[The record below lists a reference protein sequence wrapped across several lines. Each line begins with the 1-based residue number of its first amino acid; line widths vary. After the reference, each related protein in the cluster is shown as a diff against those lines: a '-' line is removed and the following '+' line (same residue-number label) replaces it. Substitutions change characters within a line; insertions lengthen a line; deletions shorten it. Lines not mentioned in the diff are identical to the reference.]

1 MNYPKTFDEYIAQ
14 KNRQAA
20 GNTPAASGGFSY
32 PATFDEYMQ
41 KKGQNQL
48 NTVQT
53 AEREK
58 CLSASGFD
66 RMQTDIGT
74 LFGGMDGYFQ
84 SKHRIGASG
93 SGWKERVGAM
103 LQSVEKER
111 DYFNRYADVMGED
124 AQSYQKQLNAWEA
137 QLKRYQKAMNGQEDD
152 EDSLALGSGLARFRT
167 EANDYFTKAS
177 ETEAGTAVANKAMQW
192 ASGAKKLL
200 EDADEVES
208 YLKKKNTAEAQVLLQ
223 QVQQYKTQ
231 LAQMQETGTGAQTM
245 NPLTGKPMGAA
256 INPNLPRYTDSTGE
270 KITAGSPYRLGQAQ
284 EAAQNAELS
293 GLMVKKAEKAD
304 WQNQTVQQHEE
315 YIRKDFDALKKFTQN
330 GTSQG
335 AAENIH
341 AGIFQEIA
349 ARLNYLLASGKCTE
363 EEYAQLLEKVD
374 GWKREYL
381 EEANHAYKNYPN
393 KWTGDAQGAI
403 RRAAEAIP
411 DKGDAM
417 KEFRYQKS
425 NLTRENIQYKP
436 VDELLD
442 RMHFTYGEGDWGN
455 SAAERAAITFMGQE
469 VLPEYLANTEMT
481 QEQYDRFMQ
490 QIKGTPNEAQLR
502 KEREANGLKAN
513 QDGQQAALDRYKE
526 IDGQTYLD
534 MLETGSQNAADN
546 IMLKYPGGMEQVL
559 TRGLGYITKAT
570 GKVLNMFGENPVGNY
585 FVEGG
590 QQGIDYEN
598 RDWQAGKQREY
609 EQGRYAS
616 DLLKN
621 GSKFEKFT
629 AGMTKDLTQAALE
642 MAAAGA
648 IAGQISAGNTALA
661 QLSQGG
667 KYASSLAN
675 AQKGATGY
683 MKFASQMAGLMKN
696 SSNLIISAN
705 AALNSYGEAEDS
717 GMSAAGRAVK
727 LLAGGLIEYGTNGL
741 FGGNP
746 VVDPEGA
753 GAVAKYIYKLTDN
766 ETIRKIVSSKVFD
779 RIGEGM
785 EEVASAI
792 AGAALDYALTGETD
806 LTAKELVDEFTVG
819 VLLSMVMSAP
829 EDIIDLT
836 ARAKSYVKSNVI
848 TRFDAN
854 AQTNLESLYRA
865 MTRYELEYLA
875 GDENLMRMN
884 GWSEKEIKRARS
896 DWETVVRE
904 FNTLA
909 DRLEGTQSLS
919 DSFRRYEA
927 PEGFFDNDF
936 VDADFQNA
944 ILANQTSEA
953 ALLTDRA
960 LDIRIL
966 SEREMIDSLRG
977 SEAAQDIYTARDA
990 QQRLDILEQEK
1001 TARAAERAQRTAERD
1016 GQENTPAAEQAAQ
1029 EAPQTAQK
1037 EARNDMAEENTPAEP
1052 VQAEEV
1058 TAPTAQANEGGTV
1071 NESNGQGEERT
1082 ARVDSA
1088 GEAVTVERK
1097 PERANDA
1104 GAGEGRTGN
1113 LSEAARRGK
1122 LEERV
1127 KRFSDVAQD
1136 KPVSELMSSGDPDA
1150 LVGVIPVRKYTKEMQ
1165 QMQRAAKSHGM
1176 KLTFVKGTLSI
1187 QAKNGE
1193 YINANGAY
1201 DEETGRIF
1209 ASVSSAEYEPEQIA
1223 QHELYHALIAKGEA
1237 NVEFTLQLLRNEFSD
1252 EQLMEIAREY
1262 EKLYF
1267 GVYDSGADVWEEIF
1281 ADAYSGMNRFG
1292 TGKIYQLQRTV
1303 AESTPEVDV
1312 SEPAAE
1318 VSSAVRRTQDSD
1330 GNEKAARRG
1339 GTRASMA
1346 GPKAKTASSKSLA
1359 LAEAMEEDGA
1369 SREEIWRKTG
1379 WIRGADGQWR
1389 FEVDDSK
1396 AEFRP
1401 NGDARLLGE
1410 PRYRRLEE
1418 LTDKWGD
1425 SFEKGGEP
1433 LTEAEEAEMEA
1444 LQEEYSDRVWEKKYE
1459 LQDFLKHDELYEAYP
1474 MLRHTTLRFEKLDP
1488 GVKGKFDK
1496 RNGAIIL
1503 SDSLFGKGPET
1514 LLHEI
1519 QHIIQKYEGFQG
1531 GTSPEYWARR
1541 DYESGDRLQE
1551 RLQREYSDILNG
1563 LTKEEQND
1571 YIRYQEIDGELER
1584 LFYSEK
1590 LGDTEKYDR
1599 MDAEHD
1605 RLYEKLYPKEW
1616 FGKLLDLKRQMEN
1629 PGEVYLGQYINSAG
1643 EIEARETASRRK
1655 MTAEERQNKM
1665 PDLGWDRAL
1674 LTEDTGNGYSIAE
1687 IKGEKQDYGIGV
1699 VLDTK
1704 LFDGVKPRYWGK
1716 VLGKFVYENLAG
1728 TELRTFDENGNEQ
1741 TVYLAREN
1749 DRVRK
1754 DGANNSHRVIDKLA
1768 RYTGDNTRA
1777 LAVVHISELLAT
1789 SEHENTTD
1797 EHNHQW
1803 MDSRGWEHRKT
1814 YIQDAAG
1821 NIYSATL
1828 NIARGNDRNIL
1839 YDINNVRRIDEGSI
1853 AGGAVSS
1860 TRRSGRDSLTSHN
1873 ASLDGRI
1880 AQNDRNVKKKFSLS
1894 PTEKAQRAQ
1903 ERAETAA
1910 AKAEEA
1916 KQDAHQSILS
1926 DDVLKA
1932 LGEERNPEGYYAQRV
1947 KFSLGQQTESKRLL
1961 TDEEKAD
1968 KGIRVYG
1975 RGEGQV
1981 YKAVP
1986 GDTVELISQGYWERN
2001 PDGTWEEGKYYNLGS
2016 IEVPKNGDEN
2026 TLVVTGLP
2034 NRAKFASDETP
2045 NYILSGGRMA
2055 LNRSS
2060 ANNNTSE
2067 KIKGAVESE
2076 IYSMV
2081 GLRKDGYFYRIIKSE
2096 KEIDYIKGGKIRRS
2110 VNHATG
2116 EKEDGYSVWE
2126 YPKYPGDLVEVTG
2139 EAISIGSDG
2148 EPVLDVHTV
2157 KFVRVIEDWMEQYHK
2172 GKELF
2177 KEKYGWSDA
2186 QLEQALRGGYQLNR
2200 DLPQAASSTPQKFS
2214 LTPTEKAQRA
2224 QERAETAIVKAEE
2237 AKQAAKESY
2246 KRELTGGLKK
2256 LFEVQ
2261 SYDNE
2266 ALGKLLEAPMAE
2278 MQQGVKLLKAEKDD
2292 LFEALMNLGTATL
2305 PADDYYREIRE
2316 ALRGRRI
2323 FVPEGIREDFGDD
2336 WEDFRK
2342 KAFSSGIYFTDKA
2355 SDRSVDV
2362 HMLELADAYPSEFTE
2377 EYIASEMLRQ
2387 IVDAAEK
2394 GKDARMSLR
2403 KGMEENEKRFGLKR
2417 EEQLEYQRQEFEKL
2431 LNRYEK
2437 QAGAEAREAQA
2448 RTETDERLESL
2459 IREADGERPAKKPEG
2474 ITEPWTISEAAAQ
2487 KRGFPFLNGK
2497 QVYPLRTWV
2506 KAADMGNYGLVLDK
2520 STKKGMLTVLFTNKE
2535 TGLASVKDMETK
2547 LLTAVEPKYQPSV
2560 QETAALLASMPQEKL
2575 EDAADAEDLAEF
2587 YNWYDAQTAEAD
2599 ARQKAETRAAAEEER
2614 KGSIVRTAEE
2624 YEKKKQE
2631 RLEGMQK
2638 AYLESF
2644 GTSEPDFPYGKGKPM
2659 YSRGTSLQP
2668 GEALALL
2675 QAMTGK
2681 KWELTNRANGTWK
2694 ATITKEDAPKSSI
2707 SPKAALEKLQA
2718 SKKTFA
2724 DLTAAGIH
2732 PEGAPKESFKGS
2744 PALEKAGVKIDG
2756 GIAEYSQV
2764 DAMRKGAETRRSIQ
2778 RQIEKTAKKWDATKQ
2793 ELREAKKIASGRSE
2807 YYRLPDKCRPEV
2819 VSQLA
2824 ALYLNERMT
2833 GEDLIQIR
2841 KGEIRDGLL
2850 YKMIDLFPTEKEIQA
2865 DPSLFKPEKL
2875 LVLNYRTAL
2884 RSMVNIFGEERG
2896 MEIYNYLFA
2905 PVVRNTAESYRWM
2918 NGQFDDVRKFT
2929 DSKGEKSEL
2938 NQTES
2943 AYVHMMLDVEGYVQQ
2958 AQESDRSK
2966 DLISA
2971 AENVAR
2977 GESVENEAIE
2987 FALNSEEA
2995 KIVEKYAQWI
3005 NGKDA
3010 EGIDKVKCEN
3020 AMKEYRGKFDL
3031 YFEAINDFLVAH
3043 GMQPIGKIKGYT
3055 PHIPI
3060 AERFNSVQKA
3070 LDDLWK
3076 ALGIKDETVTRLP
3089 AEIAGRTETFR
3100 PQKRWNPFFLE
3111 RKGDKT
3117 AYDIEEAFQNYV
3129 QYLGDILFHTD
3140 DIQKI
3145 RAAESYLRKGL
3156 RGSFTATLEKALDMS
3171 RSGNVEEKVE
3181 YLQEMG
3187 RIGNDMREYSNA
3199 ELAEAFDKLIE
3210 EMLGEAQNNTRYS
3223 DLVVWL
3229 KNYGDILAGKQFG
3242 GDRGTEY
3249 MGGREWLNIGNKLV
3263 GAFAKANV
3271 AGNLSSV
3278 LNQSAQLAMLQATRS
3293 QRAILKATQE
3303 FCTGKLGEFRK
3314 EIDFLT
3320 GKMGIDYLV
3329 QSGTDKFVSGMFAPA
3344 EFMDS
3349 MLSTIAT
3356 RAAYWD
3362 AIRNGKNHEEA
3373 MRFADWY
3380 GRALMGDRT
3389 KGAKPL
3395 AFHSKG
3401 MWKRM
3406 ANLFQIEPLNTVEFV
3421 MKDMPLEIQREAE
3434 KNGKKSAARMLLR
3447 TIFGYLIAAFV
3458 LNRLTDELY
3467 GGTPAPLDIA
3477 GLTAN
3482 FFASGKG
3489 LSTNDYMK
3497 SLINKVV
3504 GSEIFDVPEERE
3516 TFDTS
3521 AALAD
3526 TGYNLMNEI
3535 PFASNLSGLFGVGD
3549 RTMPMPDIFGSGK
3562 NIADAIKTDGFFS
3575 GASAEAV
3582 AKLLAQLVPGGRQ
3595 LSKTGFGVKALI
3607 EGGKTKGYGE
3617 KKRLQY
3623 PLDMDDPMTY
3633 IRTALFGVNASPEAK
3648 AYYAGDDSGL
3658 TAKQTQLWNELREEG
3673 VNGYALY
3680 GLMMRMDDA
3689 MNYSDIP
3696 EPKDD
3701 ESEEEKAKR
3710 LQQKEEHR
3718 KKARAELAAQENLTD
3733 GQRMRI
3739 YSAMVESGK
3748 NDEIDKLMDAG
3759 MKWKDISEILDKR
3772 GELGAGRSEK
3782 EWAAD
3787 FANWLDGKKYSGKQR
3802 EAIDEKLV
3810 PKSAK
3815 FYNEMTA
3822 AGVSAG
3828 NALKIE
3834 KKARDL
3840 AGENDLNQ
3848 TFKAQ
3853 AVMQS
3858 GLSDKEAYAAL
3869 GAVYTGSTAEK
3880 FRAAQTEGI
3889 PAKVYA
3895 EFWTR
3900 AKELHADKDE
3910 DGKSISGSRKEK
3922 VIELIDSL
3930 SLTAEQKDWIMGQ
3943 EYENVRWWQMPWN

>member
-41 KKGQNQL
+41 QKGQNQL

-66 RMQTDIGT
+66 RMQTDMGT

-111 DYFNRYADVMGED
+111 DYFNRYAGVMGED
-124 AQSYQKQLNAWEA
+124 AQKYQNRLNEWET
-137 QLKRYQKAMNGQEDD
+137 QLKRYQGALEGKETD

-200 EDADEVES
+200 KDADEVES
-208 YLKKKNTAEAQVLLQ
+208 YLKKKNTAEAQGLLQ

-256 INPNLPRYTDSTGE
+256 INPSLPRFADSTGE

-293 GLMVKKAEKAD
+293 GLMAKKAEKAD

-315 YIRKDFDALKKFTQN
+315 YIRKDFDTLKKFTQN

-393 KWTGDAQGAI
+393 KWTGDAQGEI

-417 KEFRYQKS
+417 KEFRYQRS
-425 NLTRENIQYKP
+425 NLTRENIRYKT

-469 VLPEYLANTEMT
+469 VLPEYLANAEMT

-502 KEREANGLKAN
+502 KEREANGLNAN
-513 QDGQQAALDRYKE
+513 PDGQQAALDKYKE

-534 MLETGSQNAADN
+534 MFETGSQNAADN

-598 RDWQAGKQREY
+598 RDWQEGKQREY

-616 DLLKN
+616 DLLQN

-661 QLSQGG
+661 QLPSGG

-675 AQKGATGY
+675 AQKAVDGY
-683 MKFASQMAGLMKN
+683 TKFAGQMANLMRN

-746 VVDPEGA
+746 IVDPENA
-753 GAVAKYIYKLTDN
+753 GLISKYITDMTDN

-785 EEVASAI
+785 EEVASAV

-836 ARAKSYVKSNVI
+836 ARAKSYVKSHVI

-1001 TARAAERAQRTAERD
+1001 AARAEERTQRAAERA
-1016 GQENTPAAEQAAQ
+1016 GQENTPAAEQATQEEPQMAQ
-1029 EAPQTAQK
+1029 E
-1037 EARNDMAEENTPAEP
+1037 EARNDIAEENTPAEP

-1082 ARVDSA
+1082 ARVDST

-1176 KLTFVKGTLSI
+1176 KLTYVKGTLSI

-1209 ASVSSAEYEPEQIA
+1209 ASVSSAGYEPEQIA

-1237 NVEFTLQLLRNEFSD
+1237 NVELTLQLLRNEFSD

-1312 SEPAAE
+1312 SEPAEEISDAT
-1318 VSSAVRRTQDSD
+1318 RRTQDSD

-1346 GPKAKTASSKSLA
+1346 GPKARTASSKNLA

-1551 RLQREYSDILNG
+1551 RLQQEYDDILNG

-1590 LGDTEKYDR
+1590 PGDTEKYDR

-1655 MTAEERQNKM
+1655 LTAEERQNKM

-1674 LTEDTGNGYSIAE
+1674 LTEDGEGTSKVQLSVDNPEGFAEAITQWDADGRRKTDFILGSTGEVLQGLGAIESDVYMRSEKIETILKQHPEMSLEEIKKIPSVLNDPVLVLKSRQSDSKRGNSRVVVFGSMKNTNGAPMLAVLDLRPVEGNLLIEDMQKVVSAYVKTGNPAGFLKNSEAMFVDKKRAARLLRSTGLQLRPGSLPPSGYIGSITYRGKNVN
-1687 IKGEKQDYGIGV
+1687 ITGKQFSEF
-1699 VLDTK
+1699 LQETK
-1704 LFDGVKPRYWGK
+1704 ETGN
-1716 VLGKFVYENLAG
+1716 ENL
-1728 TELRTFDENGNEQ
+1728 TTIRNLNE
-1741 TVYLAREN
+1741 
-1749 DRVRK
+1749 
-1754 DGANNSHRVIDKLA
+1754 
-1768 RYTGDNTRA
+1768 
-1777 LAVVHISELLAT
+1777 
-1789 SEHENTTD
+1789 
-1797 EHNHQW
+1797 
-1803 MDSRGWEHRKT
+1803 
-1814 YIQDAAG
+1814 
-1821 NIYSATL
+1821 
-1828 NIARGNDRNIL
+1828 
-1839 YDINNVRRIDEGSI
+1839 
-1853 AGGAVSS
+1853 
-1860 TRRSGRDSLTSHN
+1860 
-1873 ASLDGRI
+1873 
-1880 AQNDRNVKKKFSLS
+1880 
-1894 PTEKAQRAQ
+1894 
-1903 ERAETAA
+1903 
-1910 AKAEEA
+1910 
-1916 KQDAHQSILS
+1916 
-1926 DDVLKA
+1926 DDLEA
-1932 LGEERNPEGYYAQRV
+1932 LGEERNPEGHYAKRV

-2034 NRAKFASDETP
+2034 NRAKFESDETP

-2157 KFVRVIEDWMEQYHK
+2157 KFVRVIEDWMEQYQK

-2200 DLPQAASSTPQKFS
+2200 ELHQAASSTPQKFS

-2224 QERAETAIVKAEE
+2224 QERAETAAAKAEE
-2237 AKQAAKESY
+2237 AKQDVQESY
-2246 KRELTGGLKK
+2246 KRKLTGGLKK

-2342 KAFSSGIYFTDKA
+2342 KAFSSGIYFTDKT

-2417 EEQLEYQRQEFEKL
+2417 EKQLEYQRQEFEKL

-2487 KRGFPFLNGK
+2487 KRGFPYLNGK

-2535 TGLASVKDMETK
+2535 TGLSSVKDMETK

-2560 QETAALLASMPQEKL
+2560 QETAALLASMPPEKL

-2587 YNWYDAQTAEAD
+2587 YNWYDAQTAEED

-2631 RLEGMQK
+2631 RLEDVQK
-2638 AYLESF
+2638 AYLERY
-2644 GTSEPDFPYGKGKPM
+2644 GTSEPNFPYGKGKPM

-2732 PEGAPKESFKGS
+2732 PEGTPKESFKGS

-2756 GIAEYSQV
+2756 GITEYSQV

-3010 EGIDKVKCEN
+3010 EGIDKVKCKN

-3320 GKMGIDYLV
+3320 GKKGIDYLV
-3329 QSGTDKFVSGMFAPA
+3329 QSGTDKFISGMFAPV

-3380 GRALMGDRT
+3380 GRALMADRT

-3421 MKDMPLEIQREAE
+3421 MKDMPLEIQRETE

-3521 AALAD
+3521 AALAE

-3617 KKRLQY
+3617 KQRLQY

-3718 KKARAELAAQENLTD
+3718 KKARAELEAQEDLTD

-3748 NDEIDKLMDAG
+3748 NDAIDKLMDAG

-3787 FANWLDGKKYSGKQR
+3787 FASWLDGKKYSGKQR
-3802 EAIDEKLV
+3802 EVIDEELV

-3828 NALKIE
+3828 SALKIE

-3858 GLSDKEAYAAL
+3858 GISDKEAYAAL

-3943 EYENVRWWQMPWN
+3943 EYENVKWWQMPWN

>member
-41 KKGQNQL
+41 QKGQNQL

-200 EDADEVES
+200 KDADEVES
-208 YLKKKNTAEAQVLLQ
+208 YLKKKNTAEAQGLLQ
-223 QVQQYKTQ
+223 QVQRYKTQ

-293 GLMVKKAEKAD
+293 GLMAKKAEKAD

-425 NLTRENIQYKP
+425 NLTRENIRYKP

-490 QIKGTPNEAQLR
+490 QIKGTPNETQLR

-513 QDGQQAALDRYKE
+513 PDGQQAALDRYKE

-534 MLETGSQNAADN
+534 MFETGSQNAADN

-559 TRGLGYITKAT
+559 KRGLGYITKAT
-570 GKVLNMFGENPVGNY
+570 GKVLNMFGENPLGNY

-598 RDWQAGKQREY
+598 RDWQEGKQREY

-616 DLLKN
+616 DLLQN

-683 MKFASQMAGLMKN
+683 MKLASQMAGLMKN

-746 VVDPEGA
+746 IVDPENA
-753 GAVAKYIYKLTDN
+753 GLISKYITDLTDN

-779 RIGEGM
+779 CIGEGL
-785 EEVASAI
+785 EEVASAV

-836 ARAKSYVKSNVI
+836 ARAKSYVKSRVI

-1001 TARAAERAQRTAERD
+1001 AARAEERTQRAAERA
-1016 GQENTPAAEQAAQ
+1016 GQENTPTAEQAAQ
-1029 EAPQTAQK
+1029 EAPQTAQE
-1037 EARNDMAEENTPAEP
+1037 EARNDIAEENTPAEP

-1082 ARVDSA
+1082 ARVDST
-1088 GEAVTVERK
+1088 GEAVTVEGK

-1176 KLTFVKGTLSI
+1176 KLTYVKGTLSI

-1237 NVEFTLQLLRNEFSD
+1237 NVELTLQLLRNEFSD

-1318 VSSAVRRTQDSD
+1318 ISDATRRTQDSD

-1474 MLRHTTLRFEKLDP
+1474 LLRHTTLRFEKLDP

-1496 RNGAIIL
+1496 RNGSIIL

-1551 RLQREYSDILNG
+1551 RLQREYDDILNG

-1590 LGDTEKYDR
+1590 PGDTEKYDR

-1655 MTAEERQNKM
+1655 LTAEERKNKM

-1674 LTEDTGNGYSIAE
+1674 LTEGGEGTSKVQLSLDNPEGFAEAITQWDADGRRKTDFILGSTGEVLQGLGAIESDVYMRSEKIETILKQHPEMSLEEIKKIPSVLNDPVLVLKSRQSDSKRGNSRVVVFGSMKNTNGAPMLAVLDLRPVEGNLLIEDMQKVVSAYVKTGNQAGFLKNSEAMFVDKKRAARLLRSTGLQLRPGSLPPSGYIGSITYRGKNVN
-1687 IKGEKQDYGIGV
+1687 ITGKQFSEF
-1699 VLDTK
+1699 LQETK
-1704 LFDGVKPRYWGK
+1704 ETGN
-1716 VLGKFVYENLAG
+1716 ENL
-1728 TELRTFDENGNEQ
+1728 TTIRNLNEDD
-1741 TVYLAREN
+1741 LE
-1749 DRVRK
+1749 
-1754 DGANNSHRVIDKLA
+1754 
-1768 RYTGDNTRA
+1768 A
-1777 LAVVHISELLAT
+1777 LYGSERIPVQELL
-1789 SEHENTTD
+1789 EPKK
-1797 EHNHQW
+1797 
-1803 MDSRGWEHRKT
+1803 RF
-1814 YIQDAAG
+1814 
-1821 NIYSATL
+1821 
-1828 NIARGNDRNIL
+1828 
-1839 YDINNVRRIDEGSI
+1839 SI
-1853 AGGAVSS
+1853 
-1860 TRRSGRDSLTSHN
+1860 
-1873 ASLDGRI
+1873 
-1880 AQNDRNVKKKFSLS
+1880 S

-1916 KQDAHQSILS
+1916 KQA
-1926 DDVLKA
+1926 
-1932 LGEERNPEGYYAQRV
+1932 AQ
-1947 KFSLGQQTESKRLL
+1947 
-1961 TDEEKAD
+1961 
-1968 KGIRVYG
+1968 
-1975 RGEGQV
+1975 
-1981 YKAVP
+1981 
-1986 GDTVELISQGYWERN
+1986 
-2001 PDGTWEEGKYYNLGS
+2001 
-2016 IEVPKNGDEN
+2016 
-2026 TLVVTGLP
+2026 
-2034 NRAKFASDETP
+2034 
-2045 NYILSGGRMA
+2045 
-2055 LNRSS
+2055 
-2060 ANNNTSE
+2060 
-2067 KIKGAVESE
+2067 
-2076 IYSMV
+2076 
-2081 GLRKDGYFYRIIKSE
+2081 
-2096 KEIDYIKGGKIRRS
+2096 
-2110 VNHATG
+2110 
-2116 EKEDGYSVWE
+2116 
-2126 YPKYPGDLVEVTG
+2126 
-2139 EAISIGSDG
+2139 
-2148 EPVLDVHTV
+2148 
-2157 KFVRVIEDWMEQYHK
+2157 
-2172 GKELF
+2172 
-2177 KEKYGWSDA
+2177 
-2186 QLEQALRGGYQLNR
+2186 
-2200 DLPQAASSTPQKFS
+2200 
-2214 LTPTEKAQRA
+2214 
-2224 QERAETAIVKAEE
+2224 
-2237 AKQAAKESY
+2237 ESY
-2246 KRELTGGLKK
+2246 KRELTGELKK

-2459 IREADGERPAKKPEG
+2459 IREAEGERPAKKPEG

-2487 KRGFPFLNGK
+2487 KRGFPFLNGR

-2535 TGLASVKDMETK
+2535 TGLSSVKDMETK

-2587 YNWYDAQTAEAD
+2587 YEWYDAQTEG
-2599 ARQKAETRAAAEEER
+2599 RETNDLRPVAEER
-2614 KGSIVRTAEE
+2614 AEKSRQAAQK
-2624 YEKKKQE
+2624 YEQE
-2631 RLEGMQK
+2631 RGESLREAGDEWFQSHSRTNALREVGLLYDSVNPMRSSQTKLEPK
-2638 AYLESF
+2638 EALELLES
-2644 GTSEPDFPYGKGKPM
+2644 
-2659 YSRGTSLQP
+2659 
-2668 GEALALL
+2668 A
-2675 QAMTGK
+2675 TGK
-2681 KWELTNRANGTWK
+2681 VWKLQTRRDGTWTAKQTARLGKQDGK
-2694 ATITKEDAPKSSI
+2694 AREAAQKIKEAEITVKDR
-2707 SPKAALEKLQA
+2707 LEAMKHENRPVY
-2718 SKKTFA
+2718 F
-2724 DLTAAGIH
+2724 
-2732 PEGAPKESFKGS
+2732 EGVPIREFKGS
-2744 PALEKAGVKIDG
+2744 PAMEKMGIKIHGTIVNFQTAPQILAETEGRRNTDVRIDRYIKDKRPNDGEIFLAQQIAAGRKTMADIDENNMAYKTVKELSDLYVNQRMQGENLLEKRKRAINRATLDM
-2756 GIAEYSQV
+2756 
-2764 DAMRKGAETRRSIQ
+2764 AMESIPTELELQANPELFKNMPLKRMNLTQPAQLMIRLFGDELGAELNQ
-2778 RQIEKTAKKWDATKQ
+2778 RYITDIKDNSAE
-2793 ELREAKKIASGRSE
+2793 I
-2807 YYRLPDKCRPEV
+2807 
-2819 VSQLA
+2819 
-2824 ALYLNERMT
+2824 
-2833 GEDLIQIR
+2833 IR
-2841 KGEIRDGLL
+2841 WTDEQKG
-2850 YKMIDLFPTEKEIQA
+2850 
-2865 DPSLFKPEKL
+2865 
-2875 LVLNYRTAL
+2875 
-2884 RSMVNIFGEERG
+2884 
-2896 MEIYNYLFA
+2896 
-2905 PVVRNTAESYRWM
+2905 
-2918 NGQFDDVRKFT
+2918 KFLKFE
-2929 DSKGEKSEL
+2929 DSKGKRRKLTKE
-2938 NQTES
+2938 ES
-2943 AYVHMMLDVEGYVQQ
+2943 QYVHIMLDTEGAEQR
-2958 AQESDRSK
+2958 AKDNRRSK
-2966 DLISA
+2966 DILAAVQRALSGEKLEDISKEMEFSAVQEGLFYDLYIRKA
-2971 AENVAR
+2971 AENDEKIDKTITKNAAPVYR
-2977 GESVENEAIE
+2977 QWYDDIYP
-2987 FALNSEEA
+2987 ALNELLA
-2995 KIVEKYAQWI
+2995 AY
-3005 NGKDA
+3005 
-3010 EGIDKVKCEN
+3010 
-3020 AMKEYRGKFDL
+3020 
-3031 YFEAINDFLVAH
+3031 
-3043 GMQPIGKIKGYT
+3043 GMEPIGKVLGYT
-3055 PHIPI
+3055 PHG
-3060 AERFNSVQKA
+3060 RFNNKLKGFEKILSVVGLENFSKQEE
-3070 LDDLWK
+3070 LH
-3076 ALGIKDETVTRLP
+3076 TLP
-3089 AEIAGRTETFR
+3089 TEIAGQTQEFKPKKPWVSFFMKRNSFRT
-3100 PQKRWNPFFLE
+3100 
-3111 RKGDKT
+3111 D
-3117 AYDIEEAFQNYV
+3117 YDIVAATEKYIDSVADVIFHT
-3129 QYLGDILFHTD
+3129 GDIVKL
-3140 DIQKI
+3140 
-3145 RAAESYLRKGL
+3145 RGLESYLHAGAKRNTKASL
-3156 RGSFTATLEKALDMS
+3156 DEIFDRIRRGDTLEKARWLQTRGKLKDKDVS
-3171 RSGNVEEKVE
+3171 EISAREVESELEK
-3181 YLQEMG
+3181 M
-3187 RIGNDMREYSNA
+3187 
-3199 ELAEAFDKLIE
+3199 IE
-3210 EMLGEAQNNTRYS
+3210 EAVKANEFNTRYTNFAQW
-3223 DLVVWL
+3223 VT
-3229 KNYGDILAGKQFG
+3229 NFTNIIANKQYG
-3242 GDRGTEY
+3242 GDRGMEY
-3249 MGGREWLNIGNKLV
+3249 DGGREALNTGNKIV
-3263 GAFAKANV
+3263 GLFAISRV

-3278 LNQSAQLAMLQATRS
+3278 VS
-3293 QRAILKATQE
+3293 QITEIASILKDRKKRAIATALRE
-3303 FCTGKLGEFRK
+3303 MCTPHKLDLFRL
-3314 EIDFLT
+3314 ESNFLT
-3320 GKMGIDYLV
+3320 NRRGQQNSQKRAGEKYLDV
-3329 QSGTDKFVSGMFAPA
+3329 LYGPIGAMDMFLATLAARSTYIESVLEGMSYDEAMAEADRYGASTMASRAKGERPPA
-3344 EFMDS
+3344 FYS
-3349 MLSTIAT
+3349 
-3356 RAAYWD
+3356 
-3362 AIRNGKNHEEA
+3362 KNLVAKLMHQFNEEA
-3373 MRFADWY
+3373 Y
-3380 GRALMGDRT
+3380 GALT
-3389 KGAKPL
+3389 
-3395 AFHSKG
+3395 G
-3401 MWKRM
+3401 M
-3406 ANLFQIEPLNTVEFV
+3406 LFETAREYRETVKEH
-3421 MKDMPLEIQREAE
+3421 
-3434 KNGKKSAARMLLR
+3434 GKKAATLKL
-3447 TIFGYLIAAFV
+3447 IGQILGYLAVAFIV
-3458 LNRLTDELY
+3458 NRLTDEWY
-3467 GGTPAPLDIA
+3467 GGTPVPLDIA
-3477 GLTAN
+3477 GITAN
-3482 FFASGKG
+3482 FVASGKG
-3489 LSTNDYMK
+3489 LPTNDYIK
-3497 SLINKVV
+3497 SLINKVTMEI
-3504 GSEIFDVPEERE
+3504 GGKEIFEDVPKGGRK
-3516 TFDTS
+3516 FDTWKAMDATLGNIVDDVPMLSNFS
-3521 AALAD
+3521 AMIG
-3526 TGYNLMNEI
+3526 T
-3535 PFASNLSGLFGVGD
+3535 GD
-3549 RTMPMPDIFGSGK
+3549 RNMPITEIITKFRDVFESWKENGI
-3562 NIADAIKTDGFFS
+3562 FS
-3575 GASAEAV
+3575 GDSAEAAV
-3582 AKLLAQLVPGGRQ
+3582 KAAALLVPGGNQ
-3595 LSKTGFGVKALI
+3595 LQKTGFGIKALI
-3607 EGGKTKGYGE
+3607 EGGKMQGYGD
-3617 KKRLQY
+3617 KKRLRY
-3623 PLDMDDPMTY
+3623 AIDTDDVGNA
-3633 IRTALFGVNASPEAK
+3633 IRTVLFGVNATPEAK
-3648 AYYAGDDSGL
+3648 RYYAGDSYGL
-3658 TAKQTQLWNELREEG
+3658 DADQTQLWMDLRDEG
-3673 VNGYALY
+3673 VNGYMLY

-3689 MNYSDIP
+3689 QMAIDV
-3696 EPKDD
+3696 PK
-3701 ESEEEKAKR
+3701 EKENETEAEEKAR
-3710 LQQKEEHR
+3710 LQAKEDRR
-3718 KKARAELAAQENLTD
+3718 KAARAELAAQEGLTD
-3733 GQRMRI
+3733 RQKASI
-3739 YSAMVESGK
+3739 YGEMVSHY
-3748 NDEIDKLMDAG
+3748 NDDAIDKLMDAG

-3772 GELGAGRSEK
+3772 GELSAGAKAS

-3802 EAIDEKLV
+3802 EAIDEELV

-3922 VIELIDSL
+3922 VIELIDGL

-3943 EYENVRWWQMPWN
+3943 EYENVKWWQMPWN

>member
-1 MNYPKTFDEYIAQ
+1 MNYPKTFDEYMAQ

-41 KKGQNQL
+41 QKGQNRQ
-48 NTVQT
+48 NPMQT
-53 AEREK
+53 AERER
-58 CLSASGFD
+58 CVSASGWSQ
-66 RMQTDIGT
+66 MQTDMGA
-74 LFGGMDGYFQ
+74 LFGTMDGYFTQ
-84 SKHRIGASG
+84 KHRGVG
-93 SGWKERVGAM
+93 NEGYKLRVREM

-111 DYFNRYADVMGED
+111 DYFNRYAGVMGED
-124 AQSYQKQLNAWEA
+124 GQKYQTQINAWEK
-137 QLKRYQKAMNGQEDD
+137 QLKRYQSALSGNETD

-200 EDADEVES
+200 KDADEVES
-208 YLKKKNTAEAQVLLQ
+208 YLKKKNTAEAQGLLQ
-223 QVQQYKTQ
+223 QVQRYKTQ
-231 LAQMQETGTGAQTM
+231 LAQMQKTGTGAQTM
-245 NPLTGKPMGAA
+245 NLLTGKPMGAA
-256 INPNLPRYTDSTGE
+256 INPSLPRFTDSTGE

-293 GLMVKKAEKAD
+293 GLMAKKAEKAD
-304 WQNQTVQQHEE
+304 WQHQTVQQHEE

-417 KEFRYQKS
+417 KEFRYQRS
-425 NLTRENIQYKP
+425 NLTRENIRYKT

-469 VLPEYLANTEMT
+469 VLPEYLANAEMT

-490 QIKGTPNEAQLR
+490 KIKGTPNEAQLR

-513 QDGQQAALDRYKE
+513 PDGQQAALDRYKE

-534 MLETGSQNAADN
+534 MFETGSQNAADN
-546 IMLKYPGGMEQVL
+546 IMLKYPGGMDQVL
-559 TRGLGYITKAT
+559 TRGLGYITKAV
-570 GKVLNMFGENPVGNY
+570 GKTLNLFGLAENPVGNY

-598 RDWQAGKQREY
+598 KDWQAGKQREY

-616 DLLKN
+616 DLLQN

-746 VVDPEGA
+746 VVDPENA
-753 GAVAKYIYKLTDN
+753 GLISKYITDMTDN

-779 RIGEGM
+779 RIGEGL
-785 EEVASAI
+785 EEVASAV

-836 ARAKSYVKSNVI
+836 ARAKSYVKSHVI

-1001 TARAAERAQRTAERD
+1001 AARAAERAQRAEERA
-1016 GQENTPAAEQAAQ
+1016 GQENTPEAEQSAQ
-1029 EAPQTAQK
+1029 EAPQAAQE

-1052 VQAEEV
+1052 VQAEEINR
-1058 TAPTAQANEGGTV
+1058 TQTEGGMS
-1071 NESNGQGEERT
+1071 NEQYQSDGENAGWET
-1082 ARVDSA
+1082 RVDSEGQA
-1088 GEAVTVERK
+1088 GRVVKSEAYGAADGRGAEDARGNESENLRQGKLNERVERFK
-1097 PERANDA
+1097 
-1104 GAGEGRTGN
+1104 GI
-1113 LSEAARRGK
+1113 
-1122 LEERV
+1122 
-1127 KRFSDVAQD
+1127 AQD
-1136 KPVSELMSSGDPDA
+1136 TAMDKLTADGDPDV
-1150 LVGVIPVRKYTKEMQ
+1150 LVGVVPVRKYTKGMQ
-1165 QMQRAAKSHGM
+1165 QVQRAAKERGL
-1176 KLTFVKGTLSI
+1176 KTTFVVGTMSV
-1187 QAKNGE
+1187 KDENGDFR
-1193 YINANGAY
+1193 NVDALY
-1201 DEETGRIF
+1201 DADAGRVLV
-1209 ASVSSAEYEPEQIA
+1209 SVSSAAFEPEM
-1223 QHELYHALIAKGEA
+1223 LA
-1237 NVEFTLQLLRNEFSD
+1237 NH
-1252 EQLMEIAREY
+1252 
-1262 EKLYF
+1262 
-1267 GVYDSGADVWEEIF
+1267 EIF
-1281 ADAYSGMNRFG
+1281 HDMVAKKEVDLLDAVDVVFEGMTAEEYDEIFDEYANIYRTAYSDDMQALFEEMLADAYAGMNRLGNQGFKKLIDAMR
-1292 TGKIYQLQRTV
+1292 TYTNEIQPQR
-1303 AESTPEVDV
+1303 ESGA
-1312 SEPAAE
+1312 PAAE

-1339 GTRASMA
+1339 GTRASIDRYSYQGKSMTENSEIYSYDFLTHQPDMKVVELPA
-1346 GPKAKTASSKSLA
+1346 LSEVKSDNKIDREKVVTLGIRNAK
-1359 LAEAMEEDGA
+1359 
-1369 SREEIWRKTG
+1369 
-1379 WIRGADGQWR
+1379 
-1389 FEVDDSK
+1389 
-1396 AEFRP
+1396 
-1401 NGDARLLGE
+1401 
-1410 PRYRRLEE
+1410 
-1418 LTDKWGD
+1418 
-1425 SFEKGGEP
+1425 EKGKP
-1433 LTEAEEAEMEA
+1433 LSETIASVKNKYSKREIIISKNAIQHSMGAENPSRLRTNARIGAICGDVVENAIPINALKNENPEA
-1444 LQEEYSDRVWEKKYE
+1444 LGTYAMIAILQSGDRRIAAVVTVE
-1459 LQDFLKHDELYEAYP
+1459 QHTN
-1474 MLRHTTLRFEKLDP
+1474 MLEKLETFDITHAINGRIAKKEGSESSTREP
-1488 GVKGKFDK
+1488 GYANNASPSNTTFGLSIADVI
-1496 RNGAIIL
+1496 RIVNTTHQSIL
-1503 SDSLFGKGPET
+1503 SDDVLK
-1514 LLHEI
+1514 
-1519 QHIIQKYEGFQG
+1519 
-1531 GTSPEYWARR
+1531 A
-1541 DYESGDRLQE
+1541 
-1551 RLQREYSDILNG
+1551 
-1563 LTKEEQND
+1563 
-1571 YIRYQEIDGELER
+1571 
-1584 LFYSEK
+1584 
-1590 LGDTEKYDR
+1590 LG
-1599 MDAEHD
+1599 
-1605 RLYEKLYPKEW
+1605 
-1616 FGKLLDLKRQMEN
+1616 
-1629 PGEVYLGQYINSAG
+1629 
-1643 EIEARETASRRK
+1643 
-1655 MTAEERQNKM
+1655 EERN
-1665 PDLGWDRAL
+1665 P
-1674 LTEDTGNGYSIAE
+1674 EGYYA
-1687 IKGEKQDYGIGV
+1687 K
-1699 VLDTK
+1699 
-1704 LFDGVKPRYWGK
+1704 
-1716 VLGKFVYENLAG
+1716 
-1728 TELRTFDENGNEQ
+1728 
-1741 TVYLAREN
+1741 
-1749 DRVRK
+1749 RV
-1754 DGANNSHRVIDKLA
+1754 
-1768 RYTGDNTRA
+1768 
-1777 LAVVHISELLAT
+1777 
-1789 SEHENTTD
+1789 
-1797 EHNHQW
+1797 
-1803 MDSRGWEHRKT
+1803 
-1814 YIQDAAG
+1814 
-1821 NIYSATL
+1821 
-1828 NIARGNDRNIL
+1828 
-1839 YDINNVRRIDEGSI
+1839 
-1853 AGGAVSS
+1853 
-1860 TRRSGRDSLTSHN
+1860 
-1873 ASLDGRI
+1873 
-1880 AQNDRNVKKKFSLS
+1880 KFSLS
-1894 PTEKAQRAQ
+1894 QQTDEEYNLAVRSGDMEKAQEMVEAAAKKAGYTIHAYHGTARADRVGTEFREDRATSGPMAFFTDSKKIAGNYARDKADTSLAYDEEYDDYYTQFRVTRNGKSLAIGDLWNYLTIAERMKIKNAAPHIRFDDDYDQILYDPSAQHGNGAYDAYELNRNKGNVLNTLISTWLETGDLYDREGDFLEVLKLAGLNNVEYRDPDARYEKVYDVFLKIKNPFDASNAEQSFYEGLSEWLENTDISEYQKESAGADMWDKNRIEPERFLERLADDIEAGTSNAWTSIPDYVTAYLKELGYDGIKDVGGKGGGEGHTVWIPFTGKQVKSAEAAVYTDDGELIPLSQRFKANKRDIRYSLTPTEKAQRAQ

-1916 KQDAHQSILS
+1916 KQA
-1926 DDVLKA
+1926 
-1932 LGEERNPEGYYAQRV
+1932 AQ
-1947 KFSLGQQTESKRLL
+1947 
-1961 TDEEKAD
+1961 
-1968 KGIRVYG
+1968 
-1975 RGEGQV
+1975 
-1981 YKAVP
+1981 
-1986 GDTVELISQGYWERN
+1986 
-2001 PDGTWEEGKYYNLGS
+2001 
-2016 IEVPKNGDEN
+2016 
-2026 TLVVTGLP
+2026 
-2034 NRAKFASDETP
+2034 
-2045 NYILSGGRMA
+2045 
-2055 LNRSS
+2055 
-2060 ANNNTSE
+2060 
-2067 KIKGAVESE
+2067 
-2076 IYSMV
+2076 
-2081 GLRKDGYFYRIIKSE
+2081 
-2096 KEIDYIKGGKIRRS
+2096 
-2110 VNHATG
+2110 
-2116 EKEDGYSVWE
+2116 
-2126 YPKYPGDLVEVTG
+2126 
-2139 EAISIGSDG
+2139 
-2148 EPVLDVHTV
+2148 
-2157 KFVRVIEDWMEQYHK
+2157 
-2172 GKELF
+2172 
-2177 KEKYGWSDA
+2177 
-2186 QLEQALRGGYQLNR
+2186 
-2200 DLPQAASSTPQKFS
+2200 
-2214 LTPTEKAQRA
+2214 
-2224 QERAETAIVKAEE
+2224 
-2237 AKQAAKESY
+2237 ESY

-2261 SYDNE
+2261 SYE

-2336 WEDFRK
+2336 WGDFRK

-2535 TGLASVKDMETK
+2535 TGLSSVKDMETK

-2631 RLEGMQK
+2631 RLEGVQK
-2638 AYLESF
+2638 AYLERF

-2668 GEALALL
+2668 GEALRLL

-2732 PEGAPKESFKGS
+2732 PEGTPKESFKGS

-2884 RSMVNIFGEERG
+2884 RNMLNIFGEERG
-2896 MEIYNYLFA
+2896 QEIYDYLFA
-2905 PVVRNTAESYRWM
+2905 PVIRNTAENYRWK
-2918 NGQFDDVRKFT
+2918 NGQLDDVRKFT
-2929 DSKGEKSEL
+2929 DSKGKKSKL
-2938 NQTES
+2938 NQTERT
-2943 AYVHMMLDVEGYVQQ
+2943 YVHMMLDVEGYVQQ

-3020 AMKEYRGKFDL
+3020 AMKEYREKFDL
-3031 YFEAINDFLVAH
+3031 YFELSNDLLVAH

-3060 AERFNSVQKA
+3060 AEKFNSLQKA

-3111 RKGDKT
+3111 REGDKT

-3129 QYLGDILFHTD
+3129 QYLGDILYHTD

-3199 ELAEAFDKLIE
+3199 ELAEAFDKLIKE
-3210 EMLGEAQNNTRYS
+3210 ILGEAQDNTRYS

-3320 GKMGIDYLV
+3320 GKKGIDYLV
-3329 QSGTDKFVSGMFAPA
+3329 QSGTDKFISGMFAPA

-3406 ANLFQIEPLNTVEFV
+3406 ANIFQIEPLNTVEFV

-3497 SLINKVV
+3497 NLINKVV

-3535 PFASNLSGLFGVGD
+3535 PFASNLSGLVGVGD
-3549 RTMPMPDIFGSGK
+3549 RTMPMPDIYGSGK
-3562 NIADAIKTDGFFS
+3562 NIVDAIKTDGFFS

-3617 KKRLQY
+3617 KQRLQY

-3748 NDEIDKLMDAG
+3748 NDAIDKLMDAG

-3787 FANWLDGKKYSGKQR
+3787 FASWLDGKKYSGKQR
-3802 EAIDEKLV
+3802 EAIDEELV

-3815 FYNEMTA
+3815 FYSEMTA

-3828 NALKIE
+3828 SALKIE
-3834 KKARDL
+3834 KKARNL

-3858 GLSDKEAYAAL
+3858 GLSDKESYAAL

-3895 EFWTR
+3895 EFWTK

-3943 EYENVRWWQMPWN
+3943 EYENVKWWQMPWN

>member
-1 MNYPKTFDEYIAQ
+1 MSYPKTMAEYRKQ
-14 KNRQAA
+14 QEESRQTA
-20 GNTPAASGGFSY
+20 GNTPAVSGGFSY
-32 PATFDEYMQ
+32 LGTIAEYRKNEAQMRSQ
-41 KKGQNQL
+41 IQSQQIKA
-48 NTVQT
+48 QT
-53 AEREK
+53 AERDR
-58 CLSASGFD
+58 CLSASGWSQ
-66 RMQTDIGT
+66 METDMGT
-74 LFGGMDGYFQ
+74 LFGTMDGYFQ
-84 SKHRIGASG
+84 KRHRGVG
-93 SGWKERVGAM
+93 NGDYKLRVTSM

-200 EDADEVES
+200 KDADEVES
-208 YLKKKNTAEAQVLLQ
+208 YLKKKNTAEAQGLLQ
-223 QVQQYKTQ
+223 QVQRYKTQ

-256 INPNLPRYTDSTGE
+256 INPSLPRYTDSTGE

-293 GLMVKKAEKAD
+293 GLMAKKAEKAD

-330 GTSQG
+330 GSSQG

-349 ARLNYLLASGKCTE
+349 ARLNYLFASGKCTE

-425 NLTRENIQYKP
+425 NLTRENIRYKP

-469 VLPEYLANTEMT
+469 VLPEYLANAEMT

-513 QDGQQAALDRYKE
+513 PDGQQAALDRYKE

-534 MLETGSQNAADN
+534 MFETGSQNAADN

-598 RDWQAGKQREY
+598 RGWQEGKQREY

-616 DLLKN
+616 DLLQN

-683 MKFASQMAGLMKN
+683 MKLASQMAGLMKN

-753 GAVAKYIYKLTDN
+753 GAVEKYIYKLTDN

-779 RIGEGM
+779 RIGEGL
-785 EEVASAI
+785 EEVASAV
-792 AGAALDYALTGETD
+792 AGAALDYALTGESS
-806 LTAKELVDEFTVG
+806 LSAEELVNEFTVG

-836 ARAKSYVKSNVI
+836 ARAKSYVKSHVI

-977 SEAAQDIYTARDA
+977 SEAAQDIYAARDA

-1001 TARAAERAQRTAERD
+1001 TARAAERAQRAAERD

-1029 EAPQTAQK
+1029 EEPQMAQETTQSAAETVEK
-1037 EARNDMAEENTPAEP
+1037 AEEINAPA
-1052 VQAEEV
+1052 
-1058 TAPTAQANEGGTV
+1058 AQENEGGMS
-1071 NESNGQGEERT
+1071 NEQPESAGENQGRNE
-1082 ARVDSA
+1082 RVDSEGQTGGVAEGGSRSAGDGGGA
-1088 GEAVTVERK
+1088 GEAEGVEGGVSRKTRLDERVERFK
-1097 PERANDA
+1097 
-1104 GAGEGRTGN
+1104 GI
-1113 LSEAARRGK
+1113 
-1122 LEERV
+1122 
-1127 KRFSDVAQD
+1127 AQD
-1136 KPVSELMSSGDPDA
+1136 TAMDKLTADGDPDV
-1150 LVGVIPVRKYTKEMQ
+1150 LVGVVPVRRYTGEMQ
-1165 QMQRAAKSHGM
+1165 QAQRRAKERGLKM
-1176 KLTFVKGTLSI
+1176 TFVVGTMSV
-1187 QAKNGE
+1187 KDRDGE
-1193 YINANGAY
+1193 YRNVDAVYNP
-1201 DEETGRIF
+1201 DDGRIIV
-1209 ASVSSAEYEPEQIA
+1209 SVSSAEYEPEVLVE
-1223 QHELYHALIAKGEA
+1223 HELFHDSVRNGNVNLIDAVEA
-1237 NVEFTLQLLRNEFSD
+1237 AMQDVTNEEAEKIVDQYLQAYR
-1252 EQLMEIAREY
+1252 
-1262 EKLYF
+1262 
-1267 GVYDSGADVWEEIF
+1267 GVYGDDLEAIYEEIL
-1281 ADAYSGMNRFG
+1281 ADAAAGMNRFG
-1292 TGKIYQLQRTV
+1292 EKSFRRIREATRKFLSET
-1303 AESTPEVDV
+1303 ESR
-1312 SEPAAE
+1312 EPAAE

-1330 GNEKAARRG
+1330 GNEKAAQRG

-1551 RLQREYSDILNG
+1551 RLQREYDDILNG

-1590 LGDTEKYDR
+1590 PGDAEKYDR

-1643 EIEARETASRRK
+1643 EIEARETASRRRL
-1655 MTAEERQNKM
+1655 TAEERQNKM

-1674 LTEDTGNGYSIAE
+1674 LTEDMGNAM
-1687 IKGEKQDYGIGV
+1687 D
-1699 VLDTK
+1699 
-1704 LFDGVKPRYWGK
+1704 
-1716 VLGKFVYENLAG
+1716 
-1728 TELRTFDENGNEQ
+1728 
-1741 TVYLAREN
+1741 
-1749 DRVRK
+1749 
-1754 DGANNSHRVIDKLA
+1754 
-1768 RYTGDNTRA
+1768 
-1777 LAVVHISELLAT
+1777 AV
-1789 SEHENTTD
+1789 
-1797 EHNHQW
+1797 
-1803 MDSRGWEHRKT
+1803 
-1814 YIQDAAG
+1814 
-1821 NIYSATL
+1821 
-1828 NIARGNDRNIL
+1828 
-1839 YDINNVRRIDEGSI
+1839 
-1853 AGGAVSS
+1853 
-1860 TRRSGRDSLTSHN
+1860 
-1873 ASLDGRI
+1873 LDGRLTADSTEQERYELLKNETLTLARPDESKLDDIDLADLNTRKKSAVMPGMKALAKKLGIMNVDLQNSRIEIPFQFSNRGLTTSLHHQLEYGGSYQDYARMMTCFNELIRNAVPIEVHGEKKAGTSRENPFLKQVYVMLGGYAEENYVVPVQLEVKEMEDQSENRLYLSVVLTKI
-1880 AQNDRNVKKKFSLS
+1880 APEVLEKALSGKTGSIPRLFSDAKISIADIFRNVNSEDGRFLKYVPDGFLS
-1894 PTEKAQRAQ
+1894 EAQK
-1903 ERAETAA
+1903 A
-1910 AKAEEA
+1910 AKQEAIA
-1916 KQDAHQSILS
+1916 KQ
-1926 DDVLKA
+1926 
-1932 LGEERNPEGYYAQRV
+1932 
-1947 KFSLGQQTESKRLL
+1947 
-1961 TDEEKAD
+1961 
-1968 KGIRVYG
+1968 
-1975 RGEGQV
+1975 
-1981 YKAVP
+1981 
-1986 GDTVELISQGYWERN
+1986 
-2001 PDGTWEEGKYYNLGS
+2001 
-2016 IEVPKNGDEN
+2016 
-2026 TLVVTGLP
+2026 
-2034 NRAKFASDETP
+2034 
-2045 NYILSGGRMA
+2045 
-2055 LNRSS
+2055 
-2060 ANNNTSE
+2060 
-2067 KIKGAVESE
+2067 
-2076 IYSMV
+2076 
-2081 GLRKDGYFYRIIKSE
+2081 E
-2096 KEIDYIKGGKIRRS
+2096 KEYS
-2110 VNHATG
+2110 
-2116 EKEDGYSVWE
+2116 GYR
-2126 YPKYPGDLVEVTG
+2126 Y
-2139 EAISIGSDG
+2139 
-2148 EPVLDVHTV
+2148 
-2157 KFVRVIEDWMEQYHK
+2157 
-2172 GKELF
+2172 
-2177 KEKYGWSDA
+2177 
-2186 QLEQALRGGYQLNR
+2186 
-2200 DLPQAASSTPQKFS
+2200 S

-2224 QERAETAIVKAEE
+2224 QERAETAEAKAEE
-2237 AKQAAKESY
+2237 AKQTAQESY
-2246 KRELTGGLKK
+2246 KRELTGGLRK

-2292 LFEALMNLGTATL
+2292 LFEALMDLGTATL

-2342 KAFSSGIYFTDKA
+2342 KAFSSGIYFTDKV

-2459 IREADGERPAKKPEG
+2459 IREADGERPTKKPEG
-2474 ITEPWTISEAAAQ
+2474 ITEPWTISETAAQ
-2487 KRGFPFLNGK
+2487 KRGFPFLNGR

-2535 TGLASVKDMETK
+2535 TGLSSVKDMETK
-2547 LLTAVEPKYQPSV
+2547 LLTAVEPKHQPSV

-2575 EDAADAEDLAEF
+2575 EDAADAEDLAKF

-2631 RLEGMQK
+2631 RLEGVQK
-2638 AYLESF
+2638 AYLESY
-2644 GTSEPDFPYGKGKPM
+2644 GTSEPNFPYGKGKPM

-2732 PEGAPKESFKGS
+2732 PEGTPKESFKGS

-2778 RQIEKTAKKWDATKQ
+2778 RQIEKTAKKWDATKR

-2884 RSMVNIFGEERG
+2884 RNMLNIFGEERG
-2896 MEIYNYLFA
+2896 QEIYDYLFA
-2905 PVVRNTAESYRWM
+2905 PVIRNTAENYRWK
-2918 NGQFDDVRKFT
+2918 NGQLDDVRKFT
-2929 DSKGEKSEL
+2929 DSKGKKSKL
-2938 NQTES
+2938 NQTERT
-2943 AYVHMMLDVEGYVQQ
+2943 YVHMMLDVEGYVQQ

-3020 AMKEYRGKFDL
+3020 AMKEYREKFDL
-3031 YFEAINDFLVAH
+3031 YFELSNDLLVAH

-3060 AERFNSVQKA
+3060 AEKFNSLQKA

-3100 PQKRWNPFFLE
+3100 PQKRWNPFFLKRE
-3111 RKGDKT
+3111 GDKT

-3156 RGSFTATLEKALDMS
+3156 RGSFVTTLEKALDMS

-3199 ELAEAFDKLIE
+3199 ELAEAFDKLIKE
-3210 EMLGEAQNNTRYS
+3210 ILGEAQDNTRYS

-3380 GRALMGDRT
+3380 GRALMADRT

-3617 KKRLQY
+3617 KQRLQY

-3701 ESEEEKAKR
+3701 ESEEEKEKR

-3748 NDEIDKLMDAG
+3748 NDAIDKLMDAG

-3787 FANWLDGKKYSGKQR
+3787 FASWLDGKKYSGKQR
-3802 EAIDEKLV
+3802 EVIDEELV

-3815 FYNEMTA
+3815 FYGEMTA

-3828 NALKIE
+3828 SALKIE

-3848 TFKAQ
+3848 TFKAK

-3943 EYENVRWWQMPWN
+3943 EYENVKWWQMPWN

>member
-41 KKGQNQL
+41 QKGQNRQ
-48 NTVQT
+48 NPMQT

-111 DYFNRYADVMGED
+111 DYFNRYAGVMGED
-124 AQSYQKQLNAWEA
+124 AQKYQAQINAWET
-137 QLKRYQKAMNGQEDD
+137 QLKRYQGALEGKETD

-208 YLKKKNTAEAQVLLQ
+208 YLKKKNTAEAQGLLQ
-223 QVQQYKTQ
+223 QVQRYKTQ

-270 KITAGSPYRLGQAQ
+270 KITEGSPYRLGQAQ

-293 GLMVKKAEKAD
+293 GLMGRKAEKAD

-403 RRAAEAIP
+403 RRAAEALP

-417 KEFRYQKS
+417 KEFRYQRS
-425 NLTRENIQYKP
+425 NLTRENIRYKP

-455 SAAERAAITFMGQE
+455 STAERAAITFMGQE

-502 KEREANGLKAN
+502 KEREANGLKEN
-513 QDGQQAALDRYKE
+513 PDGQQAALDRYKE

-534 MLETGSQNAADN
+534 MFETGSQNAADN

-598 RDWQAGKQREY
+598 RDWQEGKQREY

-616 DLLKN
+616 DLMQN

-746 VVDPEGA
+746 IVDPENA
-753 GAVAKYIYKLTDN
+753 GLISKYITDLTDN

-779 RIGEGM
+779 RIGEGL
-785 EEVASAI
+785 EEVASAV

-836 ARAKSYVKSNVI
+836 ARAKSYVKSHVI

-1001 TARAAERAQRTAERD
+1001 AARAAERAQRAAERA
-1016 GQENTPAAEQAAQ
+1016 GQENTPAAEQTVQ
-1029 EAPQTAQK
+1029 EAPQTAQE
-1037 EARNDMAEENTPAEP
+1037 EARNDIVEENAPAEP
-1052 VQAEEV
+1052 VQAEEINR
-1058 TAPTAQANEGGTV
+1058 TQTEGGMS
-1071 NESNGQGEERT
+1071 NEQYQSDGENAGWET
-1082 ARVDSA
+1082 RVDSEGQA
-1088 GEAVTVERK
+1088 GRVVKSEAYGAADGRGAEDARGNESENLRQGKLNERVERFK
-1097 PERANDA
+1097 
-1104 GAGEGRTGN
+1104 GI
-1113 LSEAARRGK
+1113 
-1122 LEERV
+1122 
-1127 KRFSDVAQD
+1127 AQD
-1136 KPVSELMSSGDPDA
+1136 TAMDKLTADGDPDV
-1150 LVGVIPVRKYTKEMQ
+1150 LVGVVPVRKYTKGMQ
-1165 QMQRAAKSHGM
+1165 QVQRAAKERGL
-1176 KLTFVKGTLSI
+1176 KTTFVVGTMSV
-1187 QAKNGE
+1187 KDENGDFR
-1193 YINANGAY
+1193 NVDALY
-1201 DEETGRIF
+1201 DADAGRVLV
-1209 ASVSSAEYEPEQIA
+1209 SVSSAAFEPEM
-1223 QHELYHALIAKGEA
+1223 LA
-1237 NVEFTLQLLRNEFSD
+1237 NH
-1252 EQLMEIAREY
+1252 
-1262 EKLYF
+1262 
-1267 GVYDSGADVWEEIF
+1267 EIF
-1281 ADAYSGMNRFG
+1281 HDMVAKKEVDLLDAVDVVFEGMTAEEYDEIFDEYANIYRTAYSDDMQALFEEMLADAYAGMNRLGNQGFKKLIDAMR
-1292 TGKIYQLQRTV
+1292 TYTNEIQPQR
-1303 AESTPEVDV
+1303 ESGA
-1312 SEPAAE
+1312 PAAE

-1339 GTRASMA
+1339 GTRASIDRYSYQGKSMTENSEIYSYDFLTHQPDMKVVELPA
-1346 GPKAKTASSKSLA
+1346 LSEVKSDNKIDREKVVTLGIRNAK
-1359 LAEAMEEDGA
+1359 
-1369 SREEIWRKTG
+1369 
-1379 WIRGADGQWR
+1379 
-1389 FEVDDSK
+1389 
-1396 AEFRP
+1396 
-1401 NGDARLLGE
+1401 
-1410 PRYRRLEE
+1410 
-1418 LTDKWGD
+1418 
-1425 SFEKGGEP
+1425 EKGKP
-1433 LTEAEEAEMEA
+1433 LSETIASVKNKYSKREIIISKNAIQHSMGAENPSRLRTNARIGAICGDVVENAIPINALKNENPEA
-1444 LQEEYSDRVWEKKYE
+1444 LGTYAMIAI
-1459 LQDFLKHDELYEAYP
+1459 LQ
-1474 MLRHTTLRFEKLDP
+1474 
-1488 GVKGKFDK
+1488 
-1496 RNGAIIL
+1496 
-1503 SDSLFGKGPET
+1503 
-1514 LLHEI
+1514 
-1519 QHIIQKYEGFQG
+1519 
-1531 GTSPEYWARR
+1531 
-1541 DYESGDRLQE
+1541 SGDR
-1551 RLQREYSDILNG
+1551 RIAAVV
-1563 LTKEEQND
+1563 TVEQHTNM
-1571 YIRYQEIDGELER
+1571 L
-1584 LFYSEK
+1584 EK
-1590 LGDTEKYDR
+1590 LE
-1599 MDAEHD
+1599 
-1605 RLYEKLYPKEW
+1605 
-1616 FGKLLDLKRQMEN
+1616 
-1629 PGEVYLGQYINSAG
+1629 
-1643 EIEARETASRRK
+1643 
-1655 MTAEERQNKM
+1655 
-1665 PDLGWDRAL
+1665 
-1674 LTEDTGNGYSIAE
+1674 
-1687 IKGEKQDYGIGV
+1687 
-1699 VLDTK
+1699 
-1704 LFDGVKPRYWGK
+1704 
-1716 VLGKFVYENLAG
+1716 
-1728 TELRTFDENGNEQ
+1728 TFDITHAING
-1741 TVYLAREN
+1741 R
-1749 DRVRK
+1749 
-1754 DGANNSHRVIDKLA
+1754 
-1768 RYTGDNTRA
+1768 
-1777 LAVVHISELLAT
+1777 
-1789 SEHENTTD
+1789 
-1797 EHNHQW
+1797 
-1803 MDSRGWEHRKT
+1803 
-1814 YIQDAAG
+1814 
-1821 NIYSATL
+1821 
-1828 NIARGNDRNIL
+1828 IAKK
-1839 YDINNVRRIDEGSI
+1839 EGSE
-1853 AGGAVSS
+1853 SS
-1860 TRRSGRDSLTSHN
+1860 TREPGYANN
-1873 ASLDGRI
+1873 ASPSNTTFGLSIADVIRI
-1880 AQNDRNVKKKFSLS
+1880 VN
-1894 PTEKAQRAQ
+1894 T
-1903 ERAETAA
+1903 T
-1910 AKAEEA
+1910 
-1916 KQDAHQSILS
+1916 HQSILS

-1968 KGIRVYG
+1968 EGIRVYG

-2157 KFVRVIEDWMEQYHK
+2157 KFVRVIEDWMEQYQK

-2200 DLPQAASSTPQKFS
+2200 ELPQAASSTPPKFS

-2224 QERAETAIVKAEE
+2224 QERAETAAAKAEE
-2237 AKQAAKESY
+2237 AKQAAQESY

-2261 SYDNE
+2261 SYE

-2336 WEDFRK
+2336 WGDFRK

-2535 TGLASVKDMETK
+2535 TGLSSVKDMETK

-2587 YNWYDAQTAEAD
+2587 YEWYDAQTAEAD

-2631 RLEGMQK
+2631 RLEGVQK

-2732 PEGAPKESFKGS
+2732 PEGTPKESFKGS

-2778 RQIEKTAKKWDATKQ
+2778 RQIEKTVKKWDATKQ

-2884 RSMVNIFGEERG
+2884 RNMLNIFGEERG
-2896 MEIYNYLFA
+2896 QEIYDYLFA
-2905 PVVRNTAESYRWM
+2905 PVIRNTAENYRWK
-2918 NGQFDDVRKFT
+2918 NGQLDDVRKFT
-2929 DSKGEKSEL
+2929 DSKGKKSKL
-2938 NQTES
+2938 NQTERT
-2943 AYVHMMLDVEGYVQQ
+2943 YVHMMLDVEGYVQQ

-3020 AMKEYRGKFDL
+3020 AMKEYREKFDL
-3031 YFEAINDFLVAH
+3031 YFELSNDLLVAH

-3060 AERFNSVQKA
+3060 AEKFNSLQKA

-3100 PQKRWNPFFLE
+3100 PQKRWNPFFLKRE
-3111 RKGDKT
+3111 GDKT

-3156 RGSFTATLEKALDMS
+3156 RGSFVTTLEKALDMS

-3199 ELAEAFDKLIE
+3199 ELAEAFDKLIKE
-3210 EMLGEAQNNTRYS
+3210 ILGEAQDNTRYS

-3380 GRALMGDRT
+3380 GRALMADRT

-3617 KKRLQY
+3617 KQRLQY

-3658 TAKQTQLWNELREEG
+3658 TAKQTQIWNELREEG

-3701 ESEEEKAKR
+3701 ESEEEKEKR
-3710 LQQKEEHR
+3710 LQMKEEHR

-3748 NDEIDKLMDAG
+3748 NDAIDKLMDAG

-3802 EAIDEKLV
+3802 EAIDEELV

-3815 FYNEMTA
+3815 FYGEMTA

-3828 NALKIE
+3828 SALKIE

-3900 AKELHADKDE
+3900 EKELHADKDE

-3922 VIELIDSL
+3922 VIELIDGL

-3943 EYENVRWWQMPWN
+3943 EYENVKWWQMPWN

>member
-41 KKGQNQL
+41 QKGQNRQSPM
-48 NTVQT
+48 QT

-66 RMQTDIGT
+66 RMQTDMGT

-111 DYFNRYADVMGED
+111 DYFNRYAGVMGED
-124 AQSYQKQLNAWEA
+124 AQKYQNRLNEWET
-137 QLKRYQKAMNGQEDD
+137 QLKRYQGALEGKETD

-200 EDADEVES
+200 KDADEVES
-208 YLKKKNTAEAQVLLQ
+208 YLKKKNTAEAQSLLQ
-223 QVQQYKTQ
+223 QVQRYKTQ

-245 NPLTGKPMGAA
+245 NPLTGKPMGVA
-256 INPNLPRYTDSTGE
+256 INPSLPRYTDSTGE

-293 GLMVKKAEKAD
+293 GLMAKKAEKAD

-417 KEFRYQKS
+417 KEFRYQRS
-425 NLTRENIQYKP
+425 NLTRENIRYKT

-469 VLPEYLANTEMT
+469 VLPEYLANAEMT

-502 KEREANGLKAN
+502 KEREANGLKEN
-513 QDGQQAALDRYKE
+513 PDGQQTALDRYKE

-534 MLETGSQNAADN
+534 MFETGSQNAADN

-598 RDWQAGKQREY
+598 RDWQEGKQREY

-616 DLLKN
+616 DLLQN

-667 KYASSLAN
+667 RYASSLAN

-785 EEVASAI
+785 EEVTSAI
-792 AGAALDYALTGETD
+792 AGAALDYALTGESS
-806 LTAKELVDEFTVG
+806 LSAEELVNEFTVG

-836 ARAKSYVKSNVI
+836 ARAKSYVKSHVI
-848 TRFDAN
+848 TKFDKN
-854 AQTNLESLYRA
+854 AQKSLESLYRA
-865 MTRYELEYLA
+865 MTSYELEYLA

-936 VDADFQNA
+936 VDVDFQNA

-1001 TARAAERAQRTAERD
+1001 AARAEERAQRAAERA
-1016 GQENTPAAEQAAQ
+1016 GQENTQAAEQSAQ
-1029 EAPQTAQK
+1029 EAPQTAQ
-1037 EARNDMAEENTPAEP
+1037 ETTQSAAETVE
-1052 VQAEEV
+1052 QAEEIN
-1058 TAPTAQANEGGTV
+1058 APAAQETEGGMS
-1071 NESNGQGEERT
+1071 NEQPESAGENKGRNE
-1082 ARVDSA
+1082 RVDSKGQTGGVAEGGSRSTGDGGRA
-1088 GEAVTVERK
+1088 GEAEGVEGGVSRKTRLDERVERFK
-1097 PERANDA
+1097 
-1104 GAGEGRTGN
+1104 GI
-1113 LSEAARRGK
+1113 
-1122 LEERV
+1122 
-1127 KRFSDVAQD
+1127 AQD
-1136 KPVSELMSSGDPDA
+1136 TAMDKLTADGDPDV
-1150 LVGVIPVRKYTKEMQ
+1150 LVGVVPVRRYTGEMQ
-1165 QMQRAAKSHGM
+1165 QAQRRAKERGL
-1176 KLTFVKGTLSI
+1176 KTTFVVGTMSV
-1187 QAKNGE
+1187 KDRGGE
-1193 YINANGAY
+1193 YRNVDAVYNP
-1201 DEETGRIF
+1201 DDGRIIV
-1209 ASVSSAEYEPEQIA
+1209 SVSSAEYEPEVLVE
-1223 QHELYHALIAKGEA
+1223 HELFHDSVRNGNVNLIDAVEA
-1237 NVEFTLQLLRNEFSD
+1237 AMQDVTNEEAEKIVDKYLQAYR
-1252 EQLMEIAREY
+1252 
-1262 EKLYF
+1262 
-1267 GVYDSGADVWEEIF
+1267 GVYGDDLEAIYEEIL
-1281 ADAYSGMNRFG
+1281 ADAAAGMNRFG
-1292 TGKIYQLQRTV
+1292 EKNFRRIREATRKFLSET
-1303 AESTPEVDV
+1303 ESR
-1312 SEPAAE
+1312 EPAAE
-1318 VSSAVRRTQDSD
+1318 ISDATRRTQDSD

-1379 WIRGADGQWR
+1379 WIRGADSQWR

-1551 RLQREYSDILNG
+1551 SLQQEYDDILNG

-1590 LGDTEKYDR
+1590 PGDTEKYDR

-1655 MTAEERQNKM
+1655 MTAEERKNKM
-1665 PDLGWDRAL
+1665 PDLGWNRAL
-1674 LTEDTGNGYSIAE
+1674 LTEDTGNAM
-1687 IKGEKQDYGIGV
+1687 D
-1699 VLDTK
+1699 
-1704 LFDGVKPRYWGK
+1704 
-1716 VLGKFVYENLAG
+1716 
-1728 TELRTFDENGNEQ
+1728 
-1741 TVYLAREN
+1741 
-1749 DRVRK
+1749 
-1754 DGANNSHRVIDKLA
+1754 
-1768 RYTGDNTRA
+1768 
-1777 LAVVHISELLAT
+1777 AV
-1789 SEHENTTD
+1789 
-1797 EHNHQW
+1797 
-1803 MDSRGWEHRKT
+1803 
-1814 YIQDAAG
+1814 
-1821 NIYSATL
+1821 
-1828 NIARGNDRNIL
+1828 
-1839 YDINNVRRIDEGSI
+1839 
-1853 AGGAVSS
+1853 
-1860 TRRSGRDSLTSHN
+1860 
-1873 ASLDGRI
+1873 LDGRLTADSTEQERYELLKNETLTLARPDESKLDDIDLAGLNTRKKSAVMPGMKALAKKLGIMNVDLQNSRIEIPFQFSNRGLTTSLHHQLEYGGSYQDYARMMTCFNELIRNAVPIEIHRDKKVGTSKENGQLKQIYVLLSAYAESGVVTPVQFEVKEFTDNQNRLYLAVTLSKKESEVVENSPGRKTDGSHPLFSDSKISI
-1880 AQNDRNVKKKFSLS
+1880 ADIFRNVNSEDGRFLKYVPDGFLS
-1894 PTEKAQRAQ
+1894 EAQK
-1903 ERAETAA
+1903 A
-1910 AKAEEA
+1910 AKQEAIA
-1916 KQDAHQSILS
+1916 KQ
-1926 DDVLKA
+1926 
-1932 LGEERNPEGYYAQRV
+1932 
-1947 KFSLGQQTESKRLL
+1947 
-1961 TDEEKAD
+1961 
-1968 KGIRVYG
+1968 
-1975 RGEGQV
+1975 
-1981 YKAVP
+1981 
-1986 GDTVELISQGYWERN
+1986 
-2001 PDGTWEEGKYYNLGS
+2001 
-2016 IEVPKNGDEN
+2016 
-2026 TLVVTGLP
+2026 
-2034 NRAKFASDETP
+2034 
-2045 NYILSGGRMA
+2045 
-2055 LNRSS
+2055 
-2060 ANNNTSE
+2060 
-2067 KIKGAVESE
+2067 
-2076 IYSMV
+2076 
-2081 GLRKDGYFYRIIKSE
+2081 E
-2096 KEIDYIKGGKIRRS
+2096 KEYS
-2110 VNHATG
+2110 
-2116 EKEDGYSVWE
+2116 GYR
-2126 YPKYPGDLVEVTG
+2126 Y
-2139 EAISIGSDG
+2139 
-2148 EPVLDVHTV
+2148 
-2157 KFVRVIEDWMEQYHK
+2157 
-2172 GKELF
+2172 
-2177 KEKYGWSDA
+2177 
-2186 QLEQALRGGYQLNR
+2186 
-2200 DLPQAASSTPQKFS
+2200 S

-2224 QERAETAIVKAEE
+2224 QERAETAEAKAEE
-2237 AKQAAKESY
+2237 AKQAAQESY

-2292 LFEALMNLGTATL
+2292 LFEALMNIGTATL

-2336 WEDFRK
+2336 WGDFRK

-2417 EEQLEYQRQEFEKL
+2417 EEQMEYQRQEFEKL

-2437 QAGAEAREAQA
+2437 QAGVEAREAQA

-2487 KRGFPFLNGK
+2487 KRGFPFLNGR

-2535 TGLASVKDMETK
+2535 TGLSSVKDMETK

-2575 EDAADAEDLAEF
+2575 EDAADAEDLGAF
-2587 YNWYDAQTAEAD
+2587 YEWYDAQTAEAD

-2631 RLEGMQK
+2631 RLEGVQK

-2732 PEGAPKESFKGS
+2732 PEGTPKESFKGS

-2824 ALYLNERMT
+2824 AMYLNERMT

-3145 RAAESYLRKGL
+3145 RAAERYLRKGL

-3199 ELAEAFDKLIE
+3199 ELAEAFDKLIK
-3210 EMLGEAQNNTRYS
+3210 EMLGEAQDNTRYS

-3303 FCTGKLGEFRK
+3303 FCAGKLGEFRK

-3380 GRALMGDRT
+3380 GRALMADRT

-3617 KKRLQY
+3617 KQRLQY

-3658 TAKQTQLWNELREEG
+3658 TAKQTQIWNELREEG

-3748 NDEIDKLMDAG
+3748 NDAIDKLMDAG

-3802 EAIDEKLV
+3802 EAIDEELV

-3815 FYNEMTA
+3815 FYGEMTA

-3828 NALKIE
+3828 SALKIE

-3910 DGKSISGSRKEK
+3910 NGKSISGSRKEK
-3922 VIELIDSL
+3922 IIELIDSL

-3943 EYENVRWWQMPWN
+3943 EYENVKWWQMPWN

>member
-20 GNTPAASGGFSY
+20 GNSPAASGGFSY

-41 KKGQNQL
+41 QKGQNRQSPM
-48 NTVQT
+48 QT

-111 DYFNRYADVMGED
+111 DYFNRYAGVMGED
-124 AQSYQKQLNAWEA
+124 AQKYQNRLNEWET
-137 QLKRYQKAMNGQEDD
+137 QLKRYRGALEGKETD
-152 EDSLALGSGLARFRT
+152 EDSLAFGSGLARFRT

-200 EDADEVES
+200 KDADEVES
-208 YLKKKNTAEAQVLLQ
+208 YLKKKNTAEAQGLLQ
-223 QVQQYKTQ
+223 QVQRYKTQ

-256 INPNLPRYTDSTGE
+256 INPSLPRFADSTGE

-293 GLMVKKAEKAD
+293 GLMAKKAEKAD
-304 WQNQTVQQHEE
+304 WKNQTVQQHEE

-403 RRAAEAIP
+403 RRAAEALP

-417 KEFRYQKS
+417 KEFRYQRS
-425 NLTRENIQYKP
+425 NLTRENIRYKT
-436 VDELLD
+436 VDGLLD

-502 KEREANGLKAN
+502 KEREANGLREN
-513 QDGQQAALDRYKE
+513 PDGQQAALDRYKE

-534 MLETGSQNAADN
+534 MFETGSQNAADN

-559 TRGLGYITKAT
+559 TRGLGYITKAV

-598 RDWQAGKQREY
+598 RDWQEGKQREY

-616 DLLKN
+616 DLLQN

-779 RIGEGM
+779 RIGEGL
-785 EEVASAI
+785 EEVASAV

-836 ARAKSYVKSNVI
+836 ARAKSYVKSHVI

-854 AQTNLESLYRA
+854 AQTSLESLYRA

-1001 TARAAERAQRTAERD
+1001 AARATERAQRAAERA

-1029 EAPQTAQK
+1029 EAPQTAQE
-1037 EARNDMAEENTPAEP
+1037 EARNDIAEENTPAEP

-1136 KPVSELMSSGDPDA
+1136 KPVSELMSNGDPDA

-1176 KLTFVKGTLSI
+1176 KLTYVKGTLSI

-1237 NVEFTLQLLRNEFSD
+1237 NVELTLQLLRNEFSD

-1312 SEPAAE
+1312 SEPAEEISDAT
-1318 VSSAVRRTQDSD
+1318 RRTQDSD

-1339 GTRASMA
+1339 GKRASIDRYSYQGKSMTENSEIYSYDFLTHQPDMKVVELPA
-1346 GPKAKTASSKSLA
+1346 LDSVKTNGKIDKEKTVAHGIENAKAIGEGMSDTVASVTNRYTGRKILISKRALLHGLYGDNISRLRTNARISA
-1359 LAEAMEEDGA
+1359 LAGDVISSAIPVNALSTENDQALGTYAMVSIA
-1369 SREEIWRKTG
+1369 
-1379 WIRGADGQWR
+1379 
-1389 FEVDDSK
+1389 
-1396 AEFRP
+1396 
-1401 NGDARLLGE
+1401 
-1410 PRYRRLEE
+1410 
-1418 LTDKWGD
+1418 
-1425 SFEKGGEP
+1425 
-1433 LTEAEEAEMEA
+1433 
-1444 LQEEYSDRVWEKKYE
+1444 
-1459 LQDFLKHDELYEAYP
+1459 
-1474 MLRHTTLRFEKLDP
+1474 
-1488 GVKGKFDK
+1488 
-1496 RNGAIIL
+1496 
-1503 SDSLFGKGPET
+1503 
-1514 LLHEI
+1514 
-1519 QHIIQKYEGFQG
+1519 
-1531 GTSPEYWARR
+1531 
-1541 DYESGDRLQE
+1541 
-1551 RLQREYSDILNG
+1551 
-1563 LTKEEQND
+1563 
-1571 YIRYQEIDGELER
+1571 
-1584 LFYSEK
+1584 
-1590 LGDTEKYDR
+1590 
-1599 MDAEHD
+1599 
-1605 RLYEKLYPKEW
+1605 
-1616 FGKLLDLKRQMEN
+1616 
-1629 PGEVYLGQYINSAG
+1629 SAG
-1643 EIEARETASRRK
+1643 EGKTVAIITTVEQHT
-1655 MTAEERQNKM
+1655 NKFLNM
-1665 PDLGWDRAL
+1665 ESIDIAHAL
-1674 LTEDTGNGYSIAE
+1674 SGRM
-1687 IKGEKQDYGIGV
+1687 
-1699 VLDTK
+1699 
-1704 LFDGVKPRYWGK
+1704 VKK
-1716 VLGKFVYENLAG
+1716 
-1728 TELRTFDENGNEQ
+1728 
-1741 TVYLAREN
+1741 
-1749 DRVRK
+1749 
-1754 DGANNSHRVIDKLA
+1754 
-1768 RYTGDNTRA
+1768 
-1777 LAVVHISELLAT
+1777 
-1789 SEHENTTD
+1789 
-1797 EHNHQW
+1797 
-1803 MDSRGWEHRKT
+1803 
-1814 YIQDAAG
+1814 
-1821 NIYSATL
+1821 
-1828 NIARGNDRNIL
+1828 
-1839 YDINNVRRIDEGSI
+1839 EGSL
-1853 AGGAVSS
+1853 SS
-1860 TRRSGRDSLTSHN
+1860 TRDGDSPETEAN
-1873 ASLDGRI
+1873 AATFTLSIADVIRI
-1880 AQNDRNVKKKFSLS
+1880 VN
-1894 PTEKAQRAQ
+1894 T
-1903 ERAETAA
+1903 TY
-1910 AKAEEA
+1910 
-1916 KQDAHQSILS
+1916 QSILS
-1926 DDVLKA
+1926 DDVLEA

-1981 YKAVP
+1981 YKAVS

-2157 KFVRVIEDWMEQYHK
+2157 KFVRVIEDWMEQYQK

-2200 DLPQAASSTPQKFS
+2200 DLPQAASSTPPKFS

-2224 QERAETAIVKAEE
+2224 QERAETAAAKAEE
-2237 AKQAAKESY
+2237 AKQTAQESY

-2316 ALRGRRI
+2316 ALRGRKI

-2394 GKDARMSLR
+2394 GKDVRMSLR

-2487 KRGFPFLNGK
+2487 KRGFPFLNGR

-2535 TGLASVKDMETK
+2535 TGLSSVKDMETK
-2547 LLTAVEPKYQPSV
+2547 LLTAVDPVYQPSV

-2624 YEKKKQE
+2624 NEKKKQE
-2631 RLEGMQK
+2631 RLEGVQK

-2732 PEGAPKESFKGS
+2732 PEGTPKESFKGS

-2958 AQESDRSK
+2958 AQESERSK

-3117 AYDIEEAFQNYV
+3117 AYNIEEAFQNYV
-3129 QYLGDILFHTD
+3129 QYLGDILYHTD

-3521 AALAD
+3521 AALAE

-3617 KKRLQY
+3617 KQRLQY

-3658 TAKQTQLWNELREEG
+3658 TAKQTQIWNELREEG

-3748 NDEIDKLMDAG
+3748 NDAIDKLMDAG

-3802 EAIDEKLV
+3802 EVIDEELV

-3828 NALKIE
+3828 SALKIE

>member
-14 KNRQAA
+14 KNRKAA

-41 KKGQNQL
+41 QKGQNQL
-48 NTVQT
+48 NTIQT

-124 AQSYQKQLNAWEA
+124 GQKYQKQLNAWEA

-200 EDADEVES
+200 KDADEVES
-208 YLKKKNTAEAQVLLQ
+208 YLKKKNTAEAQGLLQ
-223 QVQQYKTQ
+223 QVQRYKTQ

-315 YIRKDFDALKKFTQN
+315 YIRKDFDALKKFTQD

-425 NLTRENIQYKP
+425 NLTRENIRYKT

-442 RMHFTYGEGDWGN
+442 RMHFTYGEGNWGN

-469 VLPEYLANTEMT
+469 VLPEYLANAGMT

-502 KEREANGLKAN
+502 KEREANGLNAN
-513 QDGQQAALDRYKE
+513 PDGQQAALDRYKE

-534 MLETGSQNAADN
+534 MFETGSQNAADN

-559 TRGLGYITKAT
+559 TRGLGYITKAV

-616 DLLKN
+616 DLLQN

-683 MKFASQMAGLMKN
+683 MKLASQMAGLMKN

-746 VVDPEGA
+746 VVDPENA
-753 GAVAKYIYKLTDN
+753 GLISKYITDLTDN

-779 RIGEGM
+779 RIGEGL
-785 EEVASAI
+785 EEVASAV

-836 ARAKSYVKSNVI
+836 ARAKSYVKSHVI

-966 SEREMIDSLRG
+966 SEREMIDRLRG

-1001 TARAAERAQRTAERD
+1001 AARAAERAQRAAESAV
-1016 GQENTPAAEQAAQ
+1016 QENIPTTEQTAQ
-1029 EAPQTAQK
+1029 EAPQTAQ
-1037 EARNDMAEENTPAEP
+1037 EESRNDMAEENTPAEP
-1052 VQAEEV
+1052 VQAEEINR
-1058 TAPTAQANEGGTV
+1058 TQTEGGMS
-1071 NESNGQGEERT
+1071 NEQYQSDGENAGWET
-1082 ARVDSA
+1082 RVDSEGQA
-1088 GEAVTVERK
+1088 GRVVKSEAYGAADGRGAEDARGNESENLRQGKLNERVERFK
-1097 PERANDA
+1097 
-1104 GAGEGRTGN
+1104 GI
-1113 LSEAARRGK
+1113 
-1122 LEERV
+1122 
-1127 KRFSDVAQD
+1127 AQD
-1136 KPVSELMSSGDPDA
+1136 TAMDKLTADGDPDV
-1150 LVGVIPVRKYTKEMQ
+1150 LVGVVPVRKYTKGMQ
-1165 QMQRAAKSHGM
+1165 QVQRAAKERGL
-1176 KLTFVKGTLSI
+1176 KTTFVVGTMSV
-1187 QAKNGE
+1187 KDENGDFR
-1193 YINANGAY
+1193 NVDALY
-1201 DEETGRIF
+1201 DADAGRVLV
-1209 ASVSSAEYEPEQIA
+1209 SVSSAAFEPEM
-1223 QHELYHALIAKGEA
+1223 LA
-1237 NVEFTLQLLRNEFSD
+1237 NH
-1252 EQLMEIAREY
+1252 
-1262 EKLYF
+1262 
-1267 GVYDSGADVWEEIF
+1267 EIF
-1281 ADAYSGMNRFG
+1281 HDMVAKKEVDLLDAVDVVFEGMTAEEYDEIFDEYANIYRTAYSDDMQALFEEMLADAYAGMNRLG
-1292 TGKIYQLQRTV
+1292 NQGLKKLIDAMRTYTNEIQPQR
-1303 AESTPEVDV
+1303 ESGA
-1312 SEPAAE
+1312 PAAE

-1330 GNEKAARRG
+1330 GNEKTARRG
-1339 GTRASMA
+1339 GTRASIDRYSYQGKTMTENSEIYSYDFLTHQPDMKVVELPA
-1346 GPKAKTASSKSLA
+1346 LSEVKSDNKIDREKVVTLGIRNAK
-1359 LAEAMEEDGA
+1359 
-1369 SREEIWRKTG
+1369 
-1379 WIRGADGQWR
+1379 
-1389 FEVDDSK
+1389 
-1396 AEFRP
+1396 
-1401 NGDARLLGE
+1401 
-1410 PRYRRLEE
+1410 
-1418 LTDKWGD
+1418 
-1425 SFEKGGEP
+1425 EKGKP
-1433 LTEAEEAEMEA
+1433 LSETIASVKNKYSKREIIISKNAIQHSMGAENPSRLRTNARIGAICGDVVENAIPINALKNENPEAIGTYAMIA
-1444 LQEEYSDRVWEKKYE
+1444 ILQSGDRRIAAVVTVE
-1459 LQDFLKHDELYEAYP
+1459 QHTN
-1474 MLRHTTLRFEKLDP
+1474 MLEKLETFDITHAINGRIAKKEGSESSTREP
-1488 GVKGKFDK
+1488 GYANNASPSNTTFDLSIADVI
-1496 RNGAIIL
+1496 RIVNTTHQSIL
-1503 SDSLFGKGPET
+1503 SDDVLK
-1514 LLHEI
+1514 
-1519 QHIIQKYEGFQG
+1519 
-1531 GTSPEYWARR
+1531 A
-1541 DYESGDRLQE
+1541 
-1551 RLQREYSDILNG
+1551 
-1563 LTKEEQND
+1563 
-1571 YIRYQEIDGELER
+1571 
-1584 LFYSEK
+1584 
-1590 LGDTEKYDR
+1590 LG
-1599 MDAEHD
+1599 
-1605 RLYEKLYPKEW
+1605 
-1616 FGKLLDLKRQMEN
+1616 
-1629 PGEVYLGQYINSAG
+1629 
-1643 EIEARETASRRK
+1643 
-1655 MTAEERQNKM
+1655 EERN
-1665 PDLGWDRAL
+1665 P
-1674 LTEDTGNGYSIAE
+1674 EGYYA
-1687 IKGEKQDYGIGV
+1687 K
-1699 VLDTK
+1699 
-1704 LFDGVKPRYWGK
+1704 
-1716 VLGKFVYENLAG
+1716 
-1728 TELRTFDENGNEQ
+1728 
-1741 TVYLAREN
+1741 
-1749 DRVRK
+1749 RV
-1754 DGANNSHRVIDKLA
+1754 
-1768 RYTGDNTRA
+1768 
-1777 LAVVHISELLAT
+1777 
-1789 SEHENTTD
+1789 
-1797 EHNHQW
+1797 
-1803 MDSRGWEHRKT
+1803 
-1814 YIQDAAG
+1814 
-1821 NIYSATL
+1821 
-1828 NIARGNDRNIL
+1828 
-1839 YDINNVRRIDEGSI
+1839 
-1853 AGGAVSS
+1853 
-1860 TRRSGRDSLTSHN
+1860 
-1873 ASLDGRI
+1873 
-1880 AQNDRNVKKKFSLS
+1880 KFSLS
-1894 PTEKAQRAQ
+1894 QQTDEEYNLAVRSGDMEKAQEMVEAAAKKAGYTIHAYHGTARADRVGTEFREDRATSGPMAFFTDSKEIAGHYARDKADTSLAYDEEYADYSTQFRVKKNGKSIPVTDLWNTLPMRERMRIREAGKHITFDDKAENIIYDPNAEYGVGAYDAYTLNQHGGNAIAALVSNWLEDGNLYNEESKFLDVLKLAGIEGVEYKDPDERHEKVYDVFLKIKNPFDTASVDMDFLEDFENWYDDQDKTKYERENMQADMWDKNGITAMEWAEERLRDDVENGTNYSWVTIPDAVTDYLKSKGYDGIKDVGGKGGGEGHTVWIPFTGKQVKSAEAAVYTDDGGLIPLSQRFKANKRDIRYSLTPTEKAQRAQ

-1916 KQDAHQSILS
+1916 KQDAQ
-1926 DDVLKA
+1926 
-1932 LGEERNPEGYYAQRV
+1932 
-1947 KFSLGQQTESKRLL
+1947 
-1961 TDEEKAD
+1961 
-1968 KGIRVYG
+1968 
-1975 RGEGQV
+1975 
-1981 YKAVP
+1981 
-1986 GDTVELISQGYWERN
+1986 
-2001 PDGTWEEGKYYNLGS
+2001 
-2016 IEVPKNGDEN
+2016 
-2026 TLVVTGLP
+2026 
-2034 NRAKFASDETP
+2034 
-2045 NYILSGGRMA
+2045 
-2055 LNRSS
+2055 
-2060 ANNNTSE
+2060 
-2067 KIKGAVESE
+2067 
-2076 IYSMV
+2076 
-2081 GLRKDGYFYRIIKSE
+2081 
-2096 KEIDYIKGGKIRRS
+2096 
-2110 VNHATG
+2110 
-2116 EKEDGYSVWE
+2116 
-2126 YPKYPGDLVEVTG
+2126 
-2139 EAISIGSDG
+2139 
-2148 EPVLDVHTV
+2148 
-2157 KFVRVIEDWMEQYHK
+2157 
-2172 GKELF
+2172 
-2177 KEKYGWSDA
+2177 
-2186 QLEQALRGGYQLNR
+2186 
-2200 DLPQAASSTPQKFS
+2200 
-2214 LTPTEKAQRA
+2214 
-2224 QERAETAIVKAEE
+2224 
-2237 AKQAAKESY
+2237 ESY

-2261 SYDNE
+2261 SYDNG

-2535 TGLASVKDMETK
+2535 TGLSSVKDMETK
-2547 LLTAVEPKYQPSV
+2547 LLTAVDPVYQPSV

-2587 YNWYDAQTAEAD
+2587 YEWYDAQTAEAD

-2631 RLEGMQK
+2631 RLEGVQK

-2732 PEGAPKESFKGS
+2732 PEGTPKESFKGS

-2778 RQIEKTAKKWDATKQ
+2778 RQIEKTAKKWDATKR

-3145 RAAESYLRKGL
+3145 RAAERYLRKGL

-3199 ELAEAFDKLIE
+3199 ELAEAFDKLIKE
-3210 EMLGEAQNNTRYS
+3210 ILGEAQDNTRYS

-3380 GRALMGDRT
+3380 GRALMADRT

-3617 KKRLQY
+3617 KQRLQY

-3701 ESEEEKAKR
+3701 ESEEEKEKR

-3802 EAIDEKLV
+3802 EAIDEELV

-3848 TFKAQ
+3848 TFKAK

-3889 PAKVYA
+3889 PAKAYA

-3910 DGKSISGSRKEK
+3910 NGKSISGSRKEK

-3943 EYENVRWWQMPWN
+3943 EYENVKWWQMPWN

>member
-1 MNYPKTFDEYIAQ
+1 MNYPKTFDEYMAQ

-41 KKGQNQL
+41 QKGQNRQ
-48 NTVQT
+48 NPMQT
-53 AEREK
+53 AERER
-58 CLSASGFD
+58 CVSASGWSQ
-66 RMQTDIGT
+66 MQTDMGA
-74 LFGGMDGYFQ
+74 LFGTMDGYFTQ
-84 SKHRIGASG
+84 KHRGVG
-93 SGWKERVGAM
+93 NEGYKLRVREM
-103 LQSVEKER
+103 LKNVEKER
-111 DYFNRYADVMGED
+111 DYFNRYAGVMGED
-124 AQSYQKQLNAWEA
+124 GQKYQAQINAWEK
-137 QLKRYQKAMNGQEDD
+137 QLKRYQSALSGNETD

-200 EDADEVES
+200 ADADRIES
-208 YLKKKNTAEAQVLLQ
+208 YLKKKNTAEAQGLLQ
-223 QVQQYKTQ
+223 QVQRYKTQ

-293 GLMVKKAEKAD
+293 GLMAKKAEKAD

-425 NLTRENIQYKP
+425 NLTRENIRYKP

-513 QDGQQAALDRYKE
+513 PEGQQAALDRYKE

-534 MLETGSQNAADN
+534 MFETGSQNAADN

-559 TRGLGYITKAT
+559 TRGLGYITKAV

-598 RDWQAGKQREY
+598 RDWQEGKQREY

-616 DLLKN
+616 DLLQN

-746 VVDPEGA
+746 IVDPENA
-753 GAVAKYIYKLTDN
+753 GLISKYITDLTDN

-779 RIGEGM
+779 LIGEGM
-785 EEVASAI
+785 EEVASAV

-836 ARAKSYVKSNVI
+836 ARAKRYVKSNVI

-865 MTRYELEYLA
+865 MTSYELEYLA

-977 SEAAQDIYTARDA
+977 SEAAQDIYAARDA

-1001 TARAAERAQRTAERD
+1001 AARAEERTQRAAERA
-1016 GQENTPAAEQAAQ
+1016 GQENTPEAEQATQEEPQMAQ
-1029 EAPQTAQK
+1029 ETTQSAAETVEK
-1037 EARNDMAEENTPAEP
+1037 AEEINAPA
-1052 VQAEEV
+1052 
-1058 TAPTAQANEGGTV
+1058 AQENEGGMS
-1071 NESNGQGEERT
+1071 NEQPESAGENQGRNE
-1082 ARVDSA
+1082 RVDSEGQTGGVAEGGSRSAGDGGGA
-1088 GEAVTVERK
+1088 GEAEGVEGGVSRKTRLDERVERFK
-1097 PERANDA
+1097 
-1104 GAGEGRTGN
+1104 GI
-1113 LSEAARRGK
+1113 
-1122 LEERV
+1122 
-1127 KRFSDVAQD
+1127 AQD
-1136 KPVSELMSSGDPDA
+1136 TAMDKLTADGDPDV
-1150 LVGVIPVRKYTKEMQ
+1150 LVGVVPVRRYTGEMQ
-1165 QMQRAAKSHGM
+1165 QAQRRAKERGL
-1176 KLTFVKGTLSI
+1176 KTTFVVGTMSV
-1187 QAKNGE
+1187 KDRDGE
-1193 YINANGAY
+1193 YRNVDAVYNP
-1201 DEETGRIF
+1201 DDGRIIV
-1209 ASVSSAEYEPEQIA
+1209 SVSSAEYEPEVLVE
-1223 QHELYHALIAKGEA
+1223 HELFHDSVRNGNVNLIDAVEA
-1237 NVEFTLQLLRNEFSD
+1237 AMQDVTNEEAEKIVDQYLQAYR
-1252 EQLMEIAREY
+1252 
-1262 EKLYF
+1262 
-1267 GVYDSGADVWEEIF
+1267 GVYGDDLEAIYEEIL
-1281 ADAYSGMNRFG
+1281 ADAAAGMNRFG
-1292 TGKIYQLQRTV
+1292 EKSFRRIREATRKFLSET
-1303 AESTPEVDV
+1303 ESR
-1312 SEPAAE
+1312 EPAAE

-1346 GPKAKTASSKSLA
+1346 GQKAKTASSKNLA

-1474 MLRHTTLRFEKLDP
+1474 LLRHTTLRFEKLDP

-1496 RNGAIIL
+1496 RNGSIIL

-1643 EIEARETASRRK
+1643 EIEARETAGRRK
-1655 MTAEERQNKM
+1655 LTAEERQNKM

-1728 TELRTFDENGNEQ
+1728 TELRTFDEFGNEQ

-1749 DRVRK
+1749 ERVRK
-1754 DGANNSHRVIDKLA
+1754 DGAKNNHKVIDKLA
-1768 RYTGDNTRA
+1768 RYTGDNARA
-1777 LAVVHISELLAT
+1777 LAVVQLSELLKT
-1789 SEHENTTD
+1789 SRYENTTD
-1797 EHNHQW
+1797 EHTHQW
-1803 MDSRGWEHRKT
+1803 MDSRGWEYRKT
-1814 YIQDAAG
+1814 YIQDMEG
-1821 NIYSATL
+1821 NIYSAKL

-1839 YDINNVRRIDEGSI
+1839 YDINNVRRIDKGSI
-1853 AGGAVSS
+1853 ADGVVPS
-1860 TRRSGRDSLTSHN
+1860 TQNGRGSLITNN
-1873 ASLDGRI
+1873 ASSDGRI
-1880 AQNDRNVKKKFSLS
+1880 AQNDRNVKK
-1894 PTEKAQRAQ
+1894 
-1903 ERAETAA
+1903 
-1910 AKAEEA
+1910 
-1916 KQDAHQSILS
+1916 
-1926 DDVLKA
+1926 
-1932 LGEERNPEGYYAQRV
+1932 
-1947 KFSLGQQTESKRLL
+1947 
-1961 TDEEKAD
+1961 
-1968 KGIRVYG
+1968 
-1975 RGEGQV
+1975 
-1981 YKAVP
+1981 
-1986 GDTVELISQGYWERN
+1986 
-2001 PDGTWEEGKYYNLGS
+2001 
-2016 IEVPKNGDEN
+2016 
-2026 TLVVTGLP
+2026 
-2034 NRAKFASDETP
+2034 
-2045 NYILSGGRMA
+2045 
-2055 LNRSS
+2055 
-2060 ANNNTSE
+2060 
-2067 KIKGAVESE
+2067 
-2076 IYSMV
+2076 
-2081 GLRKDGYFYRIIKSE
+2081 
-2096 KEIDYIKGGKIRRS
+2096 
-2110 VNHATG
+2110 
-2116 EKEDGYSVWE
+2116 
-2126 YPKYPGDLVEVTG
+2126 
-2139 EAISIGSDG
+2139 
-2148 EPVLDVHTV
+2148 
-2157 KFVRVIEDWMEQYHK
+2157 
-2172 GKELF
+2172 
-2177 KEKYGWSDA
+2177 
-2186 QLEQALRGGYQLNR
+2186 
-2200 DLPQAASSTPQKFS
+2200 KFS

-2224 QERAETAIVKAEE
+2224 QERAETAASKAEE
-2237 AKQAAKESY
+2237 AKQAAQESY

-2316 ALRGRRI
+2316 ALRGRKI

-2417 EEQLEYQRQEFEKL
+2417 EKQLEYQRQEFEKL

-2487 KRGFPFLNGK
+2487 KRGFPYLNGK

-2535 TGLASVKDMETK
+2535 TGLSSVKDMETK

-2575 EDAADAEDLAEF
+2575 EDAADAEDLGEF
-2587 YNWYDAQTAEAD
+2587 YNWYDGQTEGRETNDLRPVAEERAEKSRQAAQEIEKQRGESILEKQEAYE
-2599 ARQKAETRAAAEEER
+2599 QKKAER
-2614 KGSIVRTAEE
+2614 I
-2624 YEKKKQE
+2624 
-2631 RLEGMQK
+2631 EGIRK

-2644 GTSEPDFPYGKGKPM
+2644 GTTEPKLPYGKDRPM
-2659 YSRGTSLQP
+2659 QSRFTTLQP
-2668 GEALALL
+2668 GEALSLL
-2675 QAMTGK
+2675 QAMTGT
-2681 KWELTNRANGTWK
+2681 KWALTNNADGTWK
-2694 ATITKEDAPKSSI
+2694 ATMTKDPAPKTSI
-2707 SPKAALEKLQA
+2707 SPKEALERLEA
-2718 SKKTFA
+2718 AKKTY
-2724 DLTAAGIH
+2724 GQQIPGVH
-2732 PEGAPKESFKGS
+2732 PEGIAKENFKGS

-2756 GIAEYSQV
+2756 GIADYGQV
-2764 DAMRKGAETRRSIQ
+2764 ETMRKGAETRRSVKWQIDKTIQ
-2778 RQIEKTAKKWDATKQ
+2778 RMEATKQ
-2793 ELREAKKIASGRSE
+2793 EIRAAKKIAQGKQE

-2819 VSQLA
+2819 VSQLS

-2833 GEDLIQIR
+2833 GEDLIQVR
-2841 KGEIRDGLL
+2841 KSEIRDGLF
-2850 YKMIDLFPTEKEIQA
+2850 YKMMELFPTENEIMA
-2865 DPSLFKPEKL
+2865 NPELFKAEKL

-2905 PVVRNTAESYRWM
+2905 PVIRNTAESYRWT
-2918 NGQFDDVRKFT
+2918 NQQFDDVKEFT
-2929 DSKGEKSEL
+2929 DSSGKKSRL
-2938 NQTES
+2938 NETER
-2943 AYVHMMLDVEGYVQQ
+2943 AYVHMMLDVEGYVEK
-2958 AQESDRSK
+2958 AERSERGDILK
-2966 DLISA
+2966 DAAKKVAKGENIS
-2971 AENVAR
+2971 
-2977 GESVENEAIE
+2977 NETIE

-3020 AMKEYRGKFDL
+3020 AMKEYRKKFDL

-3043 GMQPIGKIKGYT
+3043 GMQPIGRIQGYT
-3055 PHIPI
+3055 PHMPL
-3060 AERFNSVQKA
+3060 AEKFNLMSKA
-3070 LDDLWK
+3070 LEV
-3076 ALGIKDETVTRLP
+3076 LGLNETVTTLP
-3089 AEIAGRTETFR
+3089 AEISGRTEGFR
-3100 PQKRWNPFFLE
+3100 PQRRWNPFLLE
-3111 RKGDKT
+3111 RKTDKT
-3117 AYDIEEAFQNYV
+3117 AYDIEEAFQSYV
-3129 QYLGDILFHTD
+3129 QYLSDILFHTD
-3140 DIQKI
+3140 DIQKV
-3145 RAAESYLRKGL
+3145 RAAERYLRKGL
-3156 RGSFTATLEKALDMS
+3156 RGNFVDDLQKAIDMS
-3171 RSGNVEEKVE
+3171 RSSDAEEKIE

-3187 RIGNDMREYSNA
+3187 QIGADDYDLSDA
-3199 ELAEAFDKLIE
+3199 EMMQVFDRLISELVGE
-3210 EMLGEAQNNTRYS
+3210 ETNKTRYS
-3223 DLVVWL
+3223 PLVVWL

-3249 MGGREWLNIGNKLV
+3249 GGGREWLNIGNKLV

-3320 GKMGIDYLV
+3320 GKKGIDYLV
-3329 QSGTDKFVSGMFAPA
+3329 QSKMDKFISGMFAPA

-3362 AIRNGKNHEEA
+3362 AIQNGKNHEEA

-3395 AFHSKG
+3395 KFHSKG
-3401 MWKRM
+3401 IVVQML
-3406 ANLFQIEPLNTVEFV
+3406 NVFQIEPLNTVEFV
-3421 MKDMPLEIQREAE
+3421 MQDMPLEIKREARE
-3434 KNGKKSAARMLLR
+3434 HGKKSAARMLLR

-3504 GSEIFDVPEERE
+3504 GSEIFDVQEPKEG
-3516 TFDTS
+3516 FDTS
-3521 AALAD
+3521 AAIKD

-3535 PFASNLSGLFGVGD
+3535 PFASNASGLLGVGD
-3549 RTMPMPDIFGSGK
+3549 RSMPFPNIFGTGK
-3562 NIADAIKTDGFFS
+3562 NFYDALFPGNGK
-3575 GASAEAV
+3575 SANGQEV
-3582 AKLLAQLVPGGRQ
+3582 LEKGLEFLAELVPGGRQ
-3595 LSKTGFGVKALI
+3595 AKKTGYGIKAI
-3607 EGGKTKGYGE
+3607 AQGGKTKGYGDNE
-3617 KKRLQY
+3617 RLLY
-3623 PLDMDDPMTY
+3623 ALDTDNVWND
-3633 IRTALFGVNASPEAK
+3633 IRTVLFGTNATPEANR
-3648 AYYAGDDSGL
+3648 YYAGDSYGL
-3658 TAKQTQLWNELREEG
+3658 NADQTKLWKELRDEG
-3673 VNGYALY
+3673 VNGYMLY

-3689 MNYSDIP
+3689 QMAIDV
-3696 EPKDD
+3696 PK
-3701 ESEEEKAKR
+3701 EKENETEAEEKAR
-3710 LQQKEEHR
+3710 LQAKEARR
-3718 KKARAELAAQENLTD
+3718 KAARAELAAQEGLTD
-3733 GQRMRI
+3733 RQKASI
-3739 YSAMVESGK
+3739 YGEMVSHY
-3748 NDEIDKLMDAG
+3748 NDDAIDKLIDAG

-3772 GELGAGRSEK
+3772 GEVSAGAKAS
-3782 EWAAD
+3782 EWAAE
-3787 FANWLDGKKYSGKQR
+3787 FANWLDGKKYSGKNR
-3802 EAIDEKLV
+3802 EAINEALV
-3810 PKSAK
+3810 PQSAS
-3815 FYNEMTA
+3815 FYNKMTA
-3822 AGVSAG
+3822 AGVSKN
-3828 NALKIE
+3828 NALKVE
-3834 KKARDL
+3834 KKARAL

-3853 AVMQS
+3853 AIMQS

-3869 GAVYTGSTAEK
+3869 GAVYTGEGDAKK
-3880 FRAAQTEGI
+3880 FKEAQEEGI
-3889 PAKVYA
+3889 PAKAYA
-3895 EFWTR
+3895 EFR
-3900 AKELHADKDE
+3900 MAVGKLESDKDE
-3910 DGKSISGSRKEK
+3910 NGKSISGSRKEK

-3943 EYENVRWWQMPWN
+3943 EYKSYDWWMMPWN

>member
-1 MNYPKTFDEYIAQ
+1 MNYPKTFDEYMAQ

-41 KKGQNQL
+41 QKGQNRQ
-48 NTVQT
+48 NPMQT
-53 AEREK
+53 AERER
-58 CLSASGFD
+58 CVSASGWSQ
-66 RMQTDIGT
+66 MQTDMGA
-74 LFGGMDGYFQ
+74 LFGTMDGYFTQ
-84 SKHRIGASG
+84 KHRGVG
-93 SGWKERVGAM
+93 NEGYKLRVREM

-111 DYFNRYADVMGED
+111 DYFNRYAGVMGED
-124 AQSYQKQLNAWEA
+124 AQKYQNRLNEWET
-137 QLKRYQKAMNGQEDD
+137 QLKRYRGALEGKETD

-200 EDADEVES
+200 EEADEVES
-208 YLKKKNTAEAQVLLQ
+208 YLKKKNTAEAQGLLQ

-256 INPNLPRYTDSTGE
+256 INPSLPRFADSTGE

-284 EAAQNAELS
+284 EAAQNAEIS
-293 GLMVKKAEKAD
+293 GLMAKKAEKAD

-315 YIRKDFDALKKFTQN
+315 YIRKDFDTLKKFTQN

-403 RRAAEAIP
+403 RRAAEALP

-417 KEFRYQKS
+417 KEFRYQRS
-425 NLTRENIQYKP
+425 NLTRENIRYKP

-502 KEREANGLKAN
+502 KEREANGLKEN
-513 QDGQQAALDRYKE
+513 PDGQQAALDRYKE

-534 MLETGSQNAADN
+534 MFETGSQNAADN

-598 RDWQAGKQREY
+598 RDWQEGKQREY

-616 DLLKN
+616 DLMQN

-629 AGMTKDLTQAALE
+629 AGMTKNLTQAALE

-746 VVDPEGA
+746 IVDPENA
-753 GAVAKYIYKLTDN
+753 GLISKYITDLTDN

-779 RIGEGM
+779 RIGEGL
-785 EEVASAI
+785 EEVASAV

-836 ARAKSYVKSNVI
+836 ARAKNYVKSNVI

-854 AQTNLESLYRA
+854 AQTSLESLYRA

-977 SEAAQDIYTARDA
+977 SEAAQDIYAARDA

-1001 TARAAERAQRTAERD
+1001 AARAEERAQRAAERA
-1016 GQENTPAAEQAAQ
+1016 GQENTQAAEQSAQEAQQTAQETTQSTAETVEQAEEINAPAAQ
-1029 EAPQTAQK
+1029 ET
-1037 EARNDMAEENTPAEP
+1037 
-1052 VQAEEV
+1052 
-1058 TAPTAQANEGGTV
+1058 EGGMS
-1071 NESNGQGEERT
+1071 NEQPESAGENKGRNE
-1082 ARVDSA
+1082 RVDSKGQTGGVAEGGSRSTGDGGRA
-1088 GEAVTVERK
+1088 GEAEGVEGGVSRKTRLDERVERFK
-1097 PERANDA
+1097 
-1104 GAGEGRTGN
+1104 GI
-1113 LSEAARRGK
+1113 
-1122 LEERV
+1122 
-1127 KRFSDVAQD
+1127 AQD
-1136 KPVSELMSSGDPDA
+1136 TAMDKLTADGDPDV
-1150 LVGVIPVRKYTKEMQ
+1150 LVGVVPVRRYTGEMQ
-1165 QMQRAAKSHGM
+1165 QAQRRAKERGL
-1176 KLTFVKGTLSI
+1176 KTTFVVGTMSV
-1187 QAKNGE
+1187 KDRDGE
-1193 YINANGAY
+1193 YRNVDAVYNP
-1201 DEETGRIF
+1201 DDGRIIV
-1209 ASVSSAEYEPEQIA
+1209 SVSSAEYEPEVLVE
-1223 QHELYHALIAKGEA
+1223 HELFHDSVRNGNVNLIDAVEA
-1237 NVEFTLQLLRNEFSD
+1237 AMQDVTNEEAEKIVDKYLQAYR
-1252 EQLMEIAREY
+1252 
-1262 EKLYF
+1262 
-1267 GVYDSGADVWEEIF
+1267 GVYGDDLEAIYEEIL
-1281 ADAYSGMNRFG
+1281 ADAAAGMNRFG
-1292 TGKIYQLQRTV
+1292 EKSFRRIREATRKFLSET
-1303 AESTPEVDV
+1303 ESR
-1312 SEPAAE
+1312 EPAAE

-1359 LAEAMEEDGA
+1359 LAEAMEEEGA

-1551 RLQREYSDILNG
+1551 RLQQEYDDILNG

-1590 LGDTEKYDR
+1590 PGDTEKYDR

-1655 MTAEERQNKM
+1655 LTAEERQNKM

-1674 LTEDTGNGYSIAE
+1674 LTED
-1687 IKGEKQDYGIGV
+1687 
-1699 VLDTK
+1699 
-1704 LFDGVKPRYWGK
+1704 
-1716 VLGKFVYENLAG
+1716 
-1728 TELRTFDENGNEQ
+1728 
-1741 TVYLAREN
+1741 
-1749 DRVRK
+1749 
-1754 DGANNSHRVIDKLA
+1754 
-1768 RYTGDNTRA
+1768 
-1777 LAVVHISELLAT
+1777 
-1789 SEHENTTD
+1789 
-1797 EHNHQW
+1797 
-1803 MDSRGWEHRKT
+1803 
-1814 YIQDAAG
+1814 AG
-1821 NIYSATL
+1821 NAM
-1828 NIARGNDRNIL
+1828 D
-1839 YDINNVRRIDEGSI
+1839 
-1853 AGGAVSS
+1853 AV
-1860 TRRSGRDSLTSHN
+1860 
-1873 ASLDGRI
+1873 LDGRLTADSTEQERYELLKNETLTLARPDESKLDDIDLADLNTRKKSAVMPGMKALAKKLGIMNVDLQNSRIEIPFQFSNRGLTTSLHHQLEYGGSYQDYARMMTCFNELIRNAVPIEIHRDKKVGTSKENGQLKQIYVLLSAYAESGMVTPVQFEVKEFTDNQNRLYLAVTLSKKESEVVENSPGRKTDGSHPLFSDSKISI
-1880 AQNDRNVKKKFSLS
+1880 ADIFRNVNSEDGRFLKYVPDGFLSEAQKAAKQEAIAKQEKEYSGYRYSLT

-1916 KQDAHQSILS
+1916 KQA
-1926 DDVLKA
+1926 
-1932 LGEERNPEGYYAQRV
+1932 AQ
-1947 KFSLGQQTESKRLL
+1947 
-1961 TDEEKAD
+1961 
-1968 KGIRVYG
+1968 
-1975 RGEGQV
+1975 
-1981 YKAVP
+1981 
-1986 GDTVELISQGYWERN
+1986 
-2001 PDGTWEEGKYYNLGS
+2001 
-2016 IEVPKNGDEN
+2016 
-2026 TLVVTGLP
+2026 
-2034 NRAKFASDETP
+2034 
-2045 NYILSGGRMA
+2045 
-2055 LNRSS
+2055 
-2060 ANNNTSE
+2060 
-2067 KIKGAVESE
+2067 
-2076 IYSMV
+2076 
-2081 GLRKDGYFYRIIKSE
+2081 
-2096 KEIDYIKGGKIRRS
+2096 
-2110 VNHATG
+2110 
-2116 EKEDGYSVWE
+2116 
-2126 YPKYPGDLVEVTG
+2126 
-2139 EAISIGSDG
+2139 
-2148 EPVLDVHTV
+2148 
-2157 KFVRVIEDWMEQYHK
+2157 
-2172 GKELF
+2172 
-2177 KEKYGWSDA
+2177 
-2186 QLEQALRGGYQLNR
+2186 
-2200 DLPQAASSTPQKFS
+2200 
-2214 LTPTEKAQRA
+2214 
-2224 QERAETAIVKAEE
+2224 
-2237 AKQAAKESY
+2237 ESY

-2305 PADDYYREIRE
+2305 PAADYYREIRE

-2336 WEDFRK
+2336 WGDFRK

-2417 EEQLEYQRQEFEKL
+2417 EKQLEYQRQEFEKL

-2437 QAGAEAREAQA
+2437 QAGAEAREAQE

-2487 KRGFPFLNGK
+2487 KRGFPFLNGR

-2631 RLEGMQK
+2631 RLEGVQK

-2732 PEGAPKESFKGS
+2732 PEGTPKESFKGS

-2793 ELREAKKIASGRSE
+2793 EIREAKKIASGRSE

-2884 RSMVNIFGEERG
+2884 RNMLNIFGEERG
-2896 MEIYNYLFA
+2896 QEIYDYLFA
-2905 PVVRNTAESYRWM
+2905 PVIRNTAENYRWK
-2918 NGQFDDVRKFT
+2918 NGQLDDVRKFT
-2929 DSKGEKSEL
+2929 DSKGKKSKL
-2938 NQTES
+2938 NQTERT
-2943 AYVHMMLDVEGYVQQ
+2943 YVHMMLDVEGYVQQ

-3020 AMKEYRGKFDL
+3020 AMKEYREKFDL
-3031 YFEAINDFLVAH
+3031 YFELSNDLLVAH

-3060 AERFNSVQKA
+3060 AEKFNSLQKA

-3100 PQKRWNPFFLE
+3100 PQKRWNPFFLKRE
-3111 RKGDKT
+3111 GDKT

-3156 RGSFTATLEKALDMS
+3156 RGSFVTTLEKALDMS

-3199 ELAEAFDKLIE
+3199 ELAEAFDKLIKE
-3210 EMLGEAQNNTRYS
+3210 ILGEAQDNTRYS

-3362 AIRNGKNHEEA
+3362 AIRNGKNHEAA

-3380 GRALMGDRT
+3380 GRALMADRT

-3535 PFASNLSGLFGVGD
+3535 PFASNLSGLVGVGD
-3549 RTMPMPDIFGSGK
+3549 RTMPMPDIYGSGK
-3562 NIADAIKTDGFFS
+3562 NIVDAIKTDGFFS

-3617 KKRLQY
+3617 KQRLQY

-3701 ESEEEKAKR
+3701 ESEEEKAER
-3710 LQQKEEHR
+3710 LQMKEEHR

-3748 NDEIDKLMDAG
+3748 NDAIDKLMDAG

-3802 EAIDEKLV
+3802 EVIDEELV

-3815 FYNEMTA
+3815 FYGEMTA

-3828 NALKIE
+3828 SALKIE

-3900 AKELHADKDE
+3900 AKDLHADKDE

-3943 EYENVRWWQMPWN
+3943 EYENVKWWQMPWN

>member
-41 KKGQNQL
+41 QKGQNQL

-200 EDADEVES
+200 KDADEVES
-208 YLKKKNTAEAQVLLQ
+208 YLKKKNTAEAQGLLQ
-223 QVQQYKTQ
+223 QVQRYKTQ

-256 INPNLPRYTDSTGE
+256 INPSLPRFADSTGE

-293 GLMVKKAEKAD
+293 GLMAKKAEKAD

-417 KEFRYQKS
+417 KEFRYQRS
-425 NLTRENIQYKP
+425 NLTRENIRYKP

-490 QIKGTPNEAQLR
+490 QIKGTPNETQLR

-513 QDGQQAALDRYKE
+513 PDGQQAALDRYKE

-534 MLETGSQNAADN
+534 MFETGSQNAADN

-598 RDWQAGKQREY
+598 RDWQEGKQREY

-616 DLLKN
+616 DLMQN

-746 VVDPEGA
+746 IVDPENA
-753 GAVAKYIYKLTDN
+753 GLISKYITDLTDN

-779 RIGEGM
+779 RIGEGL
-785 EEVASAI
+785 EEVASAV

-836 ARAKSYVKSNVI
+836 ARAKSYVKSHVI
-848 TRFDAN
+848 TKFDAN
-854 AQTNLESLYRA
+854 AQTSLESLYRA

-936 VDADFQNA
+936 VDVDFQNA

-977 SEAAQDIYTARDA
+977 SEAAQDIYAARDA

-1001 TARAAERAQRTAERD
+1001 AARAEERAQRAEERA
-1016 GQENTPAAEQAAQ
+1016 GQENTPAAEQYAQEAQQTAQETTQSAAETVEQAEEINAPAAQ
-1029 EAPQTAQK
+1029 ET
-1037 EARNDMAEENTPAEP
+1037 
-1052 VQAEEV
+1052 
-1058 TAPTAQANEGGTV
+1058 EGGMS
-1071 NESNGQGEERT
+1071 NEQPESAGENKGRNE
-1082 ARVDSA
+1082 RVDSEGQTGGVAEGGSRSTGDGGRA
-1088 GEAVTVERK
+1088 GEAEGVEGGVSRKTRLDERVERFK
-1097 PERANDA
+1097 
-1104 GAGEGRTGN
+1104 GI
-1113 LSEAARRGK
+1113 
-1122 LEERV
+1122 
-1127 KRFSDVAQD
+1127 AQD
-1136 KPVSELMSSGDPDA
+1136 TAMDKLTADGDPDV
-1150 LVGVIPVRKYTKEMQ
+1150 LVGVVPVRRYTGEMQ
-1165 QMQRAAKSHGM
+1165 QAQRRAKERGL
-1176 KLTFVKGTLSI
+1176 KTTFVVGTMSV
-1187 QAKNGE
+1187 KDRGGE
-1193 YINANGAY
+1193 YRNVDAVYNP
-1201 DEETGRIF
+1201 DDGRIIV
-1209 ASVSSAEYEPEQIA
+1209 SVSSAEYEPEVLVE
-1223 QHELYHALIAKGEA
+1223 HELFHDSVRNGNVNLIDAVEA
-1237 NVEFTLQLLRNEFSD
+1237 AMQDVTNEEAEKIVDKYLQAYR
-1252 EQLMEIAREY
+1252 
-1262 EKLYF
+1262 
-1267 GVYDSGADVWEEIF
+1267 GVYGDDLEAIYEEIL
-1281 ADAYSGMNRFG
+1281 ADAAAGMNRFG
-1292 TGKIYQLQRTV
+1292 EKNFRRIREATRKFLSET
-1303 AESTPEVDV
+1303 ESR
-1312 SEPAAE
+1312 EPAAE
-1318 VSSAVRRTQDSD
+1318 ISDATRRTQDSD

-1379 WIRGADGQWR
+1379 WIRGADSQWR

-1551 RLQREYSDILNG
+1551 SLQQEYDDILNG

-1590 LGDTEKYDR
+1590 PGDTEKYDR

-1655 MTAEERQNKM
+1655 MTAEERKNKM
-1665 PDLGWDRAL
+1665 PDLGWNRAL
-1674 LTEDTGNGYSIAE
+1674 LTEDTGNAM
-1687 IKGEKQDYGIGV
+1687 D
-1699 VLDTK
+1699 
-1704 LFDGVKPRYWGK
+1704 
-1716 VLGKFVYENLAG
+1716 
-1728 TELRTFDENGNEQ
+1728 
-1741 TVYLAREN
+1741 
-1749 DRVRK
+1749 
-1754 DGANNSHRVIDKLA
+1754 
-1768 RYTGDNTRA
+1768 
-1777 LAVVHISELLAT
+1777 AV
-1789 SEHENTTD
+1789 
-1797 EHNHQW
+1797 
-1803 MDSRGWEHRKT
+1803 
-1814 YIQDAAG
+1814 
-1821 NIYSATL
+1821 
-1828 NIARGNDRNIL
+1828 
-1839 YDINNVRRIDEGSI
+1839 
-1853 AGGAVSS
+1853 
-1860 TRRSGRDSLTSHN
+1860 
-1873 ASLDGRI
+1873 LDGRLTADSTEQERYELLKNETLTLARPDESKLDDIDLAGLNTRKKSAVMPGMKALAKKLGIMNVDLQNSRIEIPFQFSNRGLTTSLHHQLEYGGSYQDYARMMTCFNELIRNAVPIEIHRDKKVGTSKENGQLKQIYVLLSAYAESGVVTPVQFEVKEFTDNQNRLYLAVTLSKKESEVVENSPGRKTDGSHPLFSDSKISI
-1880 AQNDRNVKKKFSLS
+1880 ADIFRNVNSEDGRFLKYVPDGFLS
-1894 PTEKAQRAQ
+1894 EAQK
-1903 ERAETAA
+1903 A
-1910 AKAEEA
+1910 AKQEAIA
-1916 KQDAHQSILS
+1916 KQ
-1926 DDVLKA
+1926 
-1932 LGEERNPEGYYAQRV
+1932 
-1947 KFSLGQQTESKRLL
+1947 
-1961 TDEEKAD
+1961 
-1968 KGIRVYG
+1968 
-1975 RGEGQV
+1975 
-1981 YKAVP
+1981 
-1986 GDTVELISQGYWERN
+1986 
-2001 PDGTWEEGKYYNLGS
+2001 
-2016 IEVPKNGDEN
+2016 
-2026 TLVVTGLP
+2026 
-2034 NRAKFASDETP
+2034 
-2045 NYILSGGRMA
+2045 
-2055 LNRSS
+2055 
-2060 ANNNTSE
+2060 
-2067 KIKGAVESE
+2067 
-2076 IYSMV
+2076 
-2081 GLRKDGYFYRIIKSE
+2081 E
-2096 KEIDYIKGGKIRRS
+2096 KEYS
-2110 VNHATG
+2110 
-2116 EKEDGYSVWE
+2116 GYR
-2126 YPKYPGDLVEVTG
+2126 Y
-2139 EAISIGSDG
+2139 
-2148 EPVLDVHTV
+2148 
-2157 KFVRVIEDWMEQYHK
+2157 
-2172 GKELF
+2172 
-2177 KEKYGWSDA
+2177 
-2186 QLEQALRGGYQLNR
+2186 
-2200 DLPQAASSTPQKFS
+2200 S

-2224 QERAETAIVKAEE
+2224 QERAETAEAKAEE
-2237 AKQAAKESY
+2237 AKQAAQESY

-2292 LFEALMNLGTATL
+2292 LFEALMNIGTATL

-2336 WEDFRK
+2336 WGDFRK

-2417 EEQLEYQRQEFEKL
+2417 EEQMEYQRQEFEKL

-2437 QAGAEAREAQA
+2437 QAGVEAREAQA

-2487 KRGFPFLNGK
+2487 KRGFPFLNGR

-2535 TGLASVKDMETK
+2535 TGLSSVKDMETK

-2631 RLEGMQK
+2631 RLEGVQK

-2732 PEGAPKESFKGS
+2732 PEGTPKESFKGS

-2778 RQIEKTAKKWDATKQ
+2778 RQIEKTAKKWDATKR

-2807 YYRLPDKCRPEV
+2807 YYKLPDKCRPEV

-3329 QSGTDKFVSGMFAPA
+3329 QSGTDKFISGMFAPA

-3521 AALAD
+3521 AALAE

-3549 RTMPMPDIFGSGK
+3549 RTMPMPDIYGSGK
-3562 NIADAIKTDGFFS
+3562 NIVDAIKTDGFFS

-3617 KKRLQY
+3617 KQRLQY

-3658 TAKQTQLWNELREEG
+3658 TSKQTQLWNELREEG

-3701 ESEEEKAKR
+3701 ESEEEKAER
-3710 LQQKEEHR
+3710 LQMKEEHR
-3718 KKARAELAAQENLTD
+3718 KKARAELAAQEDLTD

-3748 NDEIDKLMDAG
+3748 NDAIDKLMDAG

-3802 EAIDEKLV
+3802 EAIDEELV

-3815 FYNEMTA
+3815 FYGEMTA

-3828 NALKIE
+3828 SALKIE

-3943 EYENVRWWQMPWN
+3943 EYENVKWWQMPWN

>member
-41 KKGQNQL
+41 QKGQNQL

-200 EDADEVES
+200 KDADEVES
-208 YLKKKNTAEAQVLLQ
+208 YLKKKNTAEAQGLLQ
-223 QVQQYKTQ
+223 QVQRYKTQ

-293 GLMVKKAEKAD
+293 GLMAKKAEKAD

-425 NLTRENIQYKP
+425 NLTRENIRYKP

-490 QIKGTPNEAQLR
+490 QIKGTPNETQLR

-513 QDGQQAALDRYKE
+513 PDGQQAALDRYKE

-534 MLETGSQNAADN
+534 MFETGSQNAADN

-559 TRGLGYITKAT
+559 KRGLGYITKAT
-570 GKVLNMFGENPVGNY
+570 GKVLNMFGENPLGNY

-598 RDWQAGKQREY
+598 RDWQEGKQREY

-616 DLLKN
+616 DLLQN

-648 IAGQISAGNTALA
+648 IAGQINAGNTALA

-683 MKFASQMAGLMKN
+683 MKLASQMAGLMKN

-746 VVDPEGA
+746 IVDPENA
-753 GAVAKYIYKLTDN
+753 GLISKYITDLTDN

-779 RIGEGM
+779 CIGEGL
-785 EEVASAI
+785 EEVASAV

-836 ARAKSYVKSNVI
+836 ARAKSYVKSRVI

-1001 TARAAERAQRTAERD
+1001 AARAEERTQRAAERA
-1016 GQENTPAAEQAAQ
+1016 GQENTPTAEQAAQ
-1029 EAPQTAQK
+1029 EAPQTAQE
-1037 EARNDMAEENTPAEP
+1037 EARNDIAEENTPAEP

-1082 ARVDSA
+1082 ARVDST
-1088 GEAVTVERK
+1088 GEAVTVEGK

-1165 QMQRAAKSHGM
+1165 KMQRAAKSHGM
-1176 KLTFVKGTLSI
+1176 KLTYVKGTLSI

-1237 NVEFTLQLLRNEFSD
+1237 NVELTLQLLRNEFSD

-1318 VSSAVRRTQDSD
+1318 ISDATRRTQDSD

-1474 MLRHTTLRFEKLDP
+1474 LLRHTTLRFEKLDP

-1496 RNGAIIL
+1496 RNGSIIL

-1551 RLQREYSDILNG
+1551 RLQREYDDILNG

-1590 LGDTEKYDR
+1590 PGDTEKYDR

-1655 MTAEERQNKM
+1655 LTAEERKNKM

-1674 LTEDTGNGYSIAE
+1674 LTEGGEGTSKVQLSLDNPEGFAEAITQWDADGRRKTDFILGSTGEVLQGLGAIESDVYMRSEKIETILKQHPEMSLEEIKKIPSVLNDPVLVLKSRQSDSKRGNSRVVVFGSMKNTNGAPMLAVLDLRPVEGNLLIEDMQKVVSAYVKTGNQAGFLKNSEAMFVDKKRAARLLRSTGLQLRPGSLPPSGYIGSITYRGKNVN
-1687 IKGEKQDYGIGV
+1687 ITGKQFSEF
-1699 VLDTK
+1699 LQETK
-1704 LFDGVKPRYWGK
+1704 ETGN
-1716 VLGKFVYENLAG
+1716 ENL
-1728 TELRTFDENGNEQ
+1728 TTIRNLNEDD
-1741 TVYLAREN
+1741 LE
-1749 DRVRK
+1749 
-1754 DGANNSHRVIDKLA
+1754 
-1768 RYTGDNTRA
+1768 A
-1777 LAVVHISELLAT
+1777 LYGSERIPVQELL
-1789 SEHENTTD
+1789 EPKK
-1797 EHNHQW
+1797 
-1803 MDSRGWEHRKT
+1803 RF
-1814 YIQDAAG
+1814 
-1821 NIYSATL
+1821 
-1828 NIARGNDRNIL
+1828 
-1839 YDINNVRRIDEGSI
+1839 SI
-1853 AGGAVSS
+1853 
-1860 TRRSGRDSLTSHN
+1860 
-1873 ASLDGRI
+1873 
-1880 AQNDRNVKKKFSLS
+1880 S

-1916 KQDAHQSILS
+1916 KQA
-1926 DDVLKA
+1926 
-1932 LGEERNPEGYYAQRV
+1932 AQ
-1947 KFSLGQQTESKRLL
+1947 
-1961 TDEEKAD
+1961 
-1968 KGIRVYG
+1968 
-1975 RGEGQV
+1975 
-1981 YKAVP
+1981 
-1986 GDTVELISQGYWERN
+1986 
-2001 PDGTWEEGKYYNLGS
+2001 
-2016 IEVPKNGDEN
+2016 
-2026 TLVVTGLP
+2026 
-2034 NRAKFASDETP
+2034 
-2045 NYILSGGRMA
+2045 
-2055 LNRSS
+2055 
-2060 ANNNTSE
+2060 
-2067 KIKGAVESE
+2067 
-2076 IYSMV
+2076 
-2081 GLRKDGYFYRIIKSE
+2081 
-2096 KEIDYIKGGKIRRS
+2096 
-2110 VNHATG
+2110 
-2116 EKEDGYSVWE
+2116 
-2126 YPKYPGDLVEVTG
+2126 
-2139 EAISIGSDG
+2139 
-2148 EPVLDVHTV
+2148 
-2157 KFVRVIEDWMEQYHK
+2157 
-2172 GKELF
+2172 
-2177 KEKYGWSDA
+2177 
-2186 QLEQALRGGYQLNR
+2186 
-2200 DLPQAASSTPQKFS
+2200 
-2214 LTPTEKAQRA
+2214 
-2224 QERAETAIVKAEE
+2224 
-2237 AKQAAKESY
+2237 ESY
-2246 KRELTGGLKK
+2246 KRELTGELKK

-2459 IREADGERPAKKPEG
+2459 IREAEGERPAKKPEG

-2487 KRGFPFLNGK
+2487 KRGFPFLNGR

-2535 TGLASVKDMETK
+2535 TGLSSVKDMETK

-2587 YNWYDAQTAEAD
+2587 YEWYDAQTAEAD

-2631 RLEGMQK
+2631 RLEDVQK
-2638 AYLESF
+2638 AYLERY
-2644 GTSEPDFPYGKGKPM
+2644 GTSEPNFPYGKGKPM

-2732 PEGAPKESFKGS
+2732 PEGTPKESFKGS

-2778 RQIEKTAKKWDATKQ
+2778 RQIEKTAKKWDATKR

-3380 GRALMGDRT
+3380 GRALMADRT

-3802 EAIDEKLV
+3802 EAIDEELV

-3922 VIELIDSL
+3922 VIELIDGL

-3943 EYENVRWWQMPWN
+3943 EYENVKWWQMPWN

>member
-1 MNYPKTFDEYIAQ
+1 MSYPKTMAEYRKQ
-14 KNRQAA
+14 QEESRQTA
-20 GNTPAASGGFSY
+20 GNTPAVSGGFSY
-32 PATFDEYMQ
+32 LGTIAEYRKNEAQMRSQ
-41 KKGQNQL
+41 IQSQQIKA
-48 NTVQT
+48 QT
-53 AEREK
+53 AERDR
-58 CLSASGFD
+58 CLSASGWSQ
-66 RMQTDIGT
+66 METDMGT
-74 LFGGMDGYFQ
+74 LFGTMDGYFQ
-84 SKHRIGASG
+84 KRHRGVG
-93 SGWKERVGAM
+93 NGDYKLRVTSM

-111 DYFNRYADVMGED
+111 DYFNRYAGVMGED
-124 AQSYQKQLNAWEA
+124 AQKYQNRLNEWET
-137 QLKRYQKAMNGQEDD
+137 QLKRYRGALEGKETD

-200 EDADEVES
+200 EEADEVES
-208 YLKKKNTAEAQVLLQ
+208 YLKKKNTAEAQGLLQ
-223 QVQQYKTQ
+223 QVQRYKTQ

-256 INPNLPRYTDSTGE
+256 INPSLPRYTDSTGE

-293 GLMVKKAEKAD
+293 GLMAKKAEKAD

-425 NLTRENIQYKP
+425 NLTRENIRYKP

-469 VLPEYLANTEMT
+469 VLPEYLANAEMT

-513 QDGQQAALDRYKE
+513 PDGQQAALDRYKE

-534 MLETGSQNAADN
+534 MFETGSQNAADN

-559 TRGLGYITKAT
+559 TRGLGYITKAV
-570 GKVLNMFGENPVGNY
+570 GKTLNLFGLAENPVGNY

-598 RDWQAGKQREY
+598 RDWQEGKQREY

-616 DLLKN
+616 DLLQN

-683 MKFASQMAGLMKN
+683 MKLASQMAGLMKN

-753 GAVAKYIYKLTDN
+753 GAVEKYIYKLTDN

-779 RIGEGM
+779 RIGEGL
-785 EEVASAI
+785 EEVASAV
-792 AGAALDYALTGETD
+792 AGAALDYALTGESS
-806 LTAKELVDEFTVG
+806 LSAEELVNEFTVG

-836 ARAKSYVKSNVI
+836 ARAKSYVKSHVI

-854 AQTNLESLYRA
+854 AQTNLENLYRA

-977 SEAAQDIYTARDA
+977 SEAAQDIYAARDA

-1001 TARAAERAQRTAERD
+1001 TARAAERAQRAAERA
-1016 GQENTPAAEQAAQ
+1016 GQENIPTTEQTAQ
-1029 EAPQTAQK
+1029 EEPQTAQE
-1037 EARNDMAEENTPAEP
+1037 EARNDIAEENTPAEP

-1071 NESNGQGEERT
+1071 NESNGEGEERT

-1176 KLTFVKGTLSI
+1176 KLTYVKGTLSI

-1237 NVEFTLQLLRNEFSD
+1237 NVELTLQLLRNEFSD

-1303 AESTPEVDV
+1303 AESTPEVDI

-1318 VSSAVRRTQDSD
+1318 ISDATRRTQDSD

-1379 WIRGADGQWR
+1379 WIRGADGLWR

-1396 AEFRP
+1396 MAYNSRGENRG
-1401 NGDARLLGE
+1401 GDRRDALKEYNRRFQNLTEKNMTDEQRDMLRRYMQKANSGQFDENLYNRL
-1410 PRYRRLEE
+1410 LEE
-1418 LTDKWGD
+1418 LGADFENFAAALEGKNESVDYNEGKILADYIQHDKL
-1425 SFEKGGEP
+1425 F
-1433 LTEAEEAEMEA
+1433 A
-1444 LQEEYSDRVWEKKYE
+1444 
-1459 LQDFLKHDELYEAYP
+1459 AYP
-1474 MLRHTTLRFEKLDP
+1474 ELKNTKVIFEKLDP

-1551 RLQREYSDILNG
+1551 RLQREYDDILNG

-1590 LGDTEKYDR
+1590 PGDTEKYDR
-1599 MDAEHD
+1599 LDAEHD

-1655 MTAEERQNKM
+1655 LTAEERQNKM

-1674 LTEDTGNGYSIAE
+1674 LTED
-1687 IKGEKQDYGIGV
+1687 
-1699 VLDTK
+1699 
-1704 LFDGVKPRYWGK
+1704 
-1716 VLGKFVYENLAG
+1716 
-1728 TELRTFDENGNEQ
+1728 
-1741 TVYLAREN
+1741 
-1749 DRVRK
+1749 
-1754 DGANNSHRVIDKLA
+1754 
-1768 RYTGDNTRA
+1768 
-1777 LAVVHISELLAT
+1777 
-1789 SEHENTTD
+1789 
-1797 EHNHQW
+1797 
-1803 MDSRGWEHRKT
+1803 
-1814 YIQDAAG
+1814 AG
-1821 NIYSATL
+1821 NAM
-1828 NIARGNDRNIL
+1828 D
-1839 YDINNVRRIDEGSI
+1839 
-1853 AGGAVSS
+1853 AV
-1860 TRRSGRDSLTSHN
+1860 
-1873 ASLDGRI
+1873 LDGRLTADSTEQERYELLKNETLTLARPDESKLDDIDLADLNTRKKSAVMPGMKALAKKLGIMNVDLQNSRIEIPFQFSNRGLTTSLHHQLEYGGSYQDYARMMTCFNELIRNAVPIEIHRDKKVGTSKENGQLKQIYVLLSAYAESGMVTPVQFEVKEFTDNQNRLYLAVTLSKKESEVVENSPGRKTDGSHPLFSDSKISI
-1880 AQNDRNVKKKFSLS
+1880 ADIFRNVNSEDGRFLKYVPDGFLSEAQKAAKQEAIAKQEKEYSGYRYSLT

-1916 KQDAHQSILS
+1916 KQA
-1926 DDVLKA
+1926 
-1932 LGEERNPEGYYAQRV
+1932 AQ
-1947 KFSLGQQTESKRLL
+1947 
-1961 TDEEKAD
+1961 
-1968 KGIRVYG
+1968 
-1975 RGEGQV
+1975 
-1981 YKAVP
+1981 
-1986 GDTVELISQGYWERN
+1986 
-2001 PDGTWEEGKYYNLGS
+2001 
-2016 IEVPKNGDEN
+2016 
-2026 TLVVTGLP
+2026 
-2034 NRAKFASDETP
+2034 
-2045 NYILSGGRMA
+2045 
-2055 LNRSS
+2055 
-2060 ANNNTSE
+2060 
-2067 KIKGAVESE
+2067 
-2076 IYSMV
+2076 
-2081 GLRKDGYFYRIIKSE
+2081 
-2096 KEIDYIKGGKIRRS
+2096 
-2110 VNHATG
+2110 
-2116 EKEDGYSVWE
+2116 
-2126 YPKYPGDLVEVTG
+2126 
-2139 EAISIGSDG
+2139 
-2148 EPVLDVHTV
+2148 
-2157 KFVRVIEDWMEQYHK
+2157 
-2172 GKELF
+2172 
-2177 KEKYGWSDA
+2177 
-2186 QLEQALRGGYQLNR
+2186 
-2200 DLPQAASSTPQKFS
+2200 
-2214 LTPTEKAQRA
+2214 
-2224 QERAETAIVKAEE
+2224 
-2237 AKQAAKESY
+2237 ESY

-2305 PADDYYREIRE
+2305 PAADYYREIRE

-2336 WEDFRK
+2336 WGDFRK

-2417 EEQLEYQRQEFEKL
+2417 EKQLEYQRQEFEKL

-2437 QAGAEAREAQA
+2437 QAGAEAREAQE

-2487 KRGFPFLNGK
+2487 KRGFPFLNGR

-2631 RLEGMQK
+2631 RLEGVQK

-2732 PEGAPKESFKGS
+2732 PEGTPKESFKGS

-2793 ELREAKKIASGRSE
+2793 EIREAKKIASGRSE

-2884 RSMVNIFGEERG
+2884 RNMLNIFGEERG
-2896 MEIYNYLFA
+2896 QEIYDYLFA
-2905 PVVRNTAESYRWM
+2905 PVIRNTAENYRWK
-2918 NGQFDDVRKFT
+2918 NGQLDDVRKFT
-2929 DSKGEKSEL
+2929 DSKGKKSKL
-2938 NQTES
+2938 NQTERT
-2943 AYVHMMLDVEGYVQQ
+2943 YVHMMLDVEGYVQQ

-3020 AMKEYRGKFDL
+3020 AMKEYREKFDL
-3031 YFEAINDFLVAH
+3031 YFELSNDLLVAH

-3060 AERFNSVQKA
+3060 AEKFNSLQKA

-3100 PQKRWNPFFLE
+3100 PQKRWNPFFLKRE
-3111 RKGDKT
+3111 GDKT

-3156 RGSFTATLEKALDMS
+3156 RGSFVTTLEKALDMS

-3199 ELAEAFDKLIE
+3199 ELAEAFDKLIKE
-3210 EMLGEAQNNTRYS
+3210 ILGEAQDNTRYS

-3362 AIRNGKNHEEA
+3362 AIRNGKNHEAA

-3380 GRALMGDRT
+3380 GRALMADRT

-3535 PFASNLSGLFGVGD
+3535 PFASNLSGLVGVGD
-3549 RTMPMPDIFGSGK
+3549 RTMPMPDIYGSGK
-3562 NIADAIKTDGFFS
+3562 NIVDAIKTDGFFS

-3617 KKRLQY
+3617 KQRLQY

-3701 ESEEEKAKR
+3701 ESEEEKAER
-3710 LQQKEEHR
+3710 LQMKEEHR

-3748 NDEIDKLMDAG
+3748 NDAIDKLMDAG

-3802 EAIDEKLV
+3802 EVIDEELV

-3828 NALKIE
+3828 SALKIE
-3834 KKARDL
+3834 KKARNL

-3858 GLSDKEAYAAL
+3858 GLSDKESYAAL

-3889 PAKVYA
+3889 PAKAYA

-3943 EYENVRWWQMPWN
+3943 EYENVKWWQMPWN

>member
-20 GNTPAASGGFSY
+20 GNSPAASGGFSY

-41 KKGQNQL
+41 QKGQNRQSPM
-48 NTVQT
+48 QT

-111 DYFNRYADVMGED
+111 DYFNRYAGVMGED
-124 AQSYQKQLNAWEA
+124 AQKYQNRLNEWET
-137 QLKRYQKAMNGQEDD
+137 QLKRYRGALEGKETD

-200 EDADEVES
+200 KDADEVES
-208 YLKKKNTAEAQVLLQ
+208 YLKKKNTAEAQGLLQ
-223 QVQQYKTQ
+223 QVQRYKTQ

-293 GLMVKKAEKAD
+293 GLMAKKAEKAD

-425 NLTRENIQYKP
+425 NLTRENIRYKP

-513 QDGQQAALDRYKE
+513 PEGQQAALDRYKE

-534 MLETGSQNAADN
+534 MFETGSQNAADN

-616 DLLKN
+616 DLLQN

-792 AGAALDYALTGETD
+792 AGAALDYALTGESS
-806 LTAKELVDEFTVG
+806 LSAEELVNEFTVG

-936 VDADFQNA
+936 VDVDFQNA

-977 SEAAQDIYTARDA
+977 SEAAQDIYAARDA

-1001 TARAAERAQRTAERD
+1001 AARAEERAQRAAERA
-1016 GQENTPAAEQAAQ
+1016 GQENTQAAEQSAQ
-1029 EAPQTAQK
+1029 EAPQTAQ
-1037 EARNDMAEENTPAEP
+1037 ETTRSAAETVE
-1052 VQAEEV
+1052 QAEEIN
-1058 TAPTAQANEGGTV
+1058 APAAQETEGGMS
-1071 NESNGQGEERT
+1071 NEQPESAGENKGRNE
-1082 ARVDSA
+1082 RVDSKGQTGGVAEGGSRSTGDGGRA
-1088 GEAVTVERK
+1088 GEAEGVEGGVSRKTRLDERVERFK
-1097 PERANDA
+1097 
-1104 GAGEGRTGN
+1104 GI
-1113 LSEAARRGK
+1113 
-1122 LEERV
+1122 
-1127 KRFSDVAQD
+1127 AQD
-1136 KPVSELMSSGDPDA
+1136 TAMDKLTADGDPDV
-1150 LVGVIPVRKYTKEMQ
+1150 LVGVVPVRRYTGEMQ
-1165 QMQRAAKSHGM
+1165 QAQRRAKERGL
-1176 KLTFVKGTLSI
+1176 KTTFVVGTMSV
-1187 QAKNGE
+1187 KDRGGE
-1193 YINANGAY
+1193 YRNVDAVYNP
-1201 DEETGRIF
+1201 DDGRIIV
-1209 ASVSSAEYEPEQIA
+1209 SVSSAEYEPEVLVE
-1223 QHELYHALIAKGEA
+1223 HELFHDSVRNGNVNLIDAVEA
-1237 NVEFTLQLLRNEFSD
+1237 AMQDVTNEEAEKIVDKYLQAYR
-1252 EQLMEIAREY
+1252 
-1262 EKLYF
+1262 
-1267 GVYDSGADVWEEIF
+1267 GVYGDDLEAIYEEIL
-1281 ADAYSGMNRFG
+1281 ADAAAGMNRFG
-1292 TGKIYQLQRTV
+1292 EKNFRRIREATRKFLSET
-1303 AESTPEVDV
+1303 ESR
-1312 SEPAAE
+1312 EPAAE
-1318 VSSAVRRTQDSD
+1318 ISDATRRTQDSD

-1379 WIRGADGQWR
+1379 WIRGADSQWR

-1551 RLQREYSDILNG
+1551 SLQQEYDDILNG

-1590 LGDTEKYDR
+1590 PGDTEKYDR

-1655 MTAEERQNKM
+1655 MTAEERKNKM
-1665 PDLGWDRAL
+1665 PDLGWNRAL
-1674 LTEDTGNGYSIAE
+1674 LTEDTGNAM
-1687 IKGEKQDYGIGV
+1687 D
-1699 VLDTK
+1699 
-1704 LFDGVKPRYWGK
+1704 
-1716 VLGKFVYENLAG
+1716 
-1728 TELRTFDENGNEQ
+1728 
-1741 TVYLAREN
+1741 
-1749 DRVRK
+1749 
-1754 DGANNSHRVIDKLA
+1754 
-1768 RYTGDNTRA
+1768 
-1777 LAVVHISELLAT
+1777 AV
-1789 SEHENTTD
+1789 
-1797 EHNHQW
+1797 
-1803 MDSRGWEHRKT
+1803 
-1814 YIQDAAG
+1814 
-1821 NIYSATL
+1821 
-1828 NIARGNDRNIL
+1828 
-1839 YDINNVRRIDEGSI
+1839 
-1853 AGGAVSS
+1853 
-1860 TRRSGRDSLTSHN
+1860 
-1873 ASLDGRI
+1873 LDGRLTADSTEQERYELLKNETLTLARPDESKLDDIDLAGLNTRKKSAVMPGMKALAKKLGIMNVDLQNSRIEIPFQFSNRGLTTSLHHQLEYGGSYQDYARMMTCFNELIRNAVPIEIHRDKKVGTSKENGQLKQIYVLLSAYAESGVVTPVQFEVKEFTDNQNRLYLAVTLSKKESEVVENSPGRKTDGSHPLFSDSKISI
-1880 AQNDRNVKKKFSLS
+1880 ADIFRNVNSEDGRFLKYVPDGFLS
-1894 PTEKAQRAQ
+1894 EAQK
-1903 ERAETAA
+1903 A
-1910 AKAEEA
+1910 AKQEAIA
-1916 KQDAHQSILS
+1916 KQ
-1926 DDVLKA
+1926 
-1932 LGEERNPEGYYAQRV
+1932 
-1947 KFSLGQQTESKRLL
+1947 
-1961 TDEEKAD
+1961 
-1968 KGIRVYG
+1968 
-1975 RGEGQV
+1975 
-1981 YKAVP
+1981 
-1986 GDTVELISQGYWERN
+1986 
-2001 PDGTWEEGKYYNLGS
+2001 
-2016 IEVPKNGDEN
+2016 
-2026 TLVVTGLP
+2026 
-2034 NRAKFASDETP
+2034 
-2045 NYILSGGRMA
+2045 
-2055 LNRSS
+2055 
-2060 ANNNTSE
+2060 
-2067 KIKGAVESE
+2067 
-2076 IYSMV
+2076 
-2081 GLRKDGYFYRIIKSE
+2081 E
-2096 KEIDYIKGGKIRRS
+2096 KEYS
-2110 VNHATG
+2110 
-2116 EKEDGYSVWE
+2116 GYR
-2126 YPKYPGDLVEVTG
+2126 Y
-2139 EAISIGSDG
+2139 
-2148 EPVLDVHTV
+2148 
-2157 KFVRVIEDWMEQYHK
+2157 
-2172 GKELF
+2172 
-2177 KEKYGWSDA
+2177 
-2186 QLEQALRGGYQLNR
+2186 
-2200 DLPQAASSTPQKFS
+2200 S

-2224 QERAETAIVKAEE
+2224 QERAETAEAKAEE
-2237 AKQAAKESY
+2237 AKQAAQESY

-2292 LFEALMNLGTATL
+2292 LFEALMNIGTATL

-2336 WEDFRK
+2336 WGDFRK

-2417 EEQLEYQRQEFEKL
+2417 EEQMEYQRQEFEKL

-2437 QAGAEAREAQA
+2437 QAGVEAREAQA

-2487 KRGFPFLNGK
+2487 KRGFPFLNGR

-2535 TGLASVKDMETK
+2535 TGLSSVKDMETK

-2631 RLEGMQK
+2631 RLEGVQK

-2707 SPKAALEKLQA
+2707 SPKAALEKLKA

-2732 PEGAPKESFKGS
+2732 PEGTPKESFKGS

-3145 RAAESYLRKGL
+3145 RAAERYLRKGL
-3156 RGSFTATLEKALDMS
+3156 RGSFVTTLEKALDMS

-3199 ELAEAFDKLIE
+3199 ELAEAFDKLIKE
-3210 EMLGEAQNNTRYS
+3210 ILGEAQDNTRYS

-3320 GKMGIDYLV
+3320 GKKGIDYLV

-3504 GSEIFDVPEERE
+3504 GSEIFDVPEEQE

-3549 RTMPMPDIFGSGK
+3549 RTMPMPDIYGSGK

-3617 KKRLQY
+3617 KQRLQY

-3748 NDEIDKLMDAG
+3748 NDAIDKLMDAG

-3787 FANWLDGKKYSGKQR
+3787 FASWLDGKKYSGKQR
-3802 EAIDEKLV
+3802 EVIDEELV

-3828 NALKIE
+3828 SALKIE

-3900 AKELHADKDE
+3900 AERSCTRTRTRTGRASPAA
-3910 DGKSISGSRKEK
+3910 GRKR
-3922 VIELIDSL
+3922 SL
-3930 SLTAEQKDWIMGQ
+3930 
-3943 EYENVRWWQMPWN
+3943 N

>member
-1 MNYPKTFDEYIAQ
+1 MK
-14 KNRQAA
+14 
-20 GNTPAASGGFSY
+20 Y
-32 PATFDEYMQ
+32 PATFDEYMKQ
-41 KKGQNQL
+41 QNEGRKAAGNAPAASGSFSYPATFEEFVAQDGRVERERR
-48 NTVQT
+48 NAAQA
-53 AEREK
+53 AERGR
-58 CLSASGFD
+58 CLSASGFKQ
-66 RMQTDIGT
+66 METDMGA
-74 LFGGMDGYFQ
+74 LFGTMDGYFQ
-84 SKHRIGASG
+84 KRHRGVG
-93 SGWKERVGAM
+93 NGDYKLRVTSM

-111 DYFNRYADVMGED
+111 DYFNRYAGVMGED

-200 EDADEVES
+200 KDADEVES

-349 ARLNYLLASGKCTE
+349 ARLNYLLVSGKCTE

-417 KEFRYQKS
+417 KEFRYQRS
-425 NLTRENIQYKP
+425 NLTRENIRYKT
-436 VDELLD
+436 VDELLA

-455 SAAERAAITFMGQE
+455 SAAERATITFMGQE

-490 QIKGTPNEAQLR
+490 QIKGTPNETQLR

-513 QDGQQAALDRYKE
+513 PDGQQAALDRYKE

-534 MLETGSQNAADN
+534 MFETGSQNAADN

-570 GKVLNMFGENPVGNY
+570 GKVLNLFGLAENPVGNY
-585 FVEGG
+585 FEEGG

-598 RDWQAGKQREY
+598 RDWQEGKQREY

-616 DLLKN
+616 DLLQN

-746 VVDPEGA
+746 IVDPENA
-753 GAVAKYIYKLTDN
+753 GLISKYITDMTDN

-779 RIGEGM
+779 RIGEGL
-785 EEVASAI
+785 EEVASAV

-836 ARAKSYVKSNVI
+836 ARAKSYVKSHVI

-854 AQTNLESLYRA
+854 AQTSLESLYRA

-936 VDADFQNA
+936 VDVDFQNA

-977 SEAAQDIYTARDA
+977 SEAAQDIYAARDA

-1001 TARAAERAQRTAERD
+1001 AARAAERAQRAAESAA
-1016 GQENTPAAEQAAQ
+1016 QENIPTTEQTAQ
-1029 EAPQTAQK
+1029 EAPQTAQE
-1037 EARNDMAEENTPAEP
+1037 EARNDMAEENTPEEP
-1052 VQAEEV
+1052 VQAEEINR
-1058 TAPTAQANEGGTV
+1058 TQTEGGMS
-1071 NESNGQGEERT
+1071 NEQYQSDGENAGWET
-1082 ARVDSA
+1082 RVDSEGQA
-1088 GEAVTVERK
+1088 GRVVKSEAYGAADGRGAEDARGNESENLRQGKLNERVERFK
-1097 PERANDA
+1097 
-1104 GAGEGRTGN
+1104 GI
-1113 LSEAARRGK
+1113 
-1122 LEERV
+1122 
-1127 KRFSDVAQD
+1127 AQD
-1136 KPVSELMSSGDPDA
+1136 TAMDKLTADGDPDV
-1150 LVGVIPVRKYTKEMQ
+1150 LVGVVPVRKYTKGMQ
-1165 QMQRAAKSHGM
+1165 QVQRAAKERGL
-1176 KLTFVKGTLSI
+1176 KTTFVVGTMSV
-1187 QAKNGE
+1187 KDENGDFR
-1193 YINANGAY
+1193 NVDALY
-1201 DEETGRIF
+1201 DADAGRVLV
-1209 ASVSSAEYEPEQIA
+1209 SVSSAAFEPEM
-1223 QHELYHALIAKGEA
+1223 LA
-1237 NVEFTLQLLRNEFSD
+1237 NH
-1252 EQLMEIAREY
+1252 
-1262 EKLYF
+1262 
-1267 GVYDSGADVWEEIF
+1267 EIF
-1281 ADAYSGMNRFG
+1281 HDMVAKKEVDLLDAVDVVFEGMTAEEYDEIFDEYANIYRTAYSDDMQALFEEMLADAYAGMNRLGNQGFKKLIDAMR
-1292 TGKIYQLQRTV
+1292 TYTNEIQPQR
-1303 AESTPEVDV
+1303 ESGA
-1312 SEPAAE
+1312 PAAE

-1330 GNEKAARRG
+1330 GNEKTARRG
-1339 GTRASMA
+1339 GKRASIDRYSYQGKSMTENSEIYSYDFLTHQPDMKVVELPA
-1346 GPKAKTASSKSLA
+1346 LDSLKTAGKIDRETVVKKGIENLKERGTM
-1359 LAEAMEEDGA
+1359 LDKTTAEVINKY
-1369 SREEIWRKTG
+1369 SRRRI
-1379 WIRGADGQWR
+1379 IA
-1389 FEVDDSK
+1389 SK
-1396 AEFRP
+1396 AALEHGLGSE
-1401 NGDARLLGE
+1401 NIARLRTNARISAIAGDVIANAI
-1410 PRYRRLEE
+1410 PVNALENKNQE
-1418 LTDKWGD
+1418 AIGTYAMVSVLRSGNSRIVAVVTVEQHTNRVLSINAD
-1425 SFEKGGEP
+1425 SISDQAHAFSGRIEKNEGKLASKET
-1433 LTEAEEAEMEA
+1433 LAASETE
-1444 LQEEYSDRVWEKKYE
+1444 
-1459 LQDFLKHDELYEAYP
+1459 
-1474 MLRHTTLRFEKLDP
+1474 TTP
-1488 GVKGKFDK
+1488 ATATFDLSIADVIQIV
-1496 RNGAIIL
+1496 NTTHQSIL
-1503 SDSLFGKGPET
+1503 SDDVLKTLGEERNPEGYYAERVKFSLGQQTDEEYNLAVRSGDMEKAQEMVEAAAKKAGYTIHAYHGTARADRVGTEFREDRATSGPMAFFTDSKEIAGNYARDKADTSLAYDEEYADYSTQFRVKKNGKSIPVTDLWNTLPMRERMRIREAGKHITFDDKTENIIYDPNAEYGVGAYDAYTLNQHGGNAIAALVSNWLEDGNLYNEESKFLDVLKLEGIEGVEYKDPDERHEKVYDVFLKIKNPFDTASVDMDFLEDFENWYDDQDET
-1514 LLHEI
+1514 
-1519 QHIIQKYEGFQG
+1519 KYE
-1531 GTSPEYWARR
+1531 
-1541 DYESGDRLQE
+1541 
-1551 RLQREYSDILNG
+1551 RENMQADMWDKNG
-1563 LTKEEQND
+1563 ITA
-1571 YIRYQEIDGELER
+1571 
-1584 LFYSEK
+1584 
-1590 LGDTEKYDR
+1590 
-1599 MDAEHD
+1599 M
-1605 RLYEKLYPKEW
+1605 EW
-1616 FGKLLDLKRQMEN
+1616 
-1629 PGEVYLGQYINSAG
+1629 
-1643 EIEARETASRRK
+1643 
-1655 MTAEERQNKM
+1655 AEER
-1665 PDLGWDRAL
+1665 
-1674 LTEDTGNGYSIAE
+1674 
-1687 IKGEKQDYGIGV
+1687 
-1699 VLDTK
+1699 
-1704 LFDGVKPRYWGK
+1704 
-1716 VLGKFVYENLAG
+1716 
-1728 TELRTFDENGNEQ
+1728 LRDDVENGTNYSWVTIPDAVTDYLKSKGYDGIKDVGGKGGGEGH
-1741 TVYLAREN
+1741 TVWIPFTGKQVKSAEAAVYT
-1749 DRVRK
+1749 D
-1754 DGANNSHRVIDKLA
+1754 DGGLIPLSQRFKANKRDI
-1768 RYTGDNTRA
+1768 RY
-1777 LAVVHISELLAT
+1777 
-1789 SEHENTTD
+1789 
-1797 EHNHQW
+1797 
-1803 MDSRGWEHRKT
+1803 
-1814 YIQDAAG
+1814 
-1821 NIYSATL
+1821 
-1828 NIARGNDRNIL
+1828 
-1839 YDINNVRRIDEGSI
+1839 
-1853 AGGAVSS
+1853 
-1860 TRRSGRDSLTSHN
+1860 SLT
-1873 ASLDGRI
+1873 
-1880 AQNDRNVKKKFSLS
+1880 

-1916 KQDAHQSILS
+1916 KQA
-1926 DDVLKA
+1926 
-1932 LGEERNPEGYYAQRV
+1932 AQ
-1947 KFSLGQQTESKRLL
+1947 
-1961 TDEEKAD
+1961 
-1968 KGIRVYG
+1968 
-1975 RGEGQV
+1975 
-1981 YKAVP
+1981 
-1986 GDTVELISQGYWERN
+1986 
-2001 PDGTWEEGKYYNLGS
+2001 
-2016 IEVPKNGDEN
+2016 
-2026 TLVVTGLP
+2026 
-2034 NRAKFASDETP
+2034 
-2045 NYILSGGRMA
+2045 
-2055 LNRSS
+2055 
-2060 ANNNTSE
+2060 
-2067 KIKGAVESE
+2067 
-2076 IYSMV
+2076 
-2081 GLRKDGYFYRIIKSE
+2081 
-2096 KEIDYIKGGKIRRS
+2096 
-2110 VNHATG
+2110 
-2116 EKEDGYSVWE
+2116 
-2126 YPKYPGDLVEVTG
+2126 
-2139 EAISIGSDG
+2139 
-2148 EPVLDVHTV
+2148 
-2157 KFVRVIEDWMEQYHK
+2157 
-2172 GKELF
+2172 
-2177 KEKYGWSDA
+2177 
-2186 QLEQALRGGYQLNR
+2186 
-2200 DLPQAASSTPQKFS
+2200 
-2214 LTPTEKAQRA
+2214 
-2224 QERAETAIVKAEE
+2224 
-2237 AKQAAKESY
+2237 ESY

-2459 IREADGERPAKKPEG
+2459 IREAEGERPAKKPEG

-2487 KRGFPFLNGK
+2487 KRGFPFLNGR

-2535 TGLASVKDMETK
+2535 TGLSSVKDMETK
-2547 LLTAVEPKYQPSV
+2547 LLTAVDPVYQPSV

-2587 YNWYDAQTAEAD
+2587 YEWYDGQTEGRETNDLRPVAEERAEKSRQAAQEIEKQRGESILEKQEAYE
-2599 ARQKAETRAAAEEER
+2599 QKKAER
-2614 KGSIVRTAEE
+2614 I
-2624 YEKKKQE
+2624 
-2631 RLEGMQK
+2631 EGIRK

-2644 GTSEPDFPYGKGKPM
+2644 GTTEPKLPYGKDRPM
-2659 YSRGTSLQP
+2659 QSRFTTLQP
-2668 GEALALL
+2668 GEALSLL
-2675 QAMTGK
+2675 QAMTGT
-2681 KWELTNRANGTWK
+2681 KWALTNNADGTWK
-2694 ATITKEDAPKSSI
+2694 ATMTKDPAPKTSI
-2707 SPKAALEKLQA
+2707 SPKEALERLEA
-2718 SKKTFA
+2718 AKKTY
-2724 DLTAAGIH
+2724 GQQIPGVH
-2732 PEGAPKESFKGS
+2732 PEGIAKENFKGS

-2756 GIAEYSQV
+2756 GIADYGQV
-2764 DAMRKGAETRRSIQ
+2764 ETMRKGAETRRSVKWQIDKTIQ
-2778 RQIEKTAKKWDATKQ
+2778 RMEATKQ
-2793 ELREAKKIASGRSE
+2793 EIRAAKKIAQGKQE

-2819 VSQLA
+2819 VSQLS

-2833 GEDLIQIR
+2833 GEDLIQVR
-2841 KGEIRDGLL
+2841 KSEIRDGLF
-2850 YKMIDLFPTEKEIQA
+2850 YKMMELFPTENEIMA
-2865 DPSLFKPEKL
+2865 NPELFKAEKL

-2905 PVVRNTAESYRWM
+2905 PVIRNTAESYRWT
-2918 NGQFDDVRKFT
+2918 NQQFDDVKEFT
-2929 DSKGEKSEL
+2929 DSSGKKSRL
-2938 NQTES
+2938 NETER
-2943 AYVHMMLDVEGYVQQ
+2943 AYVHMMLDVEGYVEK
-2958 AQESDRSK
+2958 AERSERGDILK
-2966 DLISA
+2966 DAAKKVAKGENIS
-2971 AENVAR
+2971 
-2977 GESVENEAIE
+2977 NETIE

-3020 AMKEYRGKFDL
+3020 AMKEYRKKFDL

-3043 GMQPIGKIKGYT
+3043 GMQPIGRIQGYT
-3055 PHIPI
+3055 PHMPL
-3060 AERFNSVQKA
+3060 AEKFNLMSKA
-3070 LDDLWK
+3070 LEV
-3076 ALGIKDETVTRLP
+3076 LGLNETVTTLP
-3089 AEIAGRTETFR
+3089 AEISGRTEGFR
-3100 PQKRWNPFFLE
+3100 PQRRWNPFLLE
-3111 RKGDKT
+3111 RKTDKT
-3117 AYDIEEAFQNYV
+3117 AYDIEEAFQSYV
-3129 QYLGDILFHTD
+3129 QYLSDILFHTD
-3140 DIQKI
+3140 DIQKV
-3145 RAAESYLRKGL
+3145 RAAERYLRKGL
-3156 RGSFTATLEKALDMS
+3156 RGNFVDDLQKAIDMS
-3171 RSGNVEEKVE
+3171 RSSDAEEKIE

-3187 RIGNDMREYSNA
+3187 QIGADDYDLSDA
-3199 ELAEAFDKLIE
+3199 EMMQVFDRLISELVGE
-3210 EMLGEAQNNTRYS
+3210 ETNKTRYS
-3223 DLVVWL
+3223 PLVVWL

-3249 MGGREWLNIGNKLV
+3249 GGGREWLNIGNKLV

-3320 GKMGIDYLV
+3320 GKKGIDYLV
-3329 QSGTDKFVSGMFAPA
+3329 QSKMDKFISGMFAPA

-3362 AIRNGKNHEEA
+3362 AIQNGKNHEEA

-3395 AFHSKG
+3395 KFHSKG
-3401 MWKRM
+3401 IVVQML
-3406 ANLFQIEPLNTVEFV
+3406 NVFQIEPLNTVEFV
-3421 MKDMPLEIQREAE
+3421 MQDMPLEIKREARE
-3434 KNGKKSAARMLLR
+3434 HGKKSAARMLLR

-3489 LSTNDYMK
+3489 LPTNDYIK
-3497 SLINKVV
+3497 NLINKVV
-3504 GSEIFDVPEERE
+3504 GSEIFDVQEPKEG
-3516 TFDTS
+3516 FDTS
-3521 AALAD
+3521 AAIKD

-3535 PFASNLSGLFGVGD
+3535 PFASNASGLLGVGD
-3549 RTMPMPDIFGSGK
+3549 RSMPFPNIFGTGK
-3562 NIADAIKTDGFFS
+3562 NFYDALFPGNGK
-3575 GASAEAV
+3575 SANGQEV
-3582 AKLLAQLVPGGRQ
+3582 LEKGLEFLAELVPGGRQ
-3595 LSKTGFGVKALI
+3595 AKKTGYGIKAI
-3607 EGGKTKGYGE
+3607 AQGGKTKGYGDNE
-3617 KKRLQY
+3617 RLLY
-3623 PLDMDDPMTY
+3623 AMDTDNVWND
-3633 IRTALFGVNASPEAK
+3633 IRTVLFGTNATPEANR
-3648 AYYAGDDSGL
+3648 YYAGDSYGL
-3658 TAKQTQLWNELREEG
+3658 NADQTKLWKELRDEG
-3673 VNGYALY
+3673 VNGYMLY

-3689 MNYSDIP
+3689 QMAIDV
-3696 EPKDD
+3696 PK
-3701 ESEEEKAKR
+3701 EKENETEAEEKAR
-3710 LQQKEEHR
+3710 LQAKEARR
-3718 KKARAELAAQENLTD
+3718 KAARAELAAQEGLTD
-3733 GQRMRI
+3733 RQKASI
-3739 YSAMVESGK
+3739 YGEMVSHY
-3748 NDEIDKLMDAG
+3748 NDDAIDKLIDAG

-3772 GELGAGRSEK
+3772 GEVSAGAKAS
-3782 EWAAD
+3782 EWAAE
-3787 FANWLDGKKYSGKQR
+3787 FANWLDGKKYSGKNR
-3802 EAIDEKLV
+3802 EAINEALV
-3810 PKSAK
+3810 PQSAS
-3815 FYNEMTA
+3815 FYNKMTA
-3822 AGVSAG
+3822 AGVSKN
-3828 NALKIE
+3828 NALKVE
-3834 KKARDL
+3834 KKARAL

-3853 AVMQS
+3853 AIMQS

-3869 GAVYTGSTAEK
+3869 GAVYTGEGDAKK
-3880 FRAAQTEGI
+3880 FKEAQEEGI
-3889 PAKVYA
+3889 PAKAYA
-3895 EFWTR
+3895 EFR
-3900 AKELHADKDE
+3900 MAVGKLESDKDE
-3910 DGKSISGSRKEK
+3910 NGKSISGSRKEK

-3943 EYENVRWWQMPWN
+3943 EYKSYDWWMMPWN

>member
-41 KKGQNQL
+41 QKGQNQL

-66 RMQTDIGT
+66 RMQTDMGT

-111 DYFNRYADVMGED
+111 DYFNRYAGVMGED

-200 EDADEVES
+200 KDADEVES
-208 YLKKKNTAEAQVLLQ
+208 YLKKKNTAEAQGLLQ
-223 QVQQYKTQ
+223 QVQRYKTQ

-293 GLMVKKAEKAD
+293 GLMGRKAEKAD

-315 YIRKDFDALKKFTQN
+315 YIRKDFDTLKKFTQN

-417 KEFRYQKS
+417 KEFRYQRT
-425 NLTRENIQYKP
+425 NLTRENIRYKT
-436 VDELLD
+436 VDGLLSWMQLD
-442 RMHFTYGEGDWGN
+442 YGKRGWGYTE
-455 SAAERAAITFMGQE
+455 AERAAITFMGQE

-490 QIKGTPNEAQLR
+490 QIKGTPNETQLR

-513 QDGQQAALDRYKE
+513 PDGQQAALDRYKE

-534 MLETGSQNAADN
+534 MFETGSQNAADN

-598 RDWQAGKQREY
+598 RDWQEGKQREY

-616 DLLKN
+616 DLMQN

-683 MKFASQMAGLMKN
+683 MKLASQMAGLMKN

-785 EEVASAI
+785 EEVTSAI
-792 AGAALDYALTGETD
+792 AGAALDYALTGESS
-806 LTAKELVDEFTVG
+806 LSAEELVNEFTVG

-836 ARAKSYVKSNVI
+836 ARTKSYVKSNVI

-854 AQTNLESLYRA
+854 AQTSLESLYRA
-865 MTRYELEYLA
+865 MTSYELEYLA

-936 VDADFQNA
+936 VDVDFQNA

-966 SEREMIDSLRG
+966 SERDMIDSLRG
-977 SEAAQDIYTARDA
+977 SDAAQDIYTARDA

-1001 TARAAERAQRTAERD
+1001 AARAEERAQRAAERA
-1016 GQENTPAAEQAAQ
+1016 GQGNTPPTEQTAQ
-1029 EAPQTAQK
+1029 EAPQTAQENIK
-1037 EARNDMAEENTPAEP
+1037 NDMAEENTPAET
-1052 VQAEEV
+1052 VQAEEINR
-1058 TAPTAQANEGGTV
+1058 TQNEGGMS
-1071 NESNGQGEERT
+1071 NEQYQ
-1082 ARVDSA
+1082 SA
-1088 GEAVTVERK
+1088 GE
-1097 PERANDA
+1097 NA
-1104 GAGEGRTGN
+1104 GWEASVDSEGQAGRVVKGEAYGAADGRGA
-1113 LSEAARRGK
+1113 EAARGNESENLRQGR
-1122 LEERV
+1122 LDERV
-1127 KRFSDVAQD
+1127 ERFKGISQD
-1136 KPVSELMSSGDPDA
+1136 TAMDKLTEAGDPDV
-1150 LVGVIPVRKYTKEMQ
+1150 LVGVVPVRKYTKGMQ
-1165 QMQRAAKSHGM
+1165 QVQRAAKERGL
-1176 KLTFVKGTLSI
+1176 KTTFVVGTMSV
-1187 QAKNGE
+1187 KDENGDFH
-1193 YINANGAY
+1193 NVDALY
-1201 DEETGRIF
+1201 DADAGRVLV
-1209 ASVSSAEYEPEQIA
+1209 SVSSAAFEPEM
-1223 QHELYHALIAKGEA
+1223 LA
-1237 NVEFTLQLLRNEFSD
+1237 NH
-1252 EQLMEIAREY
+1252 
-1262 EKLYF
+1262 
-1267 GVYDSGADVWEEIF
+1267 EIF
-1281 ADAYSGMNRFG
+1281 HDMVAKKEVDLLGAVNVVFEGMTAEEYNEIFDEYANIYRTAYSDDMQALFEEMLADAYAGMNRLGNQGFKKLIAAMR
-1292 TGKIYQLQRTV
+1292 TYASEIQPQR
-1303 AESTPEVDV
+1303 ESGA
-1312 SEPAAE
+1312 PAAE
-1318 VSSAVRRTQDSD
+1318 VSSATRRTQEDD

-1346 GPKAKTASSKSLA
+1346 GPKARTASSKNLA

-1401 NGDARLLGE
+1401 NGDARLMGE

-1551 RLQREYSDILNG
+1551 RLQQEYDDILNG

-1590 LGDTEKYDR
+1590 PGDTEKYDR

-1643 EIEARETASRRK
+1643 EIEARETAGRRK
-1655 MTAEERQNKM
+1655 LTAEERQNKM
-1665 PDLGWDRAL
+1665 PDLGWNRAL
-1674 LTEDTGNGYSIAE
+1674 LTEDTGNAM
-1687 IKGEKQDYGIGV
+1687 D
-1699 VLDTK
+1699 
-1704 LFDGVKPRYWGK
+1704 
-1716 VLGKFVYENLAG
+1716 
-1728 TELRTFDENGNEQ
+1728 
-1741 TVYLAREN
+1741 
-1749 DRVRK
+1749 
-1754 DGANNSHRVIDKLA
+1754 
-1768 RYTGDNTRA
+1768 
-1777 LAVVHISELLAT
+1777 AV
-1789 SEHENTTD
+1789 
-1797 EHNHQW
+1797 
-1803 MDSRGWEHRKT
+1803 
-1814 YIQDAAG
+1814 
-1821 NIYSATL
+1821 
-1828 NIARGNDRNIL
+1828 
-1839 YDINNVRRIDEGSI
+1839 
-1853 AGGAVSS
+1853 
-1860 TRRSGRDSLTSHN
+1860 
-1873 ASLDGRI
+1873 LDGRLTADSTEQERYELLKNETLTLARPDESKLDDIDLADLNTRKKSAVMPGMKALAKKLGIMNVDLQNSRIEIPFQFSNRGLTTSLHHQLEYGGSYQDYARMMTCFNELIRNAVPIEVHGEKKAGTSRENPFLKQVYVMLGGYAEENYVVPVQLEVKEMEDQSENRLYLSVVLTKI
-1880 AQNDRNVKKKFSLS
+1880 APEVLEKALSGKPGSIPRLFSDAKISIADIFRNVNSEDGRFLKYVPDGFLSEAQKAAKQEAIAKQEKEYSGYRYSLT

-1916 KQDAHQSILS
+1916 KQT
-1926 DDVLKA
+1926 
-1932 LGEERNPEGYYAQRV
+1932 AQ
-1947 KFSLGQQTESKRLL
+1947 
-1961 TDEEKAD
+1961 
-1968 KGIRVYG
+1968 
-1975 RGEGQV
+1975 
-1981 YKAVP
+1981 
-1986 GDTVELISQGYWERN
+1986 
-2001 PDGTWEEGKYYNLGS
+2001 
-2016 IEVPKNGDEN
+2016 
-2026 TLVVTGLP
+2026 
-2034 NRAKFASDETP
+2034 
-2045 NYILSGGRMA
+2045 
-2055 LNRSS
+2055 
-2060 ANNNTSE
+2060 
-2067 KIKGAVESE
+2067 
-2076 IYSMV
+2076 
-2081 GLRKDGYFYRIIKSE
+2081 
-2096 KEIDYIKGGKIRRS
+2096 
-2110 VNHATG
+2110 
-2116 EKEDGYSVWE
+2116 
-2126 YPKYPGDLVEVTG
+2126 
-2139 EAISIGSDG
+2139 
-2148 EPVLDVHTV
+2148 
-2157 KFVRVIEDWMEQYHK
+2157 
-2172 GKELF
+2172 
-2177 KEKYGWSDA
+2177 
-2186 QLEQALRGGYQLNR
+2186 
-2200 DLPQAASSTPQKFS
+2200 
-2214 LTPTEKAQRA
+2214 
-2224 QERAETAIVKAEE
+2224 
-2237 AKQAAKESY
+2237 ESY

-2292 LFEALMNLGTATL
+2292 LFEALMDLGTATL

-2336 WEDFRK
+2336 WSEFRL
-2342 KAFSSGIYFTDKA
+2342 KAFSNGIYLTDDKN
-2355 SDRSVDV
+2355 DQSVDV

-2417 EEQLEYQRQEFEKL
+2417 EEQTEYQRQEFEKL

-2459 IREADGERPAKKPEG
+2459 IREADEERPAKKPEG

-2487 KRGFPFLNGK
+2487 KRGFPFLNGR

-2520 STKKGMLTVLFTNKE
+2520 SAKKGMLTVLFTNKE

-2547 LLTAVEPKYQPSV
+2547 LLTAVDPVYQPSV

-2575 EDAADAEDLAEF
+2575 EDAADAEDLGAF
-2587 YNWYDAQTAEAD
+2587 YEWYDSQTEGRETNDLRPVAEERAEKSRQAAQKHEQERSESLREAGDEWLRKHSRTNALREVGLLYDSVNPMRSSQTKLEPKEALELLESATGKVWRLQTRRDGTWTAKQTARLGKQDGRAREA
-2599 ARQKAETRAAAEEER
+2599 AQRIKEAEITVKDRMEAMKHENR
-2614 KGSIVRTAEE
+2614 PV
-2624 YEKKKQE
+2624 YF
-2631 RLEGMQK
+2631 EGV
-2638 AYLESF
+2638 
-2644 GTSEPDFPYGKGKPM
+2644 P
-2659 YSRGTSLQP
+2659 
-2668 GEALALL
+2668 
-2675 QAMTGK
+2675 
-2681 KWELTNRANGTWK
+2681 
-2694 ATITKEDAPKSSI
+2694 IKE
-2707 SPKAALEKLQA
+2707 
-2718 SKKTFA
+2718 
-2724 DLTAAGIH
+2724 
-2732 PEGAPKESFKGS
+2732 FKGS
-2744 PALEKAGVKIDG
+2744 PAMEKMGIKIHGTIVNFQTAPQILAETEGRRNTDVRIDRYIKEKRPNDGEIFLAQQIAAGRKTMADIDENNMAYKTVKELSDLYVNQRMQGENLLEKRKRAINRATLDM
-2756 GIAEYSQV
+2756 
-2764 DAMRKGAETRRSIQ
+2764 AMESIPTELELQ
-2778 RQIEKTAKKWDATKQ
+2778 ANPKLFQNMPLKRMNLTAP
-2793 ELREAKKIASGRSE
+2793 EILI
-2807 YYRLPDKCRPEV
+2807 YRLFGDE
-2819 VSQLA
+2819 L
-2824 ALYLNERMT
+2824 
-2833 GEDLIQIR
+2833 
-2841 KGEIRDGLL
+2841 
-2850 YKMIDLFPTEKEIQA
+2850 
-2865 DPSLFKPEKL
+2865 
-2875 LVLNYRTAL
+2875 
-2884 RSMVNIFGEERG
+2884 GEELNQKY
-2896 MEIYNYLFA
+2896 IYDIGE
-2905 PVVRNTAESYRWM
+2905 NTAESIRWKTA
-2918 NGQFDDVRKFT
+2918 QRDKFEEFE
-2929 DSKGEKSEL
+2929 DSKGKHRKLTKE
-2938 NQTES
+2938 ES
-2943 AYVHMMLDVEGYVQQ
+2943 QYVHIMLDTEGAEQR
-2958 AQESDRSK
+2958 AKDNRRSK
-2966 DLISA
+2966 DILAAAQRALSGEKLEDISKEMKFSAVQEGLFYDLYIRKA
-2971 AENVAR
+2971 AENDQKIDKTITKNAAPVYR
-2977 GESVENEAIE
+2977 QWYDDIYP
-2987 FALNSEEA
+2987 ALNELLA
-2995 KIVEKYAQWI
+2995 AY
-3005 NGKDA
+3005 
-3010 EGIDKVKCEN
+3010 
-3020 AMKEYRGKFDL
+3020 
-3031 YFEAINDFLVAH
+3031 
-3043 GMQPIGKIKGYT
+3043 GMEPIGKVLGYT
-3055 PHIPI
+3055 PHG
-3060 AERFNSVQKA
+3060 RFNNKLKGFEKILSVVGLENFSKQEELHA
-3070 LDDLWK
+3070 LP
-3076 ALGIKDETVTRLP
+3076 T
-3089 AEIAGRTETFR
+3089 EIAGQTQEFKPKKPWVSFFMKRNSFRT
-3100 PQKRWNPFFLE
+3100 
-3111 RKGDKT
+3111 D
-3117 AYDIEEAFQNYV
+3117 YDIVAATEKYIDSVADVIFHT
-3129 QYLGDILFHTD
+3129 GDIVKL
-3140 DIQKI
+3140 
-3145 RAAESYLRKGL
+3145 RGLESYLHAGAKRNTKASL
-3156 RGSFTATLEKALDMS
+3156 DEIFDRIRRGDTLEKAKWLQTKGKLKEKS
-3171 RSGNVEEKVE
+3171 ISEITAKEVENEFEK
-3181 YLQEMG
+3181 M
-3187 RIGNDMREYSNA
+3187 
-3199 ELAEAFDKLIE
+3199 IE
-3210 EMLGEAQNNTRYS
+3210 EAVKANEFNTRYTNFAQW
-3223 DLVVWL
+3223 VT
-3229 KNYGDILAGKQFG
+3229 NFTNIIANKQYG
-3242 GDRGTEY
+3242 GDRGMEY
-3249 MGGREWLNIGNKLV
+3249 DGGREALNTGNKIV
-3263 GAFAKANV
+3263 GLFAISRV
-3271 AGNLSSV
+3271 AGNFSSV
-3278 LNQSAQLAMLQATRS
+3278 LSQCGQIATIWTKRKK
-3293 QRAILKATQE
+3293 RAIMTALRE
-3303 FCTGKLGEFRK
+3303 MCIPHKLDLFRL
-3314 EIDFLT
+3314 ESSFLT
-3320 GKMGIDYLV
+3320 NRRGVENRRKGAGEAYLDTLY
-3329 QSGTDKFVSGMFAPA
+3329 GPIGAMDMFVATLAARSMYIESVLKGM
-3344 EFMDS
+3344 S
-3349 MLSTIAT
+3349 
-3356 RAAYWD
+3356 
-3362 AIRNGKNHEEA
+3362 HEEA
-3373 MRFADWY
+3373 MTMSNRFGRRTMSSRAKGERATAFY
-3380 GRALMGDRT
+3380 GKNLVDKLMHQFSEEAYGSLD
-3389 KGAKPL
+3389 
-3395 AFHSKG
+3395 G
-3401 MWKRM
+3401 M
-3406 ANLFQIEPLNTVEFV
+3406 LFETAREYRETVKEH
-3421 MKDMPLEIQREAE
+3421 
-3434 KNGKKSAARMLLR
+3434 GKKAATLKL
-3447 TIFGYLIAAFV
+3447 IGQILGYLAVAFIV
-3458 LNRLTDELY
+3458 NRLTDEWY
-3467 GGTPAPLDIA
+3467 GGTPVPLDIA
-3477 GLTAN
+3477 GITAN
-3482 FFASGKG
+3482 FVASGKG
-3489 LSTNDYMK
+3489 LPTNDYIK
-3497 SLINKVV
+3497 GLINKVTMEI
-3504 GSEIFDVPEERE
+3504 GGKEIFEDVPKEGRK
-3516 TFDTS
+3516 FDTWKAMDATLGNIIDDVPMLSNFS
-3521 AALAD
+3521 AMIG
-3526 TGYNLMNEI
+3526 T
-3535 PFASNLSGLFGVGD
+3535 GD
-3549 RTMPMPDIFGSGK
+3549 RNMPITEIITKFRDVFESWKENGV
-3562 NIADAIKTDGFFS
+3562 FS
-3575 GASAEAV
+3575 GDSAEAAV
-3582 AKLLAQLVPGGRQ
+3582 KAAALLVPGGNQ
-3595 LSKTGFGVKALI
+3595 LQKTGFGIKALI
-3607 EGGKTKGYGE
+3607 EGGKMQGYGD
-3617 KKRLQY
+3617 KKRLRY
-3623 PLDMDDPMTY
+3623 AIDTDNVGNA
-3633 IRTALFGVNASPEAK
+3633 IRTVLFGVNATPEAK
-3648 AYYAGDDSGL
+3648 RYYAGDGYGL
-3658 TAKQTQLWNELREEG
+3658 DADQTQLWMDLRDEG
-3673 VNGYALY
+3673 VNGYMLY

-3689 MNYSDIP
+3689 QMAIDV
-3696 EPKDD
+3696 PK
-3701 ESEEEKAKR
+3701 EKENETEAEEKAR
-3710 LQQKEEHR
+3710 LQAKEARR
-3718 KKARAELAAQENLTD
+3718 KAARAELAAQEGLTD
-3733 GQRMRI
+3733 RQKASI
-3739 YSAMVESGK
+3739 YGEMVSHY
-3748 NDEIDKLMDAG
+3748 NDDAIDKLMDAG

-3772 GELGAGRSEK
+3772 GELSAGAKAS
-3782 EWAAD
+3782 EWAAE
-3787 FANWLDGKKYSGKQR
+3787 FANWLDGKKYSGKNR
-3802 EAIDEKLV
+3802 EAINEALV
-3810 PKSAK
+3810 PQSAK

-3828 NALKIE
+3828 SALKIE

-3889 PAKVYA
+3889 PAKAYA

-3910 DGKSISGSRKEK
+3910 NGKSISGSRKEK

>member
-14 KNRQAA
+14 KNRRAA

-41 KKGQNQL
+41 QKGQNQL

-66 RMQTDIGT
+66 RMQTDMGT

-111 DYFNRYADVMGED
+111 DYFNRYAGVMGED
-124 AQSYQKQLNAWEA
+124 AQKYQNRLNEWET
-137 QLKRYQKAMNGQEDD
+137 QLKRYQGALEGKETD

-200 EDADEVES
+200 KDADEVES
-208 YLKKKNTAEAQVLLQ
+208 YLKKKNTAEAQSLLQ
-223 QVQQYKTQ
+223 QVQRYKTQ

-245 NPLTGKPMGAA
+245 NPLTGKPMGVA
-256 INPNLPRYTDSTGE
+256 INPSLPRYTDSTGE

-293 GLMVKKAEKAD
+293 GLMAKKAEKAD

-417 KEFRYQKS
+417 KEFRYQRS
-425 NLTRENIQYKP
+425 NLTRENIRYKT

-469 VLPEYLANTEMT
+469 VLPEYLANAEMT

-502 KEREANGLKAN
+502 KEREANGLKEN
-513 QDGQQAALDRYKE
+513 PDGQQTALDRYKE

-534 MLETGSQNAADN
+534 MFETGSQNAADN

-598 RDWQAGKQREY
+598 RDWQEGKQREY

-616 DLLKN
+616 DLLQN

-667 KYASSLAN
+667 RYASSLAN

-785 EEVASAI
+785 EEVTSAI
-792 AGAALDYALTGETD
+792 AGAALDYALTGESS
-806 LTAKELVDEFTVG
+806 LSAEELVNEFTVG

-836 ARAKSYVKSNVI
+836 ARAKSYVKSHVI
-848 TRFDAN
+848 TKFDKN
-854 AQTNLESLYRA
+854 AQKSLESLYRA
-865 MTRYELEYLA
+865 MTSYELEYLA

-936 VDADFQNA
+936 VDVDFQNA

-977 SEAAQDIYTARDA
+977 SEAEQDIYTARDA

-1001 TARAAERAQRTAERD
+1001 AARAEERAQRAAERA
-1016 GQENTPAAEQAAQ
+1016 GQENTQAAEQSAQ
-1029 EAPQTAQK
+1029 EAPQTAQ
-1037 EARNDMAEENTPAEP
+1037 ETTRSAAETVE
-1052 VQAEEV
+1052 QAEEIN
-1058 TAPTAQANEGGTV
+1058 APAAQETEGGMS
-1071 NESNGQGEERT
+1071 NEQPESAGENKGRNE
-1082 ARVDSA
+1082 RVDSKGQTGGVAEGGSRSTGDGGRA
-1088 GEAVTVERK
+1088 GEAEGVEGGVSRKTRLDERVERFK
-1097 PERANDA
+1097 
-1104 GAGEGRTGN
+1104 GI
-1113 LSEAARRGK
+1113 
-1122 LEERV
+1122 
-1127 KRFSDVAQD
+1127 AQD
-1136 KPVSELMSSGDPDA
+1136 TAMDKLTADGDPDV
-1150 LVGVIPVRKYTKEMQ
+1150 LVGVVPVRRYTGEMQ
-1165 QMQRAAKSHGM
+1165 QAQRRAKERGL
-1176 KLTFVKGTLSI
+1176 KTTFVVGTMSV
-1187 QAKNGE
+1187 KDRGGE
-1193 YINANGAY
+1193 YRNVDAVYNP
-1201 DEETGRIF
+1201 DDGRIIV
-1209 ASVSSAEYEPEQIA
+1209 SVSSAEYEPEVLVE
-1223 QHELYHALIAKGEA
+1223 HELFHDSVRNGNVNLIDAVEA
-1237 NVEFTLQLLRNEFSD
+1237 AMQDVTNEEAEKIVDKYLQAYR
-1252 EQLMEIAREY
+1252 
-1262 EKLYF
+1262 
-1267 GVYDSGADVWEEIF
+1267 GVYGDDLEAIYEEIL
-1281 ADAYSGMNRFG
+1281 ADAAAGMNRFG
-1292 TGKIYQLQRTV
+1292 EKNFRRIREATRKFLSET
-1303 AESTPEVDV
+1303 ESR
-1312 SEPAAE
+1312 EPAAE
-1318 VSSAVRRTQDSD
+1318 ISDATRRTQDSD

-1379 WIRGADGQWR
+1379 WIRGADSQWR

-1551 RLQREYSDILNG
+1551 SLQQEYDDILNG

-1590 LGDTEKYDR
+1590 PGDTEKYDR

-1655 MTAEERQNKM
+1655 MTAEERKNKM
-1665 PDLGWDRAL
+1665 PDLGWNRAL
-1674 LTEDTGNGYSIAE
+1674 LTEDTGNAM
-1687 IKGEKQDYGIGV
+1687 D
-1699 VLDTK
+1699 
-1704 LFDGVKPRYWGK
+1704 
-1716 VLGKFVYENLAG
+1716 
-1728 TELRTFDENGNEQ
+1728 
-1741 TVYLAREN
+1741 
-1749 DRVRK
+1749 
-1754 DGANNSHRVIDKLA
+1754 
-1768 RYTGDNTRA
+1768 
-1777 LAVVHISELLAT
+1777 AV
-1789 SEHENTTD
+1789 
-1797 EHNHQW
+1797 
-1803 MDSRGWEHRKT
+1803 
-1814 YIQDAAG
+1814 
-1821 NIYSATL
+1821 
-1828 NIARGNDRNIL
+1828 
-1839 YDINNVRRIDEGSI
+1839 
-1853 AGGAVSS
+1853 
-1860 TRRSGRDSLTSHN
+1860 
-1873 ASLDGRI
+1873 LDGRLTADSTEQERYELLKNETLTLARPDESKLDDIDLAGLNTRKKSAVMPGMKALAKKLGIMNVDLQNSRIEIPFQFSNRGLTTSLHHQLEYGGSYQDYARMMTCFNELIRNAVPIEIHRDKKVGTSKENGQLKQIYVLLSAYAESGVVTPVQFEVKEFTDNQNRLYLAVTLSKKESEVVENSPGRKTDGSHPLFSDSKISI
-1880 AQNDRNVKKKFSLS
+1880 ADIFRNVNSEDGRFLKYVPDGFLS
-1894 PTEKAQRAQ
+1894 EAQK
-1903 ERAETAA
+1903 A
-1910 AKAEEA
+1910 AKQEAIA
-1916 KQDAHQSILS
+1916 KQ
-1926 DDVLKA
+1926 
-1932 LGEERNPEGYYAQRV
+1932 
-1947 KFSLGQQTESKRLL
+1947 
-1961 TDEEKAD
+1961 
-1968 KGIRVYG
+1968 
-1975 RGEGQV
+1975 
-1981 YKAVP
+1981 
-1986 GDTVELISQGYWERN
+1986 
-2001 PDGTWEEGKYYNLGS
+2001 
-2016 IEVPKNGDEN
+2016 
-2026 TLVVTGLP
+2026 
-2034 NRAKFASDETP
+2034 
-2045 NYILSGGRMA
+2045 
-2055 LNRSS
+2055 
-2060 ANNNTSE
+2060 
-2067 KIKGAVESE
+2067 
-2076 IYSMV
+2076 
-2081 GLRKDGYFYRIIKSE
+2081 E
-2096 KEIDYIKGGKIRRS
+2096 KEYS
-2110 VNHATG
+2110 
-2116 EKEDGYSVWE
+2116 GYR
-2126 YPKYPGDLVEVTG
+2126 Y
-2139 EAISIGSDG
+2139 
-2148 EPVLDVHTV
+2148 
-2157 KFVRVIEDWMEQYHK
+2157 
-2172 GKELF
+2172 
-2177 KEKYGWSDA
+2177 
-2186 QLEQALRGGYQLNR
+2186 
-2200 DLPQAASSTPQKFS
+2200 S

-2224 QERAETAIVKAEE
+2224 QERAETAEAKAEE
-2237 AKQAAKESY
+2237 AKQAAQESY

-2292 LFEALMNLGTATL
+2292 LFEALMNIGTATL

-2336 WEDFRK
+2336 WGDFRK

-2417 EEQLEYQRQEFEKL
+2417 EEQMEYQRQEFEKL

-2437 QAGAEAREAQA
+2437 QAGVEAREAQA

-2487 KRGFPFLNGK
+2487 KRGFPFLNGR

-2535 TGLASVKDMETK
+2535 TGLSSVKDMETK

-2575 EDAADAEDLAEF
+2575 EDAADAEDLGAF
-2587 YNWYDAQTAEAD
+2587 YEWYDAQTAEAD

-2631 RLEGMQK
+2631 RLEGVQK

-2732 PEGAPKESFKGS
+2732 PEGTPKESFKGS

-2778 RQIEKTAKKWDATKQ
+2778 RQIEKTVKKWDATKQ

-2807 YYRLPDKCRPEV
+2807 YYRMPDKCRPEV

-3145 RAAESYLRKGL
+3145 RAAERYLRKGL
-3156 RGSFTATLEKALDMS
+3156 RGSFVTTLEKALDMS

-3199 ELAEAFDKLIE
+3199 ELAEAFDKLIKE
-3210 EMLGEAQNNTRYS
+3210 ILGEAQDNTRYS

-3320 GKMGIDYLV
+3320 GKKGIDYLV

-3504 GSEIFDVPEERE
+3504 GSEIFDVPEEQE

-3549 RTMPMPDIFGSGK
+3549 RTMPMPDIYGSGK

-3617 KKRLQY
+3617 KQRLQY

-3748 NDEIDKLMDAG
+3748 NDAIDKLMDAG

-3787 FANWLDGKKYSGKQR
+3787 FASWLDGKKYSGKQR
-3802 EAIDEKLV
+3802 EVIDEELV

-3828 NALKIE
+3828 SALKIE

-3910 DGKSISGSRKEK
+3910 NGKSISGSRKEK
-3922 VIELIDSL
+3922 VIELIDSM

-3943 EYENVRWWQMPWN
+3943 EYENVKWWQMPWN

>member
-1 MNYPKTFDEYIAQ
+1 MNYPKTFDEYMAQ

-41 KKGQNQL
+41 QKGQNRQ
-48 NTVQT
+48 NPMQT
-53 AEREK
+53 AERER
-58 CLSASGFD
+58 CVSASGWSQ
-66 RMQTDIGT
+66 MQTDMGA
-74 LFGGMDGYFQ
+74 LFGTMDGYFTQ
-84 SKHRIGASG
+84 KHRGVG
-93 SGWKERVGAM
+93 NEGYKLRVREM
-103 LQSVEKER
+103 LKNVEKER
-111 DYFNRYADVMGED
+111 DYFNRYAGVMGED
-124 AQSYQKQLNAWEA
+124 GQKYQAQINAWEK
-137 QLKRYQKAMNGQEDD
+137 QLKRYQSALSGNETD

-200 EDADEVES
+200 EDADRIES
-208 YLKKKNTAEAQVLLQ
+208 YLKKKNTAEAQGLLQ
-223 QVQQYKTQ
+223 QVQRYKTQ

-293 GLMVKKAEKAD
+293 GLMGRKAEKAD

-425 NLTRENIQYKP
+425 NLTRENIRYKP
-436 VDELLD
+436 VDELLA

-490 QIKGTPNEAQLR
+490 QIKGTPNETQLR

-513 QDGQQAALDRYKE
+513 PDGQQAALDRYKE

-534 MLETGSQNAADN
+534 MLDTGSQNAADN

-598 RDWQAGKQREY
+598 RDWQEGKQREY

-616 DLLKN
+616 DLLQN

-661 QLSQGG
+661 QLSSGG

-675 AQKGATGY
+675 AQKAVDGY
-683 MKFASQMAGLMKN
+683 TKFASQMAGLMRN

-746 VVDPEGA
+746 IVDPENA
-753 GAVAKYIYKLTDN
+753 GLISKYITDLTDN

-779 RIGEGM
+779 LIGEGM
-785 EEVASAI
+785 EEVASAV

-836 ARAKSYVKSNVI
+836 ARAKRYVKSNVI

-865 MTRYELEYLA
+865 MTSYELEYLA

-936 VDADFQNA
+936 VDVDFQNA

-977 SEAAQDIYTARDA
+977 SEAAQDIYAARDA

-1001 TARAAERAQRTAERD
+1001 AARAEERTQRAAERA
-1016 GQENTPAAEQAAQ
+1016 GQENTPEAEQATQEEPQMAQ
-1029 EAPQTAQK
+1029 ETTQSAAETVEK
-1037 EARNDMAEENTPAEP
+1037 AEEINAPA
-1052 VQAEEV
+1052 
-1058 TAPTAQANEGGTV
+1058 AQENEGGMS
-1071 NESNGQGEERT
+1071 NEQPESAGENQGRNE
-1082 ARVDSA
+1082 RVDSEGQTGGVAEGGSRSAGDGGGA
-1088 GEAVTVERK
+1088 GEAEGVEGGVSRKTRLDERVERFK
-1097 PERANDA
+1097 
-1104 GAGEGRTGN
+1104 GI
-1113 LSEAARRGK
+1113 
-1122 LEERV
+1122 
-1127 KRFSDVAQD
+1127 AQD
-1136 KPVSELMSSGDPDA
+1136 TAMDKLTADGDPDV
-1150 LVGVIPVRKYTKEMQ
+1150 LVGVVPVRRYTGEMQ
-1165 QMQRAAKSHGM
+1165 QAQRRAKERGL
-1176 KLTFVKGTLSI
+1176 KTTFVVGTMSV
-1187 QAKNGE
+1187 KDRDGE
-1193 YINANGAY
+1193 YRNVDAVYNP
-1201 DEETGRIF
+1201 DDGRIIV
-1209 ASVSSAEYEPEQIA
+1209 SVSSAEYEPEVLVE
-1223 QHELYHALIAKGEA
+1223 HELFHDSVRNGNVNLIDAVEA
-1237 NVEFTLQLLRNEFSD
+1237 AMQDVTNEEAEKIVDQYLQAYR
-1252 EQLMEIAREY
+1252 
-1262 EKLYF
+1262 
-1267 GVYDSGADVWEEIF
+1267 GVYGDDLEAIYEEIL
-1281 ADAYSGMNRFG
+1281 ADAAAGMNRFG
-1292 TGKIYQLQRTV
+1292 EKSFRRIREATRKFLSET
-1303 AESTPEVDV
+1303 ESR
-1312 SEPAAE
+1312 EPAAE

-1346 GPKAKTASSKSLA
+1346 GQKAKTASSKNLA

-1474 MLRHTTLRFEKLDP
+1474 LLRHTTLRFEKLDP

-1496 RNGAIIL
+1496 RNGSIIL

-1643 EIEARETASRRK
+1643 EIEARETTSRRK
-1655 MTAEERQNKM
+1655 MTAEERHEKM

-1674 LTEDTGNGYSIAE
+1674 LTEDTGNGYSVAE

-1803 MDSRGWEHRKT
+1803 MDSKGWELRRT
-1814 YIQDAAG
+1814 YIQDMAG

-1828 NIARGNDRNIL
+1828 NIARGNDRNLL
-1839 YDINNVRRIDEGSI
+1839 YDINNVRRIDKGST
-1853 AGGAVSS
+1853 AGGDVSS
-1860 TRRSGRDSLTSHN
+1860 ARRSGRDSLTSHN
-1873 ASLDGRI
+1873 ASSDRRI

-1916 KQDAHQSILS
+1916 KQA
-1926 DDVLKA
+1926 
-1932 LGEERNPEGYYAQRV
+1932 AQ
-1947 KFSLGQQTESKRLL
+1947 
-1961 TDEEKAD
+1961 
-1968 KGIRVYG
+1968 
-1975 RGEGQV
+1975 
-1981 YKAVP
+1981 
-1986 GDTVELISQGYWERN
+1986 
-2001 PDGTWEEGKYYNLGS
+2001 
-2016 IEVPKNGDEN
+2016 
-2026 TLVVTGLP
+2026 
-2034 NRAKFASDETP
+2034 
-2045 NYILSGGRMA
+2045 
-2055 LNRSS
+2055 
-2060 ANNNTSE
+2060 
-2067 KIKGAVESE
+2067 
-2076 IYSMV
+2076 
-2081 GLRKDGYFYRIIKSE
+2081 
-2096 KEIDYIKGGKIRRS
+2096 
-2110 VNHATG
+2110 
-2116 EKEDGYSVWE
+2116 
-2126 YPKYPGDLVEVTG
+2126 
-2139 EAISIGSDG
+2139 
-2148 EPVLDVHTV
+2148 
-2157 KFVRVIEDWMEQYHK
+2157 
-2172 GKELF
+2172 
-2177 KEKYGWSDA
+2177 
-2186 QLEQALRGGYQLNR
+2186 
-2200 DLPQAASSTPQKFS
+2200 
-2214 LTPTEKAQRA
+2214 
-2224 QERAETAIVKAEE
+2224 
-2237 AKQAAKESY
+2237 ESY
-2246 KRELTGGLKK
+2246 KRELTGGMKK

-2316 ALRGRRI
+2316 ALRGRKI

-2417 EEQLEYQRQEFEKL
+2417 EKQLEYQRQEFEKL

-2487 KRGFPFLNGK
+2487 KRGFPYLNGK

-2535 TGLASVKDMETK
+2535 TGLSSVKDMETK

-2575 EDAADAEDLAEF
+2575 EDAADAEDLGEF
-2587 YNWYDAQTAEAD
+2587 YNWYDGQTEGRETNDLRPVAEERAEKSRQAAQEIEKQRGESILEKQEAYE
-2599 ARQKAETRAAAEEER
+2599 QKKAER
-2614 KGSIVRTAEE
+2614 I
-2624 YEKKKQE
+2624 
-2631 RLEGMQK
+2631 EGIRK

-2644 GTSEPDFPYGKGKPM
+2644 GTTEPKLPYGKDRPM
-2659 YSRGTSLQP
+2659 QSRFTTLQP
-2668 GEALALL
+2668 GEALSLL
-2675 QAMTGK
+2675 QAMTGT
-2681 KWELTNRANGTWK
+2681 KWALTNNADGTWK
-2694 ATITKEDAPKSSI
+2694 ATMTKDPAPKTSI
-2707 SPKAALEKLQA
+2707 SPKEALERLEA
-2718 SKKTFA
+2718 AKKTY
-2724 DLTAAGIH
+2724 GQQIPGVH
-2732 PEGAPKESFKGS
+2732 PEGIAKENFKGS

-2756 GIAEYSQV
+2756 GIADYGQV
-2764 DAMRKGAETRRSIQ
+2764 ETMRKGAETRRSVKWQIDKTIQ
-2778 RQIEKTAKKWDATKQ
+2778 RMEATKQ
-2793 ELREAKKIASGRSE
+2793 EIRAAKKIAQGKQE

-2819 VSQLA
+2819 VSQLS

-2833 GEDLIQIR
+2833 GEDLIQVR
-2841 KGEIRDGLL
+2841 KSEIRDGLF
-2850 YKMIDLFPTEKEIQA
+2850 YKMMELFPTENEIMA
-2865 DPSLFKPEKL
+2865 NPELFKAEKL

-2905 PVVRNTAESYRWM
+2905 PVIRNTAESYRWT
-2918 NGQFDDVRKFT
+2918 NQQFDDVKEFT
-2929 DSKGEKSEL
+2929 DSSGKKSRL
-2938 NQTES
+2938 NETER
-2943 AYVHMMLDVEGYVQQ
+2943 AYVHMMLDVEGYVEK
-2958 AQESDRSK
+2958 AERSERGDILK
-2966 DLISA
+2966 DAAKKVAKGENIS
-2971 AENVAR
+2971 
-2977 GESVENEAIE
+2977 NETIE

-3020 AMKEYRGKFDL
+3020 AMKEYRKKFDL

-3043 GMQPIGKIKGYT
+3043 GMQPIGRIQGYT
-3055 PHIPI
+3055 PHMPL
-3060 AERFNSVQKA
+3060 AEKFNLMSKA
-3070 LDDLWK
+3070 LEV
-3076 ALGIKDETVTRLP
+3076 LGLNETVTTLP
-3089 AEIAGRTETFR
+3089 AEISGRTEGFR
-3100 PQKRWNPFFLE
+3100 PQRRWNPFLLE
-3111 RKGDKT
+3111 RKTDKT
-3117 AYDIEEAFQNYV
+3117 AYDIEETFQSYV
-3129 QYLGDILFHTD
+3129 QYLSDILFHTD
-3140 DIQKI
+3140 DIQKV

-3156 RGSFTATLEKALDMS
+3156 RGNFVDDLQKAIDMS
-3171 RSGNVEEKVE
+3171 RSSDAEEKIE

-3187 RIGNDMREYSNA
+3187 QIGADDYDLSDA
-3199 ELAEAFDKLIE
+3199 EMMQVFDRLISELVGE
-3210 EMLGEAQNNTRYS
+3210 ETNKTRYS
-3223 DLVVWL
+3223 PLVVWL

-3249 MGGREWLNIGNKLV
+3249 GGGREWLNIGNKLV

-3320 GKMGIDYLV
+3320 GKKGIDYLV
-3329 QSGTDKFVSGMFAPA
+3329 QSKMDKFISGMFAPA

-3362 AIRNGKNHEEA
+3362 AIQNGKNHEEA

-3395 AFHSKG
+3395 KFHSKG
-3401 MWKRM
+3401 VVVQML
-3406 ANLFQIEPLNTVEFV
+3406 NVFQIEPLNTVEFV
-3421 MKDMPLEIQREAE
+3421 MQDMPLEIKREARE
-3434 KNGKKSAARMLLR
+3434 HGKKSAARMLLR

-3549 RTMPMPDIFGSGK
+3549 RTMPMPNIFGTGK
-3562 NIADAIKTDGFFS
+3562 NFYDALFPGNGK
-3575 GASAEAV
+3575 SANGQEV
-3582 AKLLAQLVPGGRQ
+3582 LEKGLEFLAELVPGGRQ
-3595 LSKTGFGVKALI
+3595 AKKTGYGIKAI
-3607 EGGKTKGYGE
+3607 AQGGKTKGYGDNE
-3617 KKRLQY
+3617 RLLY
-3623 PLDMDDPMTY
+3623 ALDTDNVWND
-3633 IRTALFGVNASPEAK
+3633 IRTVLFGTNATPEANR
-3648 AYYAGDDSGL
+3648 YYAGDSYGL
-3658 TAKQTQLWNELREEG
+3658 NADQTKLWKELRDEG
-3673 VNGYALY
+3673 VNGYMLY

-3689 MNYSDIP
+3689 QMAIDV
-3696 EPKDD
+3696 PK
-3701 ESEEEKAKR
+3701 EKENETEAEEKAR
-3710 LQQKEEHR
+3710 LQAKEARR
-3718 KKARAELAAQENLTD
+3718 KAARAELAAQEGLTD
-3733 GQRMRI
+3733 RQKASI
-3739 YSAMVESGK
+3739 YGEMVSHY
-3748 NDEIDKLMDAG
+3748 NDDAIDKLIDAG

-3772 GELGAGRSEK
+3772 GEVSAGAKAS
-3782 EWAAD
+3782 EWAAE
-3787 FANWLDGKKYSGKQR
+3787 FANWLDGKKYSGKNR
-3802 EAIDEKLV
+3802 EAINEALV
-3810 PKSAK
+3810 PQSAS
-3815 FYNEMTA
+3815 FYNKMTA
-3822 AGVSAG
+3822 AGVSKN
-3828 NALKIE
+3828 NALKVE
-3834 KKARDL
+3834 KKARAL

-3853 AVMQS
+3853 AIMQS

-3869 GAVYTGSTAEK
+3869 GAVYTGEGDVKK
-3880 FRAAQTEGI
+3880 FKEAQEEGI
-3889 PAKVYA
+3889 PAKAYA
-3895 EFWTR
+3895 EFR
-3900 AKELHADKDE
+3900 MAVGKLESDKDE
-3910 DGKSISGSRKEK
+3910 NGKSISGSRKEK

-3943 EYENVRWWQMPWN
+3943 EYKSYDWWMMPWN

>member
-1 MNYPKTFDEYIAQ
+1 MSYPKTMAEYRKQ
-14 KNRQAA
+14 QEESRQTA
-20 GNTPAASGGFSY
+20 GNTPAVSGGFSY
-32 PATFDEYMQ
+32 LGTIAEYRKNEAQMRSQ
-41 KKGQNQL
+41 IQSQQIKA
-48 NTVQT
+48 QT
-53 AEREK
+53 AERDR
-58 CLSASGFD
+58 CLSASGWSQ
-66 RMQTDIGT
+66 METDMGT
-74 LFGGMDGYFQ
+74 LFGTMDGYFQ
-84 SKHRIGASG
+84 KRHRGVG
-93 SGWKERVGAM
+93 NGDYKLRVTSM

-111 DYFNRYADVMGED
+111 DYFNRYAGVMGED
-124 AQSYQKQLNAWEA
+124 GQKYQTQINAWEK
-137 QLKRYQKAMNGQEDD
+137 QLKRYQSALEGKETD

-200 EDADEVES
+200 KDADEVES
-208 YLKKKNTAEAQVLLQ
+208 YLKKKNTAEAQGLLQ
-223 QVQQYKTQ
+223 QVQRYKTQ

-256 INPNLPRYTDSTGE
+256 INPSLPRFADSTGE

-293 GLMVKKAEKAD
+293 GLMAKKAEKAD

-403 RRAAEAIP
+403 RRAAEALP

-425 NLTRENIQYKP
+425 NLTRENIRYKT

-469 VLPEYLANTEMT
+469 VLPEYLANTAMT

-490 QIKGTPNEAQLR
+490 QIKGAPNETQLR

-513 QDGQQAALDRYKE
+513 PDGQQAALDRYKE

-546 IMLKYPGGMEQVL
+546 IMLKYPGGMDQVL
-559 TRGLGYITKAT
+559 TRGLGYITKAV
-570 GKVLNMFGENPVGNY
+570 GKTLNLFGLAENPVGNY

-598 RDWQAGKQREY
+598 KDWQAGKQREY

-616 DLLKN
+616 DLLQN

-746 VVDPEGA
+746 IVDPENA
-753 GAVAKYIYKLTDN
+753 GLISKYITDMTDN

-779 RIGEGM
+779 RIGEGL
-785 EEVASAI
+785 EEVASAV

-836 ARAKSYVKSNVI
+836 ARAKSYVKSRVI

-1001 TARAAERAQRTAERD
+1001 AARAAERAQRAAERA
-1016 GQENTPAAEQAAQ
+1016 GQENTPAAEQTVQ
-1029 EAPQTAQK
+1029 EAPQTAQE
-1037 EARNDMAEENTPAEP
+1037 EARNDMEEENTPAEP

-1082 ARVDSA
+1082 ARVDST

-1113 LSEAARRGK
+1113 LSEAARGGK

-1176 KLTFVKGTLSI
+1176 KLTYVKGTLSI
-1187 QAKNGE
+1187 QAKSGE

-1201 DEETGRIF
+1201 DKETGRIF

-1237 NVEFTLQLLRNEFSD
+1237 NVELTLQLLRNEFSD

-1318 VSSAVRRTQDSD
+1318 ISDATRRTQDSD

-1339 GTRASMA
+1339 GTRASIDRYSYRGKSMTENSEIYSYDFLTHQPDMKVVELPA
-1346 GPKAKTASSKSLA
+1346 LDSLKTAGKIDRETVVKKGIENLKDRGTM
-1359 LAEAMEEDGA
+1359 LDKTTAEVINKY
-1369 SREEIWRKTG
+1369 SRRRI
-1379 WIRGADGQWR
+1379 IA
-1389 FEVDDSK
+1389 SK
-1396 AEFRP
+1396 AALEH
-1401 NGDARLLGE
+1401 GLG
-1410 PRYRRLEE
+1410 
-1418 LTDKWGD
+1418 
-1425 SFEKGGEP
+1425 
-1433 LTEAEEAEMEA
+1433 
-1444 LQEEYSDRVWEKKYE
+1444 
-1459 LQDFLKHDELYEAYP
+1459 
-1474 MLRHTTLRFEKLDP
+1474 
-1488 GVKGKFDK
+1488 
-1496 RNGAIIL
+1496 
-1503 SDSLFGKGPET
+1503 
-1514 LLHEI
+1514 
-1519 QHIIQKYEGFQG
+1519 
-1531 GTSPEYWARR
+1531 
-1541 DYESGDRLQE
+1541 
-1551 RLQREYSDILNG
+1551 
-1563 LTKEEQND
+1563 
-1571 YIRYQEIDGELER
+1571 
-1584 LFYSEK
+1584 SE
-1590 LGDTEKYDR
+1590 
-1599 MDAEHD
+1599 
-1605 RLYEKLYPKEW
+1605 
-1616 FGKLLDLKRQMEN
+1616 
-1629 PGEVYLGQYINSAG
+1629 
-1643 EIEARETASRRK
+1643 
-1655 MTAEERQNKM
+1655 
-1665 PDLGWDRAL
+1665 
-1674 LTEDTGNGYSIAE
+1674 
-1687 IKGEKQDYGIGV
+1687 
-1699 VLDTK
+1699 
-1704 LFDGVKPRYWGK
+1704 
-1716 VLGKFVYENLAG
+1716 
-1728 TELRTFDENGNEQ
+1728 
-1741 TVYLAREN
+1741 
-1749 DRVRK
+1749 
-1754 DGANNSHRVIDKLA
+1754 
-1768 RYTGDNTRA
+1768 
-1777 LAVVHISELLAT
+1777 
-1789 SEHENTTD
+1789 
-1797 EHNHQW
+1797 
-1803 MDSRGWEHRKT
+1803 
-1814 YIQDAAG
+1814 
-1821 NIYSATL
+1821 
-1828 NIARGNDRNIL
+1828 NIARLRTNARISAIAGDVIANAIPVNALENKNQEAIGTYAMVSVLRSGNSRIVAVVTVEQHTNRVL
-1839 YDINNVRRIDEGSI
+1839 SINADSISDQAHAFSGRIEKNEGKLASKETLAASETETTPATATFDLSI
-1853 AGGAVSS
+1853 ADVIQIVN
-1860 TRRSGRDSLTSHN
+1860 TT
-1873 ASLDGRI
+1873 
-1880 AQNDRNVKKKFSLS
+1880 
-1894 PTEKAQRAQ
+1894 
-1903 ERAETAA
+1903 
-1910 AKAEEA
+1910 
-1916 KQDAHQSILS
+1916 HQSILS
-1926 DDVLKA
+1926 DDVLKT
-1932 LGEERNPEGYYAQRV
+1932 LGEERNPEGHYAKRV

-2157 KFVRVIEDWMEQYHK
+2157 KFVRVIEDWMEQYQK

-2200 DLPQAASSTPQKFS
+2200 ELPQAASSTPQKFS

-2224 QERAETAIVKAEE
+2224 QERAETAEAKAEE
-2237 AKQAAKESY
+2237 AKQTAQESY

-2266 ALGKLLEAPMAE
+2266 ALGKLLESPMAE

-2336 WEDFRK
+2336 WGDFRK

-2535 TGLASVKDMETK
+2535 TGLSSVKDMETK

-2587 YNWYDAQTAEAD
+2587 YEWYDAQTAEAD

-2631 RLEGMQK
+2631 RLEGVQK

-2724 DLTAAGIH
+2724 DMTAAGIH
-2732 PEGAPKESFKGS
+2732 PEGTPKESFKGS

-2778 RQIEKTAKKWDATKQ
+2778 RQIEKTAKKWDATKR

-2850 YKMIDLFPTEKEIQA
+2850 YKMIDMFPTEKEIQA

-3156 RGSFTATLEKALDMS
+3156 RGSFVTTLEKALDMS

-3199 ELAEAFDKLIE
+3199 EIAEAFDKLIKE
-3210 EMLGEAQNNTRYS
+3210 ILGEAQDNTRYS

-3535 PFASNLSGLFGVGD
+3535 PFAANLSGLAGVGD
-3549 RTMPMPDIFGSGK
+3549 RTMPMPDIYGSGK
-3562 NIADAIKTDGFFS
+3562 NIVDAIKTDGFFS

-3617 KKRLQY
+3617 KQRLQY

-3718 KKARAELAAQENLTD
+3718 KKARAELAAQEDLTD

-3748 NDEIDKLMDAG
+3748 NDAIDKLMDAG

-3802 EAIDEKLV
+3802 EAIDEELV

-3815 FYNEMTA
+3815 FYGEMTA

-3828 NALKIE
+3828 SALKIE

-3858 GLSDKEAYAAL
+3858 GLSDKESYAAL

>member
-1 MNYPKTFDEYIAQ
+1 MNYPKTFDEYMAQ

-41 KKGQNQL
+41 QKGQNRQ
-48 NTVQT
+48 NPMQT
-53 AEREK
+53 AERER
-58 CLSASGFD
+58 CVSASGWSQ
-66 RMQTDIGT
+66 MQTDMGA
-74 LFGGMDGYFQ
+74 LFGTMDGYFTQ
-84 SKHRIGASG
+84 KHRGVG
-93 SGWKERVGAM
+93 NEGYKLRVREM
-103 LQSVEKER
+103 LKNVEKER
-111 DYFNRYADVMGED
+111 DYFNRYAGVMGED
-124 AQSYQKQLNAWEA
+124 GQKYQAQINAWEK
-137 QLKRYQKAMNGQEDD
+137 QLKRYQSALSGNETD

-200 EDADEVES
+200 EDADRIES
-208 YLKKKNTAEAQVLLQ
+208 YLKKKNTAEAQGLLQ
-223 QVQQYKTQ
+223 QVQRYKTQ

-293 GLMVKKAEKAD
+293 GLMGRKAEKAD

-425 NLTRENIQYKP
+425 NLTRENIRYKP
-436 VDELLD
+436 VDELLA

-490 QIKGTPNEAQLR
+490 QIKGTPNETQLR

-513 QDGQQAALDRYKE
+513 PDGQQAALDRYKE

-534 MLETGSQNAADN
+534 MLDTGSQNAADN

-598 RDWQAGKQREY
+598 RDWQEGKQREY

-616 DLLKN
+616 DLLQN

-661 QLSQGG
+661 QLSSGG

-675 AQKGATGY
+675 AQKAVDGY
-683 MKFASQMAGLMKN
+683 TKFASQMAGLMRN

-746 VVDPEGA
+746 IVDPENA
-753 GAVAKYIYKLTDN
+753 GLISKYITDLTDN

-779 RIGEGM
+779 LIGEGM
-785 EEVASAI
+785 EEVASAV

-836 ARAKSYVKSNVI
+836 ARAKNYVKSNVI

-865 MTRYELEYLA
+865 MTSYELEYLA

-1001 TARAAERAQRTAERD
+1001 AARAAERAQRAEERA
-1016 GQENTPAAEQAAQ
+1016 GEENTPEAEQTVQEAPQAAQ
-1029 EAPQTAQK
+1029 ETTQSAAETVEK
-1037 EARNDMAEENTPAEP
+1037 AEEINAPA
-1052 VQAEEV
+1052 
-1058 TAPTAQANEGGTV
+1058 AQENEGGMS
-1071 NESNGQGEERT
+1071 NEQPESAGENQGRNE
-1082 ARVDSA
+1082 RVDSEGQTGGVAEGGSRSTGDGGRA
-1088 GEAVTVERK
+1088 GEAEGVEGGVSRKTRLDERVERFK
-1097 PERANDA
+1097 
-1104 GAGEGRTGN
+1104 GI
-1113 LSEAARRGK
+1113 
-1122 LEERV
+1122 
-1127 KRFSDVAQD
+1127 AQD
-1136 KPVSELMSSGDPDA
+1136 TAMDKLTADGDPDV
-1150 LVGVIPVRKYTKEMQ
+1150 LVGVVPVRRYTGEMQ
-1165 QMQRAAKSHGM
+1165 QAQRRAKERGL
-1176 KLTFVKGTLSI
+1176 KTTFVVGTMSV
-1187 QAKNGE
+1187 KDRGGE
-1193 YINANGAY
+1193 YRNVDAVYNP
-1201 DEETGRIF
+1201 DDGRIIV
-1209 ASVSSAEYEPEQIA
+1209 SVSSAEYEPEVLVE
-1223 QHELYHALIAKGEA
+1223 HELFHGSVRNGNVNLIDAVEA
-1237 NVEFTLQLLRNEFSD
+1237 AMQDVTNEEAEKIVDKYLQAYR
-1252 EQLMEIAREY
+1252 
-1262 EKLYF
+1262 
-1267 GVYDSGADVWEEIF
+1267 GVYGDDLEAIYEEIL
-1281 ADAYSGMNRFG
+1281 ADAAAGMNRFG
-1292 TGKIYQLQRTV
+1292 EKSFRRIRETTRKFLSET
-1303 AESTPEVDV
+1303 ESR
-1312 SEPAAE
+1312 EPAAE
-1318 VSSAVRRTQDSD
+1318 ISDATRRTQDSD

-1444 LQEEYSDRVWEKKYE
+1444 LQEEYSDRLWEKKYE

-1474 MLRHTTLRFEKLDP
+1474 MLRHTTARFEKLDS

-1496 RNGAIIL
+1496 RSNAIVL

-1590 LGDTEKYDR
+1590 PGDTEKYDR

-1605 RLYEKLYPKEW
+1605 RLYEKLYPNEW

-1655 MTAEERQNKM
+1655 MTAEERKNKM

-1674 LTEDTGNGYSIAE
+1674 LTEDMGNAM
-1687 IKGEKQDYGIGV
+1687 D
-1699 VLDTK
+1699 
-1704 LFDGVKPRYWGK
+1704 
-1716 VLGKFVYENLAG
+1716 
-1728 TELRTFDENGNEQ
+1728 
-1741 TVYLAREN
+1741 
-1749 DRVRK
+1749 
-1754 DGANNSHRVIDKLA
+1754 
-1768 RYTGDNTRA
+1768 
-1777 LAVVHISELLAT
+1777 AV
-1789 SEHENTTD
+1789 
-1797 EHNHQW
+1797 
-1803 MDSRGWEHRKT
+1803 
-1814 YIQDAAG
+1814 
-1821 NIYSATL
+1821 
-1828 NIARGNDRNIL
+1828 
-1839 YDINNVRRIDEGSI
+1839 
-1853 AGGAVSS
+1853 
-1860 TRRSGRDSLTSHN
+1860 
-1873 ASLDGRI
+1873 LDGRLTADSTEQERYELLKNETLTLARPDESKLDDIDLADLNTRKKSAVIPGMKALAKKLGIMNVDLQNSRIEIPFQFSKRGLTTSLHHQLEYGGSYQDYARMMTCFNELIRNAVPIEVHGEKKAGTSRENPFLKQVYVMLGGYAEENYVVPVQLEVKEMEDQSENRLYLSVVLTKI
-1880 AQNDRNVKKKFSLS
+1880 APEVLEKALSGKTGSIPRLFSDAKISIADIFRNVNSEDGRFLKYVPDGFLS
-1894 PTEKAQRAQ
+1894 EAQK
-1903 ERAETAA
+1903 A
-1910 AKAEEA
+1910 AKQEAIA
-1916 KQDAHQSILS
+1916 KQ
-1926 DDVLKA
+1926 
-1932 LGEERNPEGYYAQRV
+1932 
-1947 KFSLGQQTESKRLL
+1947 
-1961 TDEEKAD
+1961 
-1968 KGIRVYG
+1968 
-1975 RGEGQV
+1975 
-1981 YKAVP
+1981 
-1986 GDTVELISQGYWERN
+1986 
-2001 PDGTWEEGKYYNLGS
+2001 
-2016 IEVPKNGDEN
+2016 
-2026 TLVVTGLP
+2026 
-2034 NRAKFASDETP
+2034 
-2045 NYILSGGRMA
+2045 
-2055 LNRSS
+2055 
-2060 ANNNTSE
+2060 
-2067 KIKGAVESE
+2067 
-2076 IYSMV
+2076 
-2081 GLRKDGYFYRIIKSE
+2081 E
-2096 KEIDYIKGGKIRRS
+2096 KEYS
-2110 VNHATG
+2110 
-2116 EKEDGYSVWE
+2116 GYR
-2126 YPKYPGDLVEVTG
+2126 Y
-2139 EAISIGSDG
+2139 
-2148 EPVLDVHTV
+2148 
-2157 KFVRVIEDWMEQYHK
+2157 
-2172 GKELF
+2172 
-2177 KEKYGWSDA
+2177 
-2186 QLEQALRGGYQLNR
+2186 
-2200 DLPQAASSTPQKFS
+2200 S

-2224 QERAETAIVKAEE
+2224 QERAETAEAKAEE
-2237 AKQAAKESY
+2237 AKQTAQESY

-2261 SYDNE
+2261 SYDNG
-2266 ALGKLLEAPMAE
+2266 ALGKLLEAQMAE
-2278 MQQGVKLLKAEKDD
+2278 MQQGVKLLKAEKDE

-2323 FVPEGIREDFGDD
+2323 FVPEGIREDFGD
-2336 WEDFRK
+2336 WGEFRK

-2417 EEQLEYQRQEFEKL
+2417 EKQLEYQRQEFEKL

-2487 KRGFPFLNGK
+2487 KRGFPYLNGK

-2587 YNWYDAQTAEAD
+2587 YNWYDGQTEGRETNDLRPVAEERAEKSRQAAQEIEKQRGESVLEKQEAYE
-2599 ARQKAETRAAAEEER
+2599 QKKAER
-2614 KGSIVRTAEE
+2614 I
-2624 YEKKKQE
+2624 
-2631 RLEGMQK
+2631 EGIRK
-2638 AYLESF
+2638 AYFESF
-2644 GTSEPDFPYGKGKPM
+2644 GTTEPKLPYGKDRPM
-2659 YSRGTSLQP
+2659 QSRFTTLQP

-2675 QAMTGK
+2675 QAMTGT
-2681 KWELTNRANGTWK
+2681 KWALTNNADGTWK
-2694 ATITKEDAPKSSI
+2694 ATMTKDPAPKTSI
-2707 SPKAALEKLQA
+2707 SPKEALERLEA
-2718 SKKTFA
+2718 AKKTY
-2724 DLTAAGIH
+2724 GQQIPGVH
-2732 PEGAPKESFKGS
+2732 PEGIAKENFKGS

-2756 GIAEYSQV
+2756 GIADYGQV
-2764 DAMRKGAETRRSIQ
+2764 ETMRKGAETRRSVKWQIDKTIQ
-2778 RQIEKTAKKWDATKQ
+2778 RMEATKQ
-2793 ELREAKKIASGRSE
+2793 EIRAAKKIAQGKQE

-2819 VSQLA
+2819 VSQLS

-2833 GEDLIQIR
+2833 GEDLIQVR
-2841 KGEIRDGLL
+2841 KSEIRDGLF
-2850 YKMIDLFPTEKEIQA
+2850 YKMMELFPTENEIMA
-2865 DPSLFKPEKL
+2865 NPELFKAEKL

-2905 PVVRNTAESYRWM
+2905 PVVRNTAESYRWT
-2918 NGQFDDVRKFT
+2918 NQQFDDVKEFA
-2929 DSKGEKSEL
+2929 DSSGKKSRL
-2938 NQTES
+2938 NETER
-2943 AYVHMMLDVEGYVQQ
+2943 AYVHMMLDVEGYVEK
-2958 AQESDRSK
+2958 AERSERGDILK
-2966 DLISA
+2966 DA
-2971 AENVAR
+2971 AKKVAK
-2977 GESVENEAIE
+2977 GESISNETIE
-2987 FALNSEEA
+2987 FALNNEEA

-3005 NGKDA
+3005 NGKDT
-3010 EGIDKVKCEN
+3010 EGIDKKKCEN
-3020 AMKEYRGKFDL
+3020 AMQEYRKKFDL

-3043 GMQPIGKIKGYT
+3043 GMQPIGRIQGYT
-3055 PHIPI
+3055 PHMPL
-3060 AERFNSVQKA
+3060 AEKFNLMSKA
-3070 LDDLWK
+3070 LEV
-3076 ALGIKDETVTRLP
+3076 LGLNETVTTLP
-3089 AEIAGRTETFR
+3089 AEISGRTEGFR
-3100 PQKRWNPFFLE
+3100 PQRRWNPFLLE
-3111 RKGDKT
+3111 RKTDKT
-3117 AYDIEEAFQNYV
+3117 AYDIEEAFQSYV
-3129 QYLGDILFHTD
+3129 QYLSDILFHTD
-3140 DIQKI
+3140 DIQKV

-3156 RGSFTATLEKALDMS
+3156 RGNFVDDLQKAIDMS
-3171 RSGNVEEKVE
+3171 RSSDAEEKIE

-3187 RIGNDMREYSNA
+3187 QIGADDYDLSDA
-3199 ELAEAFDKLIE
+3199 EMMQVFDRLISELVGE
-3210 EMLGEAQNNTRYS
+3210 ETNKTRYS
-3223 DLVVWL
+3223 PLVVWL

-3249 MGGREWLNIGNKLV
+3249 GGGREWLNIGNKLV
-3263 GAFAKANV
+3263 GAFAKANM

-3320 GKMGIDYLV
+3320 GKKGIDYLV
-3329 QSGTDKFVSGMFAPA
+3329 QSKMDKFISGMFAPA

-3362 AIRNGKNHEEA
+3362 AIQNGKNHEEA

-3395 AFHSKG
+3395 KFHSKG
-3401 MWKRM
+3401 VVVQML
-3406 ANLFQIEPLNTVEFV
+3406 NVFQIEPLNTVEFV
-3421 MKDMPLEIQREAE
+3421 MQDMPLEIKREARE
-3434 KNGKKSAARMLLR
+3434 HGKKSAARMLLR

-3489 LSTNDYMK
+3489 LPTNDYIK
-3497 SLINKVV
+3497 NLINKAV
-3504 GSEIFDVPEERE
+3504 GSEIFDVQEPKEG
-3516 TFDTS
+3516 FDTS
-3521 AALAD
+3521 AAIKD

-3535 PFASNLSGLFGVGD
+3535 PFASNLSGLLGVGD
-3549 RTMPMPDIFGSGK
+3549 RSMPFPNIFGTGK
-3562 NIADAIKTDGFFS
+3562 NFYDALFPGNGK
-3575 GASAEAV
+3575 SANGQEV
-3582 AKLLAQLVPGGRQ
+3582 LEKGLEFLAELVPGGRQ
-3595 LSKTGFGVKALI
+3595 AKKTGYGIKAI
-3607 EGGKTKGYGE
+3607 AQGGKTKGYGDNE
-3617 KKRLQY
+3617 RLLY
-3623 PLDMDDPMTY
+3623 ALDTDNVWND
-3633 IRTALFGVNASPEAK
+3633 IRTVLFGTNATPEANR
-3648 AYYAGDDSGL
+3648 YYAGDSYGL
-3658 TAKQTQLWNELREEG
+3658 DADQTQLWMDLRDEG
-3673 VNGYALY
+3673 VNGYMLY

-3689 MNYSDIP
+3689 QMAIDV
-3696 EPKDD
+3696 PK
-3701 ESEEEKAKR
+3701 EKENETEAEEKAR
-3710 LQQKEEHR
+3710 LQAKEARR
-3718 KKARAELAAQENLTD
+3718 KAARAELAAQEGLTD
-3733 GQRMRI
+3733 RQKASI
-3739 YSAMVESGK
+3739 YGEMVSHY
-3748 NDEIDKLMDAG
+3748 NDDAIDKLIDAG

-3772 GELGAGRSEK
+3772 GEVSAGAKAS
-3782 EWAAD
+3782 EWAAE
-3787 FANWLDGKKYSGKQR
+3787 FANWLDGKKYSGKRR
-3802 EAIDEKLV
+3802 EVIDEELV
-3810 PKSAK
+3810 PQSAS
-3815 FYNEMTA
+3815 FYNKMTA
-3822 AGVSAG
+3822 AGVSKN
-3828 NALKIE
+3828 NALKVE
-3834 KKARDL
+3834 KKARAL

>member
-14 KNRQAA
+14 KNRRAA

-41 KKGQNQL
+41 QKGQNQL

-66 RMQTDIGT
+66 RMQTDMGT

-111 DYFNRYADVMGED
+111 DYFNRYAGVMGED
-124 AQSYQKQLNAWEA
+124 GQKYQTQINAWEK
-137 QLKRYQKAMNGQEDD
+137 QLKRYQSALSGNETDA
-152 EDSLALGSGLARFRT
+152 DSLALGSGLARFRT

-200 EDADEVES
+200 EDADRIES
-208 YLKKKNTAEAQVLLQ
+208 YLKKKNTAEAQGLLQ

-293 GLMVKKAEKAD
+293 GLMAKKAEKAD

-425 NLTRENIQYKP
+425 NLTRENIRYKP

-513 QDGQQAALDRYKE
+513 PEGQQAALDRYKE

-534 MLETGSQNAADN
+534 MFETGSQNAADN

-616 DLLKN
+616 DLLQN

-792 AGAALDYALTGETD
+792 AGAALDYALTGESS
-806 LTAKELVDEFTVG
+806 LSAEELVNEFTVG

-977 SEAAQDIYTARDA
+977 SEAAQDIYAARDA

-1001 TARAAERAQRTAERD
+1001 AARAEERAQRAAERA
-1016 GQENTPAAEQAAQ
+1016 GQENTQAAEQSAQ
-1029 EAPQTAQK
+1029 EAPQTAQ
-1037 EARNDMAEENTPAEP
+1037 ETTRSAAETVE
-1052 VQAEEV
+1052 QAEEIN
-1058 TAPTAQANEGGTV
+1058 APAAQETEGGMS
-1071 NESNGQGEERT
+1071 NEQPESAGENKGRNE
-1082 ARVDSA
+1082 RVDSKGQTGGVAEGGSRSTGDGGRA
-1088 GEAVTVERK
+1088 GEAEGVEGGVSRKTRLDERVERFK
-1097 PERANDA
+1097 
-1104 GAGEGRTGN
+1104 GI
-1113 LSEAARRGK
+1113 
-1122 LEERV
+1122 
-1127 KRFSDVAQD
+1127 AQD
-1136 KPVSELMSSGDPDA
+1136 TAMDKLTADGDPDV
-1150 LVGVIPVRKYTKEMQ
+1150 LVGVVPVRRYTGEMQ
-1165 QMQRAAKSHGM
+1165 QAQRRAKERGL
-1176 KLTFVKGTLSI
+1176 KTTFVVGTMSV
-1187 QAKNGE
+1187 KDRGGE
-1193 YINANGAY
+1193 YRNVDAVYNP
-1201 DEETGRIF
+1201 DDGRIIV
-1209 ASVSSAEYEPEQIA
+1209 SVSSAEYEPEVLVE
-1223 QHELYHALIAKGEA
+1223 HELFHDSVRNGNVNLIDAVEA
-1237 NVEFTLQLLRNEFSD
+1237 AMQDVTNEEAEKIVDKYLQAYR
-1252 EQLMEIAREY
+1252 
-1262 EKLYF
+1262 
-1267 GVYDSGADVWEEIF
+1267 GVYGDDLEAIYEEIL
-1281 ADAYSGMNRFG
+1281 ADAAAGMNRFG
-1292 TGKIYQLQRTV
+1292 EKNFRRIREATRKFLSET
-1303 AESTPEVDV
+1303 ESR
-1312 SEPAAE
+1312 EPAAE
-1318 VSSAVRRTQDSD
+1318 ISDATRRTQDSD

-1379 WIRGADGQWR
+1379 WIRGADSQWR

-1551 RLQREYSDILNG
+1551 SLQQEYDDILNG

-1590 LGDTEKYDR
+1590 PGDTEKYDR

-1655 MTAEERQNKM
+1655 MTAEERKNKM
-1665 PDLGWDRAL
+1665 PDLGWNRAL
-1674 LTEDTGNGYSIAE
+1674 LTEDTGNAM
-1687 IKGEKQDYGIGV
+1687 D
-1699 VLDTK
+1699 
-1704 LFDGVKPRYWGK
+1704 
-1716 VLGKFVYENLAG
+1716 
-1728 TELRTFDENGNEQ
+1728 
-1741 TVYLAREN
+1741 
-1749 DRVRK
+1749 
-1754 DGANNSHRVIDKLA
+1754 
-1768 RYTGDNTRA
+1768 
-1777 LAVVHISELLAT
+1777 AV
-1789 SEHENTTD
+1789 
-1797 EHNHQW
+1797 
-1803 MDSRGWEHRKT
+1803 
-1814 YIQDAAG
+1814 
-1821 NIYSATL
+1821 
-1828 NIARGNDRNIL
+1828 
-1839 YDINNVRRIDEGSI
+1839 
-1853 AGGAVSS
+1853 
-1860 TRRSGRDSLTSHN
+1860 
-1873 ASLDGRI
+1873 LDGRLTADSTEQERYELLKNETLTLARPDESKLDDIDLAGLNTRKKSAVMPGMKALAKKLGIMNVDLQNSRIEIPFQFSNRGLTTSLHHQLEYGGSYQDYARMMTCFNELIRNAVPIEIHRDKKVGTSKENGQLKQIYVLLSAYAESGVVTPVQFEVKEFTDNQNRLYLAVTLSKKESEVVENSPGRKTDGSHPLFSDSKISI
-1880 AQNDRNVKKKFSLS
+1880 ADIFRNVNSEDGRFLKYVPDGFLS
-1894 PTEKAQRAQ
+1894 EAQK
-1903 ERAETAA
+1903 A
-1910 AKAEEA
+1910 AKQEAIA
-1916 KQDAHQSILS
+1916 KQ
-1926 DDVLKA
+1926 
-1932 LGEERNPEGYYAQRV
+1932 
-1947 KFSLGQQTESKRLL
+1947 
-1961 TDEEKAD
+1961 
-1968 KGIRVYG
+1968 
-1975 RGEGQV
+1975 
-1981 YKAVP
+1981 
-1986 GDTVELISQGYWERN
+1986 
-2001 PDGTWEEGKYYNLGS
+2001 
-2016 IEVPKNGDEN
+2016 
-2026 TLVVTGLP
+2026 
-2034 NRAKFASDETP
+2034 
-2045 NYILSGGRMA
+2045 
-2055 LNRSS
+2055 
-2060 ANNNTSE
+2060 
-2067 KIKGAVESE
+2067 
-2076 IYSMV
+2076 
-2081 GLRKDGYFYRIIKSE
+2081 E
-2096 KEIDYIKGGKIRRS
+2096 KEYS
-2110 VNHATG
+2110 
-2116 EKEDGYSVWE
+2116 GYR
-2126 YPKYPGDLVEVTG
+2126 Y
-2139 EAISIGSDG
+2139 
-2148 EPVLDVHTV
+2148 
-2157 KFVRVIEDWMEQYHK
+2157 
-2172 GKELF
+2172 
-2177 KEKYGWSDA
+2177 
-2186 QLEQALRGGYQLNR
+2186 
-2200 DLPQAASSTPQKFS
+2200 S

-2224 QERAETAIVKAEE
+2224 QERAETAEAKAEE
-2237 AKQAAKESY
+2237 AKQAAQESY

-2292 LFEALMNLGTATL
+2292 LFEALMNIGTATL

-2336 WEDFRK
+2336 WGDFRK

-2417 EEQLEYQRQEFEKL
+2417 EEQMEYQRQEFEKL

-2437 QAGAEAREAQA
+2437 QAGVEAREAQA

-2487 KRGFPFLNGK
+2487 KRGFPFLNGR

-2535 TGLASVKDMETK
+2535 TGLSSVKDMETK

-2631 RLEGMQK
+2631 RLEGVQK

-2707 SPKAALEKLQA
+2707 SPKAALEKLKA

-2732 PEGAPKESFKGS
+2732 PEGTPKESFKGS

-3145 RAAESYLRKGL
+3145 RAAERYLRKGL
-3156 RGSFTATLEKALDMS
+3156 RGSFVTTLEKALDMS

-3199 ELAEAFDKLIE
+3199 ELAEAFDKLIKE
-3210 EMLGEAQNNTRYS
+3210 ILGEAQDNTRYS

-3320 GKMGIDYLV
+3320 GKKGIDYLV

-3504 GSEIFDVPEERE
+3504 GSEIFDVPEEQE

-3549 RTMPMPDIFGSGK
+3549 RTMPMPDIYGSGK

-3617 KKRLQY
+3617 KQRLQY

-3748 NDEIDKLMDAG
+3748 NDAIDKLMDAG

-3787 FANWLDGKKYSGKQR
+3787 FASWLDGKKYSGKQR
-3802 EAIDEKLV
+3802 EVIDEELV

-3828 NALKIE
+3828 SALKIE

-3910 DGKSISGSRKEK
+3910 NGKSISGSRKEK
-3922 VIELIDSL
+3922 VIELIDSM

-3943 EYENVRWWQMPWN
+3943 EYENVKWWQMPWN

>member
-41 KKGQNQL
+41 QKGQNRQSPM
-48 NTVQT
+48 QT

-200 EDADEVES
+200 KDADEVES
-208 YLKKKNTAEAQVLLQ
+208 YLKKKNTAEAQGLLQ
-223 QVQQYKTQ
+223 QVQRYKTQ

-293 GLMVKKAEKAD
+293 GLMAKKAEKAD

-425 NLTRENIQYKP
+425 NLTRENIRYKP

-469 VLPEYLANTEMT
+469 VLPEYLANAEMT

-502 KEREANGLKAN
+502 KEREANGLKEN
-513 QDGQQAALDRYKE
+513 PDGQQTALDRYKE

-534 MLETGSQNAADN
+534 MFETGSQNAADN

-598 RDWQAGKQREY
+598 RDWQEGKQREY

-616 DLLKN
+616 DLLQN

-667 KYASSLAN
+667 RYASSLAN

-785 EEVASAI
+785 EEVTSAI
-792 AGAALDYALTGETD
+792 AGAALDYALTGESS
-806 LTAKELVDEFTVG
+806 LSAEELVNEFTVG

-836 ARAKSYVKSNVI
+836 ARAKSYVKSHVI
-848 TRFDAN
+848 TKFDKN
-854 AQTNLESLYRA
+854 AQKSLESLYRA
-865 MTRYELEYLA
+865 MTSYELEYLA

-936 VDADFQNA
+936 VDVDFQNA

-977 SEAAQDIYTARDA
+977 SEAEQDIYTARAA

-1001 TARAAERAQRTAERD
+1001 AARAEERAQRAAERA
-1016 GQENTPAAEQAAQ
+1016 GQENTQAAEQSAQ
-1029 EAPQTAQK
+1029 EAPQTAQ
-1037 EARNDMAEENTPAEP
+1037 ETTQSAAETVE
-1052 VQAEEV
+1052 QAEEIN
-1058 TAPTAQANEGGTV
+1058 APAAQETEGGMS
-1071 NESNGQGEERT
+1071 NEQPESAGENKGRNE
-1082 ARVDSA
+1082 RVDSKGQTGGVAEGGSRSTGDGGRA
-1088 GEAVTVERK
+1088 GEAEGVEGGVSRKTRLDERVERFK
-1097 PERANDA
+1097 
-1104 GAGEGRTGN
+1104 GI
-1113 LSEAARRGK
+1113 
-1122 LEERV
+1122 
-1127 KRFSDVAQD
+1127 AQD
-1136 KPVSELMSSGDPDA
+1136 TAMDKLTADGDPDV
-1150 LVGVIPVRKYTKEMQ
+1150 LVGVVPVRRYTGEMQ
-1165 QMQRAAKSHGM
+1165 QAQRRAKERGL
-1176 KLTFVKGTLSI
+1176 KTTFVVGTMSV
-1187 QAKNGE
+1187 KDRGGE
-1193 YINANGAY
+1193 YRNVDAVYNP
-1201 DEETGRIF
+1201 DDGRIIV
-1209 ASVSSAEYEPEQIA
+1209 SVSSAEYEPEVLVE
-1223 QHELYHALIAKGEA
+1223 HELFHDSVRNGNVNLIDAVEA
-1237 NVEFTLQLLRNEFSD
+1237 AMQDVTNEEAEKIVDKYLQAYR
-1252 EQLMEIAREY
+1252 
-1262 EKLYF
+1262 
-1267 GVYDSGADVWEEIF
+1267 GVYGDDLEAIYEEIL
-1281 ADAYSGMNRFG
+1281 ADAAAGMNRFG
-1292 TGKIYQLQRTV
+1292 EKNFRRIREATRKFLSET
-1303 AESTPEVDV
+1303 ESR
-1312 SEPAAE
+1312 EPAAE
-1318 VSSAVRRTQDSD
+1318 ISDATRRTQDSD

-1379 WIRGADGQWR
+1379 WIRGADSQWR

-1551 RLQREYSDILNG
+1551 SLQQEYDDILNG

-1590 LGDTEKYDR
+1590 PGDTEKYDR

-1655 MTAEERQNKM
+1655 MTAEERKNKM
-1665 PDLGWDRAL
+1665 PDLGWNRAL
-1674 LTEDTGNGYSIAE
+1674 LTEDTGNAM
-1687 IKGEKQDYGIGV
+1687 D
-1699 VLDTK
+1699 
-1704 LFDGVKPRYWGK
+1704 
-1716 VLGKFVYENLAG
+1716 
-1728 TELRTFDENGNEQ
+1728 
-1741 TVYLAREN
+1741 
-1749 DRVRK
+1749 
-1754 DGANNSHRVIDKLA
+1754 
-1768 RYTGDNTRA
+1768 
-1777 LAVVHISELLAT
+1777 AV
-1789 SEHENTTD
+1789 
-1797 EHNHQW
+1797 
-1803 MDSRGWEHRKT
+1803 
-1814 YIQDAAG
+1814 
-1821 NIYSATL
+1821 
-1828 NIARGNDRNIL
+1828 
-1839 YDINNVRRIDEGSI
+1839 
-1853 AGGAVSS
+1853 
-1860 TRRSGRDSLTSHN
+1860 
-1873 ASLDGRI
+1873 LDGRLTADSTEQERYELLKNETLTLARPDESKLDDIDLAGLNTRKKSAVMPGMKALAKKLGIMNVDLQNSRIEIPFQFSNRGLTTSLHHQLEYGGSYQDYARMMTCFNELIRNAVPIEIHRDKKVGTSKENGQLKQIYVLLSAYAESGVVTPVQFEVKEFTDNQNRLYLAVTLSKKESEVVENSPGRKTDGSHPLFSDSKISI
-1880 AQNDRNVKKKFSLS
+1880 ADIFRNVNSEDGRFLKYVPDGFLS
-1894 PTEKAQRAQ
+1894 EAQK
-1903 ERAETAA
+1903 A
-1910 AKAEEA
+1910 AKQEAIA
-1916 KQDAHQSILS
+1916 KQ
-1926 DDVLKA
+1926 
-1932 LGEERNPEGYYAQRV
+1932 
-1947 KFSLGQQTESKRLL
+1947 
-1961 TDEEKAD
+1961 
-1968 KGIRVYG
+1968 
-1975 RGEGQV
+1975 
-1981 YKAVP
+1981 
-1986 GDTVELISQGYWERN
+1986 
-2001 PDGTWEEGKYYNLGS
+2001 
-2016 IEVPKNGDEN
+2016 
-2026 TLVVTGLP
+2026 
-2034 NRAKFASDETP
+2034 
-2045 NYILSGGRMA
+2045 
-2055 LNRSS
+2055 
-2060 ANNNTSE
+2060 
-2067 KIKGAVESE
+2067 
-2076 IYSMV
+2076 
-2081 GLRKDGYFYRIIKSE
+2081 E
-2096 KEIDYIKGGKIRRS
+2096 KEYS
-2110 VNHATG
+2110 
-2116 EKEDGYSVWE
+2116 GYR
-2126 YPKYPGDLVEVTG
+2126 Y
-2139 EAISIGSDG
+2139 
-2148 EPVLDVHTV
+2148 
-2157 KFVRVIEDWMEQYHK
+2157 
-2172 GKELF
+2172 
-2177 KEKYGWSDA
+2177 
-2186 QLEQALRGGYQLNR
+2186 
-2200 DLPQAASSTPQKFS
+2200 S

-2224 QERAETAIVKAEE
+2224 QERAETAEAKAEE
-2237 AKQAAKESY
+2237 AKQAAQESY

-2292 LFEALMNLGTATL
+2292 LFEALMNIGTATL

-2336 WEDFRK
+2336 WGDFRK

-2417 EEQLEYQRQEFEKL
+2417 EEQMEYQRQEFEKL

-2437 QAGAEAREAQA
+2437 QAGVEAREAQA

-2487 KRGFPFLNGK
+2487 KRGFPFLNGR

-2535 TGLASVKDMETK
+2535 TGLSSVKDMETK

-2575 EDAADAEDLAEF
+2575 EDAADAEDLGAF
-2587 YNWYDAQTAEAD
+2587 YEWYDAQTAEAD

-2631 RLEGMQK
+2631 RLEGVQK

-2732 PEGAPKESFKGS
+2732 PEGTPKESFKGS

-2778 RQIEKTAKKWDATKQ
+2778 RQIEKTVKKWDATKQ

-2807 YYRLPDKCRPEV
+2807 YYRMPDKCRPEV

-3380 GRALMGDRT
+3380 GRALMADRT

-3562 NIADAIKTDGFFS
+3562 NIVDAIKTDGFFS

-3617 KKRLQY
+3617 KQRLQY

-3648 AYYAGDDSGL
+3648 AYYAGDNSGL

-3748 NDEIDKLMDAG
+3748 NDAIDKMMDAG
-3759 MKWKDISEILDKR
+3759 MKWEDISEIIDKR

-3802 EAIDEKLV
+3802 EVIDEELV

-3828 NALKIE
+3828 SALKIE
-3834 KKARDL
+3834 KKARNL

-3858 GLSDKEAYAAL
+3858 GLSDKESYAAL

-3895 EFWTR
+3895 EFWTK

-3943 EYENVRWWQMPWN
+3943 EYENVKWWQMPWN

>member
-41 KKGQNQL
+41 QKGQNQL

-200 EDADEVES
+200 KDADEVES
-208 YLKKKNTAEAQVLLQ
+208 YLKKKNTAETQGLLQ
-223 QVQQYKTQ
+223 QVQRYKTQ

-256 INPNLPRYTDSTGE
+256 INPSLPRFADSTGE

-293 GLMVKKAEKAD
+293 GLMAKKAEKAD

-417 KEFRYQKS
+417 KEFRYQRS
-425 NLTRENIQYKP
+425 NLTRENIRYKP

-490 QIKGTPNEAQLR
+490 QIKGTPNETQLR

-513 QDGQQAALDRYKE
+513 PDGQQAALDRYKE

-534 MLETGSQNAADN
+534 MFETGSQNAADN

-598 RDWQAGKQREY
+598 RDWQEGKQREY

-616 DLLKN
+616 DLMQN

-746 VVDPEGA
+746 IVDPENA
-753 GAVAKYIYKLTDN
+753 GLISKYITDLTDN

-779 RIGEGM
+779 RIGEGL
-785 EEVASAI
+785 EEVASAV

-836 ARAKSYVKSNVI
+836 ARAKSYVKSHVI
-848 TRFDAN
+848 TKFDAN
-854 AQTNLESLYRA
+854 AQTSLESLYRA

-936 VDADFQNA
+936 VDVDFQNA

-977 SEAAQDIYTARDA
+977 SEAAQDIYAARDA

-1001 TARAAERAQRTAERD
+1001 AARAEERAQRAEERA
-1016 GQENTPAAEQAAQ
+1016 GQENTPAAEQYAQEAQQTAQETTQSAAETVEQAEEINAPAAQ
-1029 EAPQTAQK
+1029 ET
-1037 EARNDMAEENTPAEP
+1037 
-1052 VQAEEV
+1052 
-1058 TAPTAQANEGGTV
+1058 EGGMS
-1071 NESNGQGEERT
+1071 NEQPESAGENKGRNE
-1082 ARVDSA
+1082 RVDSEGQTGGVAEGGSRSTGDGGRA
-1088 GEAVTVERK
+1088 GEAEGVEGGVSRKTRLDERVERFK
-1097 PERANDA
+1097 
-1104 GAGEGRTGN
+1104 GI
-1113 LSEAARRGK
+1113 
-1122 LEERV
+1122 
-1127 KRFSDVAQD
+1127 AQD
-1136 KPVSELMSSGDPDA
+1136 TAMDKLTADGDPDV
-1150 LVGVIPVRKYTKEMQ
+1150 LVGVVPVRRYTGEMQ
-1165 QMQRAAKSHGM
+1165 QAQRRAKERGL
-1176 KLTFVKGTLSI
+1176 KTTFVVGTMSV
-1187 QAKNGE
+1187 KDRGGE
-1193 YINANGAY
+1193 YRNVDAVYNP
-1201 DEETGRIF
+1201 DDGRIIV
-1209 ASVSSAEYEPEQIA
+1209 SVSSAEYEPEVLVE
-1223 QHELYHALIAKGEA
+1223 HELFHDSVRNGNVNLIDAVEA
-1237 NVEFTLQLLRNEFSD
+1237 AMQDVTNEEAEKIVDKYLQAYR
-1252 EQLMEIAREY
+1252 
-1262 EKLYF
+1262 
-1267 GVYDSGADVWEEIF
+1267 GVYGDDLEAIYEEIL
-1281 ADAYSGMNRFG
+1281 ADAAAGMNRFG
-1292 TGKIYQLQRTV
+1292 EKNFRRIREATRKFLSET
-1303 AESTPEVDV
+1303 ESR
-1312 SEPAAE
+1312 EPAAE
-1318 VSSAVRRTQDSD
+1318 ISDATRRTQDSD

-1379 WIRGADGQWR
+1379 WIRGADSQWR

-1551 RLQREYSDILNG
+1551 SLQQEYDDILNG

-1590 LGDTEKYDR
+1590 PGDTEKYDR

-1655 MTAEERQNKM
+1655 MTAEERKNKM
-1665 PDLGWDRAL
+1665 PDLGWNRAL
-1674 LTEDTGNGYSIAE
+1674 LTEDTGNAM
-1687 IKGEKQDYGIGV
+1687 D
-1699 VLDTK
+1699 
-1704 LFDGVKPRYWGK
+1704 
-1716 VLGKFVYENLAG
+1716 
-1728 TELRTFDENGNEQ
+1728 
-1741 TVYLAREN
+1741 
-1749 DRVRK
+1749 
-1754 DGANNSHRVIDKLA
+1754 
-1768 RYTGDNTRA
+1768 
-1777 LAVVHISELLAT
+1777 AV
-1789 SEHENTTD
+1789 
-1797 EHNHQW
+1797 
-1803 MDSRGWEHRKT
+1803 
-1814 YIQDAAG
+1814 
-1821 NIYSATL
+1821 
-1828 NIARGNDRNIL
+1828 
-1839 YDINNVRRIDEGSI
+1839 
-1853 AGGAVSS
+1853 
-1860 TRRSGRDSLTSHN
+1860 
-1873 ASLDGRI
+1873 LDGRLTADSTEQERYELLKNETLTLARPDESKLDDIDLAGLNTRKKSAVMPGMKALAKKLGIMNVDLQNSRIEIPFQFSNRGLTTSLHHQLEYGGSYQDYARMMTCFNELIRNAVPIEIHRDKKVGTSKENGQLKQIYVLLSAYAESGVVTPVQFEVKEFTDNQNRLYLAVTLSKKESEVVENSPGRKTDGSHPLFSDSKISI
-1880 AQNDRNVKKKFSLS
+1880 ADIFRNVNSEDGRFLKYVPDGFLS
-1894 PTEKAQRAQ
+1894 EAQK
-1903 ERAETAA
+1903 A
-1910 AKAEEA
+1910 AKQEAIA
-1916 KQDAHQSILS
+1916 KQ
-1926 DDVLKA
+1926 
-1932 LGEERNPEGYYAQRV
+1932 
-1947 KFSLGQQTESKRLL
+1947 
-1961 TDEEKAD
+1961 
-1968 KGIRVYG
+1968 
-1975 RGEGQV
+1975 
-1981 YKAVP
+1981 
-1986 GDTVELISQGYWERN
+1986 
-2001 PDGTWEEGKYYNLGS
+2001 
-2016 IEVPKNGDEN
+2016 
-2026 TLVVTGLP
+2026 
-2034 NRAKFASDETP
+2034 
-2045 NYILSGGRMA
+2045 
-2055 LNRSS
+2055 
-2060 ANNNTSE
+2060 
-2067 KIKGAVESE
+2067 
-2076 IYSMV
+2076 
-2081 GLRKDGYFYRIIKSE
+2081 E
-2096 KEIDYIKGGKIRRS
+2096 KEYS
-2110 VNHATG
+2110 
-2116 EKEDGYSVWE
+2116 GYR
-2126 YPKYPGDLVEVTG
+2126 Y
-2139 EAISIGSDG
+2139 
-2148 EPVLDVHTV
+2148 
-2157 KFVRVIEDWMEQYHK
+2157 
-2172 GKELF
+2172 
-2177 KEKYGWSDA
+2177 
-2186 QLEQALRGGYQLNR
+2186 
-2200 DLPQAASSTPQKFS
+2200 S

-2224 QERAETAIVKAEE
+2224 QERAETAEAKAEE
-2237 AKQAAKESY
+2237 AKQAAQESY

-2292 LFEALMNLGTATL
+2292 LFEALMNIGTATL

-2336 WEDFRK
+2336 WGDFRK

-2417 EEQLEYQRQEFEKL
+2417 EEQMEYQRQEFEKL

-2437 QAGAEAREAQA
+2437 QAGVEAREAQA

-2487 KRGFPFLNGK
+2487 KRGFPFLNGR

-2535 TGLASVKDMETK
+2535 TGLSSVKDMETK

-2631 RLEGMQK
+2631 RLEGVQK

-2732 PEGAPKESFKGS
+2732 PEGTPKESFKGS

-2778 RQIEKTAKKWDATKQ
+2778 RQIEKTAKKWDATKR

-2807 YYRLPDKCRPEV
+2807 YYKLPDKCRPEV

-3329 QSGTDKFVSGMFAPA
+3329 QSGTDKFISGMFAPA

-3521 AALAD
+3521 AALAE

-3549 RTMPMPDIFGSGK
+3549 RTMPMPDIYGSGK
-3562 NIADAIKTDGFFS
+3562 NIVDAIKTDGFFS

-3617 KKRLQY
+3617 KQRLQY

-3658 TAKQTQLWNELREEG
+3658 TSKQTQLWNELREEG

-3701 ESEEEKAKR
+3701 ESEEEKAER
-3710 LQQKEEHR
+3710 LQMKEEHR
-3718 KKARAELAAQENLTD
+3718 KKARAELAAQEDLTD

-3748 NDEIDKLMDAG
+3748 NDAIDKLMDAG

-3802 EAIDEKLV
+3802 EAIDEELV

-3815 FYNEMTA
+3815 FYGEMTA

-3828 NALKIE
+3828 SALKIE

-3943 EYENVRWWQMPWN
+3943 EYENVKWWQMPWN

>member
-41 KKGQNQL
+41 QKGQNQL

-200 EDADEVES
+200 KDADEVES
-208 YLKKKNTAEAQVLLQ
+208 YLKKKNTAEAQGLLQ
-223 QVQQYKTQ
+223 QVQRYKTQ

-293 GLMVKKAEKAD
+293 GLMAKKAEKAD

-425 NLTRENIQYKP
+425 NLTRENIRYKP

-469 VLPEYLANTEMT
+469 VLPEYLANAEMT

-502 KEREANGLKAN
+502 KEREANGLKEN
-513 QDGQQAALDRYKE
+513 PDGQQTALDRYKE

-534 MLETGSQNAADN
+534 MFETGSQNAADN

-598 RDWQAGKQREY
+598 RDWQEGKQREY

-616 DLLKN
+616 DLLQN

-667 KYASSLAN
+667 RYASSLAN

-785 EEVASAI
+785 EEVTSAI
-792 AGAALDYALTGETD
+792 AGAALDYALTGESS
-806 LTAKELVDEFTVG
+806 LSAEELVNEFTVG

-836 ARAKSYVKSNVI
+836 ARAKSYVKSHVI
-848 TRFDAN
+848 TKFDKN
-854 AQTNLESLYRA
+854 AQKSLESLYRA
-865 MTRYELEYLA
+865 MTSYELEYLA

-936 VDADFQNA
+936 VDVDFQNA

-977 SEAAQDIYTARDA
+977 SEAEQDIYTARDA

-1001 TARAAERAQRTAERD
+1001 AARAEERAQRAAERA
-1016 GQENTPAAEQAAQ
+1016 GQENTQAAEQSAQ
-1029 EAPQTAQK
+1029 EAPQTAQ
-1037 EARNDMAEENTPAEP
+1037 ETTQSAAETVE
-1052 VQAEEV
+1052 QAEEIN
-1058 TAPTAQANEGGTV
+1058 APAAQETEGGMS
-1071 NESNGQGEERT
+1071 NEQPESAGENKGRNE
-1082 ARVDSA
+1082 RVDSKGQTGGVAEGGSRSTGDGGRA
-1088 GEAVTVERK
+1088 GEAEGVEGGVSRKTRLDERVERFK
-1097 PERANDA
+1097 
-1104 GAGEGRTGN
+1104 GI
-1113 LSEAARRGK
+1113 
-1122 LEERV
+1122 
-1127 KRFSDVAQD
+1127 AQD
-1136 KPVSELMSSGDPDA
+1136 TAMDKLTADGDPDV
-1150 LVGVIPVRKYTKEMQ
+1150 LVGVVPVRRYTGEMQ
-1165 QMQRAAKSHGM
+1165 QAQRRAKERGL
-1176 KLTFVKGTLSI
+1176 KTTFVVGTMSV
-1187 QAKNGE
+1187 KDRGGE
-1193 YINANGAY
+1193 YRNVDAVYNP
-1201 DEETGRIF
+1201 DDGRIIV
-1209 ASVSSAEYEPEQIA
+1209 SVSSAEYEPEVLVE
-1223 QHELYHALIAKGEA
+1223 HELFHDSVRNGNVNLIDAVEA
-1237 NVEFTLQLLRNEFSD
+1237 AMQDVTNEEAEKIVDKYLQAYR
-1252 EQLMEIAREY
+1252 
-1262 EKLYF
+1262 
-1267 GVYDSGADVWEEIF
+1267 GVYGDDLEAIYEEIL
-1281 ADAYSGMNRFG
+1281 ADAAAGMNRFG
-1292 TGKIYQLQRTV
+1292 EKNFRRIREATRKFLSET
-1303 AESTPEVDV
+1303 ESR
-1312 SEPAAE
+1312 EPAAE
-1318 VSSAVRRTQDSD
+1318 ISDATRRTQDSD

-1379 WIRGADGQWR
+1379 WIRGADSQWR

-1551 RLQREYSDILNG
+1551 SLQQEYDDILNG

-1590 LGDTEKYDR
+1590 PGDTEKYDR

-1655 MTAEERQNKM
+1655 MTAEERKNKM
-1665 PDLGWDRAL
+1665 PDLGWNRAL
-1674 LTEDTGNGYSIAE
+1674 LTEDTGNAM
-1687 IKGEKQDYGIGV
+1687 D
-1699 VLDTK
+1699 
-1704 LFDGVKPRYWGK
+1704 
-1716 VLGKFVYENLAG
+1716 
-1728 TELRTFDENGNEQ
+1728 
-1741 TVYLAREN
+1741 
-1749 DRVRK
+1749 
-1754 DGANNSHRVIDKLA
+1754 
-1768 RYTGDNTRA
+1768 
-1777 LAVVHISELLAT
+1777 AV
-1789 SEHENTTD
+1789 
-1797 EHNHQW
+1797 
-1803 MDSRGWEHRKT
+1803 
-1814 YIQDAAG
+1814 
-1821 NIYSATL
+1821 
-1828 NIARGNDRNIL
+1828 
-1839 YDINNVRRIDEGSI
+1839 
-1853 AGGAVSS
+1853 
-1860 TRRSGRDSLTSHN
+1860 
-1873 ASLDGRI
+1873 LDGRLTADSTEQERYELLKNETLTLARPDESKLDDIDLAGLNTRKKSAVMPGMKALAKKLGIMNVDLQNSRIEIPFQFSNRGLTTSLHHQLEYGGSYQDYARMMTCFNELIRNAVPIEIHRDKKVGTSKENGQLKQIYVLLSAYAESGVVTPVQFEVKEFTDNQNRLYLAVTLSKKESEVVENSPGRKTDGSHPLFSDSKISI
-1880 AQNDRNVKKKFSLS
+1880 ADIFRNVNSEDGRFLKYVPDGFLS
-1894 PTEKAQRAQ
+1894 EAQK
-1903 ERAETAA
+1903 A
-1910 AKAEEA
+1910 AKQEAIA
-1916 KQDAHQSILS
+1916 KQ
-1926 DDVLKA
+1926 
-1932 LGEERNPEGYYAQRV
+1932 
-1947 KFSLGQQTESKRLL
+1947 
-1961 TDEEKAD
+1961 
-1968 KGIRVYG
+1968 
-1975 RGEGQV
+1975 
-1981 YKAVP
+1981 
-1986 GDTVELISQGYWERN
+1986 
-2001 PDGTWEEGKYYNLGS
+2001 
-2016 IEVPKNGDEN
+2016 
-2026 TLVVTGLP
+2026 
-2034 NRAKFASDETP
+2034 
-2045 NYILSGGRMA
+2045 
-2055 LNRSS
+2055 
-2060 ANNNTSE
+2060 
-2067 KIKGAVESE
+2067 
-2076 IYSMV
+2076 
-2081 GLRKDGYFYRIIKSE
+2081 E
-2096 KEIDYIKGGKIRRS
+2096 KEYS
-2110 VNHATG
+2110 
-2116 EKEDGYSVWE
+2116 GYR
-2126 YPKYPGDLVEVTG
+2126 Y
-2139 EAISIGSDG
+2139 
-2148 EPVLDVHTV
+2148 
-2157 KFVRVIEDWMEQYHK
+2157 
-2172 GKELF
+2172 
-2177 KEKYGWSDA
+2177 
-2186 QLEQALRGGYQLNR
+2186 
-2200 DLPQAASSTPQKFS
+2200 S

-2224 QERAETAIVKAEE
+2224 QERAETAEAKAEE
-2237 AKQAAKESY
+2237 AKQAAQESY

-2292 LFEALMNLGTATL
+2292 LFEALMNIGTATL

-2459 IREADGERPAKKPEG
+2459 IREAEGERPAKKPEG

-2487 KRGFPFLNGK
+2487 KRGFPFLNGR

-2535 TGLASVKDMETK
+2535 TGLSSVKDMETK
-2547 LLTAVEPKYQPSV
+2547 LLTAVDPVYQPSV

-2587 YNWYDAQTAEAD
+2587 YEWYDGQTEGRETNDLRPVAEERAEKSRQAAQEIEKQRGESILEKQEAYE
-2599 ARQKAETRAAAEEER
+2599 QKKAER
-2614 KGSIVRTAEE
+2614 I
-2624 YEKKKQE
+2624 
-2631 RLEGMQK
+2631 EGIRK

-2644 GTSEPDFPYGKGKPM
+2644 GTTEPKLPYGKDRPM
-2659 YSRGTSLQP
+2659 QSRFTTLQP
-2668 GEALALL
+2668 GEALSLL

-2732 PEGAPKESFKGS
+2732 PEGTPKESFKGS

-2778 RQIEKTAKKWDATKQ
+2778 RQIEKTVKKWDATKQ

-2807 YYRLPDKCRPEV
+2807 YYRMPDKCRPEV

-3380 GRALMGDRT
+3380 GRALMADRT

-3521 AALAD
+3521 AAFAD

-3549 RTMPMPDIFGSGK
+3549 RSMPFPNIFGTGK
-3562 NIADAIKTDGFFS
+3562 NFYDALFPGNGK
-3575 GASAEAV
+3575 SANGQEV
-3582 AKLLAQLVPGGRQ
+3582 LEKGLEFLAELVPGGRQ
-3595 LSKTGFGVKALI
+3595 AKKTGYGIKAI
-3607 EGGKTKGYGE
+3607 AQGGKTKGYGDNE
-3617 KKRLQY
+3617 RLLY
-3623 PLDMDDPMTY
+3623 ALDTDNVWND
-3633 IRTALFGVNASPEAK
+3633 IRTVLFGTNATPEAK
-3648 AYYAGDDSGL
+3648 RYYAGDSYGL
-3658 TAKQTQLWNELREEG
+3658 NADQTKLWKELRDEG
-3673 VNGYALY
+3673 VNGYMLY

-3689 MNYSDIP
+3689 QMAIDV
-3696 EPKDD
+3696 PK
-3701 ESEEEKAKR
+3701 EKENETEAEEKAR
-3710 LQQKEEHR
+3710 LQAKEARR
-3718 KKARAELAAQENLTD
+3718 KAARAELAAQEGLTD
-3733 GQRMRI
+3733 RQKASI
-3739 YSAMVESGK
+3739 YGEMVSHY
-3748 NDEIDKLMDAG
+3748 NDDAIDKLIDAG

-3772 GELGAGRSEK
+3772 GEVSAGAKAS
-3782 EWAAD
+3782 EWAAE
-3787 FANWLDGKKYSGKQR
+3787 FANWLDGKKYSGKNR
-3802 EAIDEKLV
+3802 EAINEALV
-3810 PKSAK
+3810 PQSAS
-3815 FYNEMTA
+3815 FYNKMTA
-3822 AGVSAG
+3822 AGVSKN
-3828 NALKIE
+3828 NALKVE
-3834 KKARDL
+3834 KKARAL

-3853 AVMQS
+3853 AIMQS

-3869 GAVYTGSTAEK
+3869 GAVYTGEGDAKK
-3880 FRAAQTEGI
+3880 FKEAQEEGI
-3889 PAKVYA
+3889 PAKAYA
-3895 EFWTR
+3895 EFR
-3900 AKELHADKDE
+3900 MAVGKLESDKDE
-3910 DGKSISGSRKEK
+3910 NGKSISGSRKEK

-3943 EYENVRWWQMPWN
+3943 EYKSYDWWMMPWN